1 MAKKR
6 TGLDAL
12 REYEARSGRQT
23 QSGNQQ
29 TGNAGSSG
37 GTWRSGLD
45 ALREYEASGG
55 GQNVKNGP
63 YNPDYRTNTKK
74 ATPQSYEEAYQQYK
88 QYVAEYQKQTE
99 FPRRVSVGTAA
110 QQAGGSQ
117 KRDYSRMLGLN
128 QLDGDMQPRV
138 QAAQDVQKYLQFQRK
153 VQTGTAAQQAATN
166 AGQDYSRLLGLNQF
180 DGELERRAAEQ
191 EKRYRETVLPDQLR
205 GMKRTSAEMQ
215 KQLDQL
221 YEQKS
226 DEHFRDYQFDENGTA
241 WYTDENGTRR
251 QARGVRDIQSEID
264 TLEARK
270 AALDSARALGQAE
283 NTIGALDEETRELLR
298 EYNKTGYLAD
308 NEGAEWKLRQ
318 KGYSYDQIK
327 RLAEYEKYLEDFEDY
342 QKRSQSARKFGQ
354 DAPVTSTVA
363 SSLLAP
369 FKALGNIESLRGI
382 LPKWL
387 GGYQNEDMP
396 TNIYSPLYFATHESS
411 GIRSGVMEDMGP
423 VGQFLYQAGTS
434 ALDSA
439 VNMAASTAIVGTT
452 GLSGEAASSAVAET
466 MNWVMGSQVAA
477 DSVYAGIQSGK
488 SNQEALIDGI
498 VEGAIEGFTEKYSVG
513 DIIETMLSGKQVWK
527 KAMRA
532 FASEGA
538 EEIASNW
545 LNRIYDVVAKHDRGE
560 VMGAYAEYLSKGN
573 TKEKAL
579 ALTLGDML
587 AEDGLS
593 FLAGGISGIA
603 MSGAY
608 AGTNKAVEARSRGK
622 QLNVIGQVMDAVE
635 SMAKE
640 RGDQATAEAAQ
651 AVMDKVKAGQMP
663 ETAEVQAVVNS
674 AVKADQAAQAEA
686 AFQTY
691 NQYADERDAKARD
704 AKARDAEKAS
714 WARSQENTEAINDAE
729 ADSAA
734 DAFEKLNEAEVKGA
748 ADARARQQTEE
759 ARAER
764 TFTQESRD
772 DADRLLT
779 DAARRYGF
787 DDRMTSVLLSG
798 YDGAQ
803 DAQQYA
809 EAVNAAYEYGR
820 NGMSLSAAQRAA
832 QGVNADVAQEAWN
845 AGRASIQ
852 RAPMSAFE
860 RYNQYADER
869 DARQAAREAPQQAS
883 VQTVQAVQEAVRPQ
897 QVPTQTAAQEA
908 REAAPKA
915 QETVRETAQEQ
926 TRPAQERAETKPA
939 KQEAQESKPQ
949 ALAAN
954 QYDARKLAEAEIKK
968 SNVTVPDAVR
978 DYGKRL
984 DEAVAES
991 YRLKEADGKGAGAKV
1006 PVSSMITNF
1015 QYGIRSIGFV
1025 SQETNNAD
1033 FLADAQA
1040 WLIGNA
1046 VAKGSYARL
1055 DAAKAFDGMGI
1066 EERTLRY
1073 AGEVYYFGDSLTQRM
1088 IREYNAQK
1096 GKNKDVSAAE
1106 YAQHVRDVFDRG
1118 ALGESLAGTKDRL
1131 LGDGMTKAAWNA
1143 GKGFINGEEAG
1154 STAADDGGK
1163 RDAGMDSG
1171 EQAGA
1176 VAEGTGGA
1184 KTRSAKA
1191 SAVAERIE
1199 LENRVRAAGQPYLS
1213 GKDIGLE
1220 KGSAQRSFRE
1230 APESTWT
1237 DSMKAAAAMLRREG
1251 FKEVHFTVGAISVEN
1266 QRAKVTRYA
1275 DGVVMGDAVW
1285 INATAKK
1292 WSVEQLAKHE
1302 AFHHQIKDWPYT
1314 MDAVRQALADELGE
1328 DGIQELAQR
1337 YAEAYE
1343 GCYDG
1348 AELDAYIE
1356 EICADAYAGMDRLP
1370 EAKTQIIQKAAKTA
1384 QDAQQAAEE
1393 NGGTRGPPEKYSVNK
1408 EFSEDVAEW
1417 YRDGMTEGESFTLG
1431 YTGETLQGLGAI
1443 ESDIYMNGDKIS
1455 TILKEHPEM
1464 TIREIQKIPELLD
1477 DPILILKSK
1486 GSGNGGNS
1494 RLVLFGSIN
1503 TQGGQ
1508 PVLAVLDLRPRE
1520 NGFVLDDMQ
1529 KVNSAYA
1536 KANPASFVSQSDV
1549 LFADKKRTV
1558 PLLRRFGL
1566 TVTSRELLRDGSIG
1580 SISYR
1585 GNSVN
1590 ISGEKFSSIVQMGD
1604 QPMDAKFSADDTTA
1618 TPQENDKTALAYFG
1632 RTYKWSETGYVLLN
1646 GERLDFSGRHEGGS
1660 GGYRSVDHRDIID
1673 ALGEDYGG
1681 GDYTGG
1687 MVRFMQEG
1695 NIRISPESGGINLAV
1710 MPTKAQMDSLS
1721 DFISK
1726 EHGEVILDIDDA
1738 SGNTISSTK
1747 YPRGTNANKVLQDIR
1762 NYFNDGTLPEVSN
1775 EPSVSQFRYSVAESE
1790 TEAEAAELQVEKLPQ
1805 TNRDQFMRFATKIT
1819 DDLVTPLTAQMET
1832 LRKEMRPRVL
1842 ELVDEFL
1849 ENDALKRSSVEA
1861 VFTEAYDRAL
1871 ELNQEFSEKYAALQY
1886 AIRKTPVTFTEEDT
1900 RQIEQYDYFDEAAL
1914 RKLTIKEKGGV
1925 SIGELYSD
1933 LSGMLPELFPSGIK
1947 NPAKQI
1953 MRIASVYKRISKAQA
1968 LAQQVE
1974 STNPEYFRQN
1984 AYNDFL
1990 EQLRKIVPK
1999 MRTERE
2005 LAQISIEEEAAME
2018 KDAAER
2024 ERRIAEEDA
2033 RLAAEEAAKEPPTV
2047 YESLTMDSIPK
2058 KAQDYLRRVR
2068 GQTAAAIQQTLSMPF
2083 AARQEV
2089 LKPAIEEMMN
2099 EYLQTGR
2106 ISQETVDRNFEESYR
2121 RGVEMDTEFYDQ
2133 YKDVKTRLRD
2143 LKVTLSETDRA
2154 DIADFDDFRRAAFG
2168 RLRIANEGGLPVD
2181 VAYKE
2186 MQQMAPELFP
2196 ESITNPADKL
2206 MRMFE
2211 VSKRIEKVQMSLDEY
2226 HGEDAEEFKRWAKN
2240 DYEASVENMLG
2251 ALNVARRYAEARMR
2265 QQQAR
2270 AVPTTMEEVKSLYAD
2285 LKGLRRTYERA
2296 AAKNLLTAEDNSVL
2310 NRLLRGE
2317 ITPEDVQG
2325 MENAQGILAMYEA
2338 KADYD
2343 AAAAKIADWRRYRKG
2358 KLREQADN
2366 LLKNAEKAKD
2376 KKAGIEYSRET
2387 MTRNVRDI
2395 FPEADAEAIN
2405 KTYFKPVR
2413 TASANANKLKNQ
2425 LRKQVKALDLRRKAR
2440 KGDAVSEAH
2449 AVQLLGEAQD
2459 NIRYL
2464 EQHPRAQD
2472 RDGKTLNEWRQIV
2485 LDLWAT
2491 SPGLDKAKIENA
2503 VETFRKIYDGLFEQ
2517 MNDVRIRNGYEPINY
2532 RQGYFP
2538 HFQPGTTDGILGLMG
2553 KALGVD
2559 VEVKALPTT
2568 ISGLTHTFKP
2578 GITYF
2583 GNALE
2588 RIGFNTEYDAV
2599 EGFDKY
2605 VEGAASVICYTDA
2618 IQNLRALAQQVRYRT
2633 SDEGLRERVDDI
2645 RARDDLT
2652 EHQKELEIKEIMDN
2666 GKFSLSNFAVELDEY
2681 TNLLANKKS
2690 KYDRNVEHLSGRWFY
2705 NLMKAWQRRV
2715 AANMV
2720 AVNPASWLTNFGVI
2734 TQAGA
2739 QLKTISV
2746 LKGMWQTLANI
2757 KTNDGLVEASDFLTN
2772 RAGSDPLVRNWQ
2784 QRTSAFLSTPMEWID
2799 QFSAGTIVRARY
2811 MENIERGM
2819 SEETAMREA
2828 DDFAANVMADR
2839 SKGAMPTLFEARN
2852 PITRMFTQFQLEV
2865 NNTFSY
2871 LFKDLPREQR
2881 KKGVRYLALAL
2892 FKFLI
2897 GGFLYNELYEYLIGR
2912 RPMLDPLGIVND
2924 TVGDLTG
2931 YELNNLVDTATGG
2944 GLIKES
2950 EPESV
2955 IRSAANLAINV
2966 GQELPIIGSRI
2977 GGGKYP
2983 FMNSFGDIGNAIDAL
2998 DAENKTGG
3006 EKAAQA
3012 ARELINPA
3020 AYWLLPYGGGQVKKV
3035 LQGISALKRQG
3046 SYTAD
3051 GRLQYPIYTD
3061 RKGDMASAVAR
3072 TMLFGKSA
3080 TPEAQA
3086 WVEAGFGALSEKATQ
3101 TYEAMRAGGVDQ
3113 RDSYELIKAMSK
3125 VKKTDTQT
3133 KEQLQMQLLNAFDIE
3148 DSGKVL
3154 YYYNMMASDK
3164 ERAQIDKLLEEGADM
3179 GEYLR
3184 YLQEKSGVTG
3194 EKDADG
3200 KTISGSVKEETFALI
3215 DGLNLTP
3222 EQKTELAKEDYTP
3235 TGFEPWTEN
3244 HDRLY
3249 KAVSTGKD
3257 LRSTLKGLEKDGYE
3271 PKEIRAAITDMF
3283 RDEYLA
3289 ADKAGKARLKGY
3301 LRNAFMVSGLSQKE
3315 AENKIKKWEEAQK

>member
-1 MAKKR
+1 MAKKK
-6 TGLDAL
+6 
-12 REYEARSGRQT
+12 
-23 QSGNQQ
+23 Q
-29 TGNAGSSG
+29 TGRDLLDQYKQETGYGISRQSSSG
-37 GTWRSGLD
+37 STNGQALLD
-45 ALREYEASGG
+45 DYLRNGG

-138 QAAQDVQKYLQFQRK
+138 QEAQDIQKYLQFQRK

-166 AGQDYSRLLGLNQF
+166 AGQDYSRLIGLNQF
-180 DGELERRAAEQ
+180 DGELERRAAEWQRKQQAAQ
-191 EKRYRETVLPDQLR
+191 EAAALDQERGRRRTSEEYGKQIDALEAASDYARAQNAEDGGLPEFKEAYEKVNAGRETPMTLD
-205 GMKRTSAEMQ
+205 EMQ
-215 KQLDQL
+215 KELAYTRYKKAVLD
-221 YEQKS
+221 KS
-226 DEHFRDYQFDENGTA
+226 VAGRVGEYAGDLATQFISGGADM
-241 WYTDENGTRR
+241 
-251 QARGVRDIQSEID
+251 
-264 TLEARK
+264 
-270 AALDSARALGQAE
+270 ALGGLGMVLGYLEQ
-283 NTIGALDEETRELLR
+283 GANGAAAWVLRDLAKAVPDGSIKDKMLSLADDFSSYYTGESMTAGEETARYYKDEL
-298 EYNKTGYLAD
+298 NKLGD
-308 NEGAEWKLRQ
+308 EIEGKY
-318 KGYSYDQIK
+318 KGVPLWIQ
-327 RLAEYEKYLEDFEDY
+327 
-342 QKRSQSARKFGQ
+342 QQMPSAGNMLFG
-354 DAPVTSTVA
+354 A
-363 SSLLAP
+363 
-369 FKALGNIESLRGI
+369 
-382 LPKWL
+382 
-387 GGYQNEDMP
+387 
-396 TNIYSPLYFATHESS
+396 
-411 GIRSGVMEDMGP
+411 
-423 VGQFLYQAGTS
+423 
-434 ALDSA
+434 
-439 VNMAASTAIVGTT
+439 
-452 GLSGEAASSAVAET
+452 GLSGIAGVNNLVTLGLTSGGNSALAAKDQGASDAQALAYGVVAGGLEVFSEKLFGGNPIYDTDAGLVNKAV
-466 MNWVMGSQVAA
+466 
-477 DSVYAGIQSGK
+477 GK
-488 SNQEALIDGI
+488 LTSNKTIMKILNSKA
-498 VEGAIEGFTEKYSVG
+498 F
-513 DIIETMLSGKQVWK
+513 DI
-527 KAMRA
+527 
-532 FASEGA
+532 ASEGLEEVVTEVLDPVA
-538 EEIASNW
+538 EWAIYNGDNTEFADAASIGNAF
-545 LNRIYDVVAKHDRGE
+545 LGGVFLSAIGNVAD
-560 VMGAYAEYLSKGN
+560 AP
-573 TKEKAL
+573 
-579 ALTLGDML
+579 
-587 AEDGLS
+587 
-593 FLAGGISGIA
+593 
-603 MSGAY
+603 
-608 AGTNKAVEARSRGK
+608 K
-622 QLNVIGQVMDAVE
+622 QLQQARY
-635 SMAKE
+635 E
-640 RGDQATAEAAQ
+640 RVLRTAGSELADIAQSVDSADVQEAAQ
-651 AVMDKVKAGQMP
+651 VIRDKIAYGVTPDAADIGAVLDAM
-663 ETAEVQAVVNS
+663 
-674 AVKADQAAQAEA
+674 DQAGETVDVEQVREAVDAEENEAKAAQDEA

-691 NQYADERDAKARD
+691 NQYADERD

-860 RYNQYADER
+860 RYNQYAEER

-883 VQTVQAVQEAVRPQ
+883 VKTVQAVQEAARPQ

-908 REAAPKA
+908 REAAKEAAPKA

-926 TRPAQERAETKPA
+926 TKPAQERAETKPA

-949 ALAAN
+949 ALAEN

-968 SNVTVPDAVR
+968 SDVTVQNAVR

-991 YRLKEADGKGAGAKV
+991 YRLKEADGKGEGAKV
-1006 PVSSMITNF
+1006 PVSSMITSF

-1040 WLIGNA
+1040 WMIGNA

-1055 DAAKAFDGMGI
+1055 DAAKAFDGLGI

-1096 GKNKDVSAAE
+1096 GKNKGVSAAE

-1118 ALGESLAGTKDRL
+1118 ARGESLAGTKDRL
-1131 LGDGMTKAAWNA
+1131 LGDGMTRAAWNA

-1154 STAADDGGK
+1154 SSAADDGGK
-1163 RDAGMDSG
+1163 RNAGMDSG

-1176 VAEGTGGA
+1176 VAEGAGGA
-1184 KTRSAKA
+1184 KTRSAKE

-1251 FKEVHFTVGAISVEN
+1251 FKDVHFTVGAISIEN
-1266 QRAKVTRYA
+1266 QKAKVTRYA

-1292 WSVEQLAKHE
+1292 WSVEQLANHE
-1302 AFHHQIKDWPYT
+1302 AFHHQIKDWPYA
-1314 MDAVRQALADELGE
+1314 MDAVRQELADELGE

-1348 AELDAYIE
+1348 AELDSYIE

-1370 EAKTQIIQKAAKTA
+1370 EAKTQIIQKAAQRA

-1393 NGGTRGPPEKYSVNK
+1393 NGGTRGPPEKYSVN
-1408 EFSEDVAEW
+1408 EGFSKDVAEW
-1417 YRDGMTEGESFTLG
+1417 YRDGMPEGEEFALG
-1431 YTGETLQGLGAI
+1431 STGETLQGLGAI
-1443 ESDIYMNGDKIS
+1443 ESDIYMNGDKIN
-1455 TILKEHPEM
+1455 TILREHPEM

-1486 GSGNGGNS
+1486 GSGKGGNS

-1604 QPMDAKFSADDTTA
+1604 RPMDAKFSADDTTA

-1646 GERLDFSGRHEGGS
+1646 GARLDFSGRHEGGS

-1726 EHGEVILDIDDA
+1726 ERGEVILDIDDA
-1738 SGNTISSTK
+1738 SGNTISSTE
-1747 YPRGTNANKVLQDIR
+1747 YPRGTHANKVLQDIR

-1775 EPSVSQFRYSVAESE
+1775 APSVSQFRYSVAEDAQ
-1790 TEAEAAELQVEKLPQ
+1790 EAGG
-1805 TNRDQFMRFATKIT
+1805 T
-1819 DDLVTPLTAQMET
+1819 TAFT
-1832 LRKEMRPRVL
+1832 L
-1842 ELVDEFL
+1842 
-1849 ENDALKRSSVEA
+1849 
-1861 VFTEAYDRAL
+1861 
-1871 ELNQEFSEKYAALQY
+1871 
-1886 AIRKTPVTFTEEDT
+1886 
-1900 RQIEQYDYFDEAAL
+1900 
-1914 RKLTIKEKGGV
+1914 
-1925 SIGELYSD
+1925 
-1933 LSGMLPELFPSGIK
+1933 
-1947 NPAKQI
+1947 
-1953 MRIASVYKRISKAQA
+1953 
-1968 LAQQVE
+1968 
-1974 STNPEYFRQN
+1974 
-1984 AYNDFL
+1984 
-1990 EQLRKIVPK
+1990 
-1999 MRTERE
+1999 
-2005 LAQISIEEEAAME
+2005 
-2018 KDAAER
+2018 
-2024 ERRIAEEDA
+2024 
-2033 RLAAEEAAKEPPTV
+2033 
-2047 YESLTMDSIPK
+2047 DSIPK

-2106 ISQETVDRNFEESYR
+2106 ISQETVDRSFEESYR

-2143 LKVTLSETDRA
+2143 LKVTLSEADRA
-2154 DIADFDDFRRAAFG
+2154 DIADFDDFRRAASG

-2196 ESITNPADKL
+2196 ESITHPADKL

-2405 KTYFKPVR
+2405 KTYFEPVR

-2425 LRKQVKALDLRRKAR
+2425 LREQVKALDLSRKAR

-2464 EQHPRAQD
+2464 EQHPRAKD

-2491 SPGLDKAKIENA
+2491 SPGLDRAKIENA

-2553 KALGVD
+2553 KALGID
-2559 VEVKALPTT
+2559 AEVTALPTT

-2588 RIGFNTEYDAV
+2588 RIGFDTAYDAV

-2618 IQNLRALAQQVRYRT
+2618 IQKLRALAQQVRYRT

-2652 EHQKELEIKEIMDN
+2652 EHQKELEIKEIMDK
-2666 GKFSLSNFAVELDEY
+2666 GQFSLSNFAVELDEY

-2690 KYDRNVEHLSGRWFY
+2690 KYDRSMEHLGGRKLY
-2705 NLMKAWQRRV
+2705 NFMRAWQNRV

-2757 KTNDGLVEASDFLTN
+2757 KTSDGLVEASDFLTN
-2772 RAGSDPLVRNWQ
+2772 RAGSDPLVRTWQ
-2784 QRTSAFLSTPMEWID
+2784 QSASAFLSTPMEWID

-2852 PITRMFTQFQLEV
+2852 PLMKMFTQFQLEV
-2865 NNTFSY
+2865 NNTYSY

-2931 YELNNLVDTATGG
+2931 YELNNLVDAATGG

-2950 EPESV
+2950 EPESAV
-2955 IRSAANLAINV
+2955 GTIQNLAENV
-2966 GQELPIIGSRI
+2966 GQEAPFIGNLM
-2977 GGGKYP
+2977 GGGKLP
-2983 FMNSFGDIGNAIDAL
+2983 FSSSMPNVKNILTAL
-2998 DAENKTGG
+2998 DSETATDE
-3006 EKAAQA
+3006 EKLAKIGK
-3012 ARELINPA
+3012 EIVNPA
-3020 AYWLLPYGGGQVKKV
+3020 AYWLLPFGGGQIKKMW
-3035 LQGISALKRQG
+3035 QGISALKRQG
-3046 SYTAD
+3046 SYTAN

-3061 RKGDMASAVAR
+3061 RKGDKANAVWR
-3072 TMLFGKSA
+3072 TLLFGKSA

-3164 ERAQIDKLLEEGADM
+3164 ERAQIDKLLAEGADM

-3235 TGFEPWTEN
+3235 TGFEPWSGYREALKAGGDTWDAFYQNAVSAKVADGKTQEDAEKAVKSDLKSQLKEDYLGGSMPESEVSDYLQKYCGAEDE
-3244 HDRLY
+3244 HDVYWTLEEWKGGEGWKKYGQFLDAVDKGVLADTRKVAKEYMKHGVDKGDLSSQLTKHFKEAWLAATGDEATRLKNAYISAY
-3249 KAVSTGKD
+3249 KAIGGD
-3257 LRSTLKGLEKDGYE
+3257 
-3271 PKEIRAAITDMF
+3271 
-3283 RDEYLA
+3283 
-3289 ADKAGKARLKGY
+3289 ADKARDNIIKWRREANKRKGD
-3301 LRNAFMVSGLSQKE
+3301 
-3315 AENKIKKWEEAQK
+3315 KK

>member
-55 GQNVKNGP
+55 GQNVTNGP
-63 YNPDYRTNTKK
+63 YNPDYRTNTRK
-74 ATPQSYEEAYQQYK
+74 ATPQSYEAAYQQYK

-128 QLDGDMQPRV
+128 QLDGDMQTRV
-138 QAAQDVQKYLQFQRK
+138 QAAQDIQKYLQFQRK

-166 AGQDYSRLLGLNQF
+166 AGQDYSRLIGLNQF
-180 DGELERRAAEQ
+180 DGEMERRAEEWQRKQQAAQEAAALDQERGRRRTSEEYGKRIDALEAASDYARAQNAEGGGLP
-191 EKRYRETVLPDQLR
+191 EFKDAYDKVNAERETPMTLD
-205 GMKRTSAEMQ
+205 EMQ
-215 KQLDQL
+215 KELAYTRYKKAVLD
-221 YEQKS
+221 KS
-226 DEHFRDYQFDENGTA
+226 VSGRVGEYAGDLATQFISGGADMALGGLFMVDSYLDKGMNGAAAWVLRDLAKAVPDGSIKDKMLSLADDFSSYYTGESMTA
-241 WYTDENGTRR
+241 GE
-251 QARGVRDIQSEID
+251 E
-264 TLEARK
+264 
-270 AALDSARALGQAE
+270 SARYYKDELNKLGDEIEGKYKGVPLWILQQMPSAG
-283 NTIGALDEETRELLR
+283 NMLFGA
-298 EYNKTGYLAD
+298 
-308 NEGAEWKLRQ
+308 
-318 KGYSYDQIK
+318 
-327 RLAEYEKYLEDFEDY
+327 
-342 QKRSQSARKFGQ
+342 
-354 DAPVTSTVA
+354 
-363 SSLLAP
+363 
-369 FKALGNIESLRGI
+369 
-382 LPKWL
+382 
-387 GGYQNEDMP
+387 
-396 TNIYSPLYFATHESS
+396 
-411 GIRSGVMEDMGP
+411 
-423 VGQFLYQAGTS
+423 
-434 ALDSA
+434 
-439 VNMAASTAIVGTT
+439 
-452 GLSGEAASSAVAET
+452 GLSGIAGVNNLVTLGLTSGGNSALEAKDKGASDAQALAYGVVAGGLEVFSEKLFGGNPIYDTDAGLVNQAV
-466 MNWVMGSQVAA
+466 
-477 DSVYAGIQSGK
+477 GK
-488 SNQEALIDGI
+488 LTSNKTIMKILNSKA
-498 VEGAIEGFTEKYSVG
+498 F
-513 DIIETMLSGKQVWK
+513 DI
-527 KAMRA
+527 
-532 FASEGA
+532 ASEGLEEVVTEVLDPVA
-538 EEIASNW
+538 EWAIYNGDNTEFADAASIGNAF
-545 LNRIYDVVAKHDRGE
+545 LGGVFLSAVGNVAD
-560 VMGAYAEYLSKGN
+560 AP
-573 TKEKAL
+573 
-579 ALTLGDML
+579 
-587 AEDGLS
+587 
-593 FLAGGISGIA
+593 
-603 MSGAY
+603 
-608 AGTNKAVEARSRGK
+608 K
-622 QLNVIGQVMDAVE
+622 QLQQARY
-635 SMAKE
+635 E
-640 RGDQATAEAAQ
+640 RVLRTAGSELADIAQSVDSADVQEAAQ
-651 AVMDKVKAGQMP
+651 VIRDKIAYGVTPDAADIGAVIDAMDQAG
-663 ETAEVQAVVNS
+663 ETVDVEQVREAVDAEENEA
-674 AVKADQAAQAEA
+674 KAAQAEA

-691 NQYADERDAKARD
+691 NQYADERD

-764 TFTQESRD
+764 AFTQESRD

-832 QGVNADVAQEAWN
+832 QGVNVDVAQEAWN

-883 VQTVQAVQEAVRPQ
+883 GQTVQAVQEAARPQ
-897 QVPTQTAAQEA
+897 QAQTQTAAQETREA
-908 REAAPKA
+908 AQTAKEAAPKA

-926 TRPAQERAETKPA
+926 TKPAQERAETKPA

-954 QYDARKLAEAEIKK
+954 QYDARKLAAAEIKK
-968 SNVTVPDAVR
+968 SDVTVPDAVR
-978 DYGKRL
+978 DYDKRL
-984 DEAVAES
+984 DEAVAEI
-991 YRLKEADGKGAGAKV
+991 YRLKEADGKGEGAKV
-1006 PVSSMITNF
+1006 PVSSMITSF

-1073 AGEVYYFGDSLTQRM
+1073 AGEVYHFGDSLTQRM

-1096 GKNKDVSAAE
+1096 GKNKGVSAAE

-1131 LGDGMTKAAWNA
+1131 LGDGMTRAAWNA

-1251 FKEVHFTVGAISVEN
+1251 FKDVHFTVGAISIEN
-1266 QRAKVTRYA
+1266 QKAKVTRYA

-1285 INATAKK
+1285 INATSKK
-1292 WSVEQLAKHE
+1292 WTVEQLAKHE
-1302 AFHHQIKDWPYT
+1302 AFHHQIKDWPYA
-1314 MDAVRQALADELGE
+1314 MDAVRQTLADELGE

-1348 AELDAYIE
+1348 AELDTYIE
-1356 EICADAYAGMDRLP
+1356 EICADAYAGMDRMP
-1370 EAKTQIIQKAAKTA
+1370 EAKTQIIQKAARQA
-1384 QDAQQAAEE
+1384 QEAQQAAEE
-1393 NGGTRGPPEKYSVNK
+1393 NGGTRGPPEKYSVSEADSREQTQDEITAAYQNAVHGILNGTINSKDALLVGYTPEIYRKLGMPDLPFVVGSGHVYSIAKTQDEAKAEGRFRKNTNYHGLGERAVADILQAVKNPVMVISAKDVDRNATPLRSTHSVVALVDVGTNGKSLVVPVSITAQNTVDGTVMDVNMIASVYEKNARGLVNEAIAQFNSGENSIFYVTKKAATLAGEGVQFPSILQAAATSSNGIVRKFDSKINMSIENVTQSQQFKRWFGDWQNK
-1408 EFSEDVAEW
+1408 PETASKVVNADGTPKVVYHQTGNDFTIFDIRKNGAGTRDNETPFGIFLKSSIRDIGLNGKKQMALYANIRNPLYAQDRADLTRQLRELSPEYDAIRQEHAALDKEYKQKFEDAKRNFINFLTEW
-1417 YRDGMTEGESFTLG
+1417 KKNHPGESSRSLYGT
-1431 YTGETLQGLGAI
+1431 
-1443 ESDIYMNGDKIS
+1443 
-1455 TILKEHPEM
+1455 PEFERVFDAEDAVVEEW
-1464 TIREIQKIPELLD
+1464 T
-1477 DPILILKSK
+1477 SK
-1486 GSGNGGNS
+1486 
-1494 RLVLFGSIN
+1494 
-1503 TQGGQ
+1503 
-1508 PVLAVLDLRPRE
+1508 A
-1520 NGFVLDDMQ
+1520 
-1529 KVNSAYA
+1529 
-1536 KANPASFVSQSDV
+1536 
-1549 LFADKKRTV
+1549 
-1558 PLLRRFGL
+1558 
-1566 TVTSRELLRDGSIG
+1566 
-1580 SISYR
+1580 
-1585 GNSVN
+1585 
-1590 ISGEKFSSIVQMGD
+1590 
-1604 QPMDAKFSADDTTA
+1604 
-1618 TPQENDKTALAYFG
+1618 
-1632 RTYKWSETGYVLLN
+1632 
-1646 GERLDFSGRHEGGS
+1646 
-1660 GGYRSVDHRDIID
+1660 D
-1673 ALGEDYGG
+1673 ALS
-1681 GDYTGG
+1681 
-1687 MVRFMQEG
+1687 VR
-1695 NIRISPESGGINLAV
+1695 A
-1710 MPTKAQMDSLS
+1710 
-1721 DFISK
+1721 K
-1726 EHGEVILDIDDA
+1726 EVLTDALKRAGYDGVILANDAGSWGRSTDAYIALSENQVKSATDNVGTFDRDNPDI
-1738 SGNTISSTK
+1738 
-1747 YPRGTNANKVLQDIR
+1747 
-1762 NYFNDGTLPEVSN
+1762 
-1775 EPSVSQFRYSVAESE
+1775 RYSVAEDAQDE
-1790 TEAEAAELQVEKLPQ
+1790 GG
-1805 TNRDQFMRFATKIT
+1805 AT
-1819 DDLVTPLTAQMET
+1819 AFT
-1832 LRKEMRPRVL
+1832 L
-1842 ELVDEFL
+1842 
-1849 ENDALKRSSVEA
+1849 
-1861 VFTEAYDRAL
+1861 
-1871 ELNQEFSEKYAALQY
+1871 
-1886 AIRKTPVTFTEEDT
+1886 
-1900 RQIEQYDYFDEAAL
+1900 
-1914 RKLTIKEKGGV
+1914 
-1925 SIGELYSD
+1925 
-1933 LSGMLPELFPSGIK
+1933 
-1947 NPAKQI
+1947 
-1953 MRIASVYKRISKAQA
+1953 
-1968 LAQQVE
+1968 
-1974 STNPEYFRQN
+1974 
-1984 AYNDFL
+1984 
-1990 EQLRKIVPK
+1990 
-1999 MRTERE
+1999 
-2005 LAQISIEEEAAME
+2005 
-2018 KDAAER
+2018 
-2024 ERRIAEEDA
+2024 
-2033 RLAAEEAAKEPPTV
+2033 
-2047 YESLTMDSIPK
+2047 DSIPK

-2143 LKVTLSETDRA
+2143 LKVTLSEADRA
-2154 DIADFDDFRRAAFG
+2154 DIADFDDFRRAASG

-2196 ESITNPADKL
+2196 ESITHPADQL

-2296 AAKNLLTAEDNSVL
+2296 AVKNLLTAEDNSVL

-2405 KTYFKPVR
+2405 KTYFEPVR

-2425 LRKQVKALDLRRKAR
+2425 LREQVKELDLSRKAR

-2491 SPGLDKAKIENA
+2491 SPGLDRAKIENA

-2553 KALGVD
+2553 KALGID
-2559 VEVKALPTT
+2559 AEVSALPTT

-2588 RIGFNTEYDAV
+2588 RIGFDTAYDAV

-2618 IQNLRALAQQVRYRT
+2618 IQKLRALAQQVRYRT

-2652 EHQKELEIKEIMDN
+2652 EHQKELEIKEIMDK
-2666 GKFSLSNFAVELDEY
+2666 GQFSLSNFAVELDEY

-2690 KYDRNVEHLSGRWFY
+2690 KYDRSMEHLGGRKLY
-2705 NLMKAWQRRV
+2705 NFMRAWQNRV

-2772 RAGSDPLVRNWQ
+2772 RAGSDPLVRTWQ
-2784 QRTSAFLSTPMEWID
+2784 QNASAFLSTPMEWID

-2852 PITRMFTQFQLEV
+2852 PLMKMFTQFQLEV
-2865 NNTFSY
+2865 NNTYSY

-2881 KKGVRYLALAL
+2881 KKGIGALAYAL

-2897 GGFLYNELYEYLIGR
+2897 GSFLFNEIYEFLAGR
-2912 RPMLDPLGIVND
+2912 RPNTDPLGIIND

-2931 YELNNLVDTATGG
+2931 YELNNLVDAATGG

-2950 EPESV
+2950 EPEGV
-2955 IRSAANLAINV
+2955 VGTIQNLAENV
-2966 GQELPIIGSRI
+2966 GQEAPFIGNLM
-2977 GGGKYP
+2977 GGGKLP
-2983 FMNSFGDIGNAIDAL
+2983 FSSSMPNVKNILTAL
-2998 DAENKTGG
+2998 DSETATDE
-3006 EKAAQA
+3006 EKLAKVGK
-3012 ARELINPA
+3012 EMVNPA
-3020 AYWLLPYGGGQVKKV
+3020 AYWLLPFGGGQIKKMW
-3035 LQGISALKRQG
+3035 QGISALKRQG
-3046 SYTAD
+3046 SYTAN

-3061 RKGDMASAVAR
+3061 RKGDKANAVWR
-3072 TMLFGKSA
+3072 TLLFGKSA

-3164 ERAQIDKLLEEGADM
+3164 ERAQIDKLLAEGADM

-3200 KTISGSVKEETFALI
+3200 KTISGSVKAETIALI
-3215 DGLNLTP
+3215 DGLNLSP

-3244 HDRLY
+3244 HDKLY

>member
-63 YNPDYRTNTKK
+63 YNPDYRTNTRK

-138 QAAQDVQKYLQFQRK
+138 QAAQDIQKYLQFQRK

-166 AGQDYSRLLGLNQF
+166 AGQDYSRLIGLNQF
-180 DGELERRAAEQ
+180 DGELERRAAEWQRKQQAAQ
-191 EKRYRETVLPDQLR
+191 EAAALDQERGRRRTSEEYGKRIDALEAASDYARAQNAEGGGLPEFKDAYDKVNAGRETPMTLD
-205 GMKRTSAEMQ
+205 EMQ
-215 KQLDQL
+215 KELAYTRYKKAVLD
-221 YEQKS
+221 KS
-226 DEHFRDYQFDENGTA
+226 VSGRGGEYAGDLATQFISGGADM
-241 WYTDENGTRR
+241 
-251 QARGVRDIQSEID
+251 
-264 TLEARK
+264 
-270 AALDSARALGQAE
+270 ALGGLGMVLGYLEQ
-283 NTIGALDEETRELLR
+283 GANGAAAWALRDLAKAVPDGSIKDKMLSLADDFSSYYTGESMTAGEETARYYRDEL
-298 EYNKTGYLAD
+298 NKIGD
-308 NEGAEWKLRQ
+308 EIEGKY
-318 KGYSYDQIK
+318 KGVPLWILQ
-327 RLAEYEKYLEDFEDY
+327 
-342 QKRSQSARKFGQ
+342 QMPSAGNMLFG
-354 DAPVTSTVA
+354 A
-363 SSLLAP
+363 
-369 FKALGNIESLRGI
+369 
-382 LPKWL
+382 
-387 GGYQNEDMP
+387 
-396 TNIYSPLYFATHESS
+396 
-411 GIRSGVMEDMGP
+411 
-423 VGQFLYQAGTS
+423 
-434 ALDSA
+434 
-439 VNMAASTAIVGTT
+439 
-452 GLSGEAASSAVAET
+452 GLSGIAGVNNLVTLGLTSGGNSALEAKDKGASDAQALAYGVVAGGLEVFSERLFGGNPIYDADAGLVNQAV
-466 MNWVMGSQVAA
+466 
-477 DSVYAGIQSGK
+477 GK
-488 SNQEALIDGI
+488 LTSNKTIMKILNSKA
-498 VEGAIEGFTEKYSVG
+498 F
-513 DIIETMLSGKQVWK
+513 DI
-527 KAMRA
+527 
-532 FASEGA
+532 ASEGLEEVVTEVLDPVA
-538 EEIASNW
+538 EWAIYNGDNTEFADAASIGNAF
-545 LNRIYDVVAKHDRGE
+545 LGGVFLSAIGNVAD
-560 VMGAYAEYLSKGN
+560 AP
-573 TKEKAL
+573 
-579 ALTLGDML
+579 
-587 AEDGLS
+587 
-593 FLAGGISGIA
+593 
-603 MSGAY
+603 
-608 AGTNKAVEARSRGK
+608 K
-622 QLNVIGQVMDAVE
+622 QLQQARY
-635 SMAKE
+635 E
-640 RGDQATAEAAQ
+640 RVLRTAGSELADIAQSVDSADVQEAAQ
-651 AVMDKVKAGQMP
+651 VIRDKIAYGVTPDAADIGAVLDAM
-663 ETAEVQAVVNS
+663 
-674 AVKADQAAQAEA
+674 DQAGETVDVEKVREAVDAEENEARAVQAEA

-691 NQYADERDAKARD
+691 NQYADERD

-772 DADRLLT
+772 DADRMLT

-860 RYNQYADER
+860 RYNQYAEER

-883 VQTVQAVQEAVRPQ
+883 VQTVQAVQEAARPQ
-897 QVPTQTAAQEA
+897 QVPTQTVAQEA
-908 REAAPKA
+908 REAEQEAAPKA

-926 TRPAQERAETKPA
+926 ARPAQERAETKPA

-954 QYDARKLAEAEIKK
+954 QYDARKLAESVIKK
-968 SNVTVPDAVR
+968 YKMTVPDAVK
-978 DYGKRL
+978 DYSKRL
-984 DEAVAES
+984 DEAVEER
-991 YRLKEADGKGAGAKV
+991 YRLAEADGKSEESKAT
-1006 PVSSMITNF
+1006 VSSMIASF
-1015 QYGIRSIGFV
+1015 QIGLRGIGFV
-1025 SQETNNAD
+1025 SNKTNNAD
-1033 FLADAQA
+1033 LLADAQA
-1040 WLIGNA
+1040 WMIGNA
-1046 VAKGSYARL
+1046 VATGSYERL
-1055 DAAKAFDGMGI
+1055 DAAKAFDGLGI
-1066 EERTLRY
+1066 EERTMRY
-1073 AGEVYYFGDSLTQRM
+1073 AAELWFLGDSLTQRM
-1088 IREYNAQK
+1088 IREYNAQESK
-1096 GKNKDVSAAE
+1096 SVSAAE
-1106 YAQHVRDVFDRG
+1106 YVRHVRDVFDRG
-1118 ALGESLAGTKDRL
+1118 ALGESLAAARDRL
-1131 LGDGMTKAAWNA
+1131 LGDGMTRAAWNA
-1143 GKGFINGEEAG
+1143 GKGFINGEETG

-1237 DSMKAAAAMLRREG
+1237 DSMKAAAGTLKSAG
-1251 FKEVHFTVGAISVEN
+1251 FADVHFTVGSISVEN

-1275 DGVVMGDAVW
+1275 DGVVTGNTVW
-1285 INATAKK
+1285 INATSKK
-1292 WSVEQLAKHE
+1292 WTVEQLAKHE
-1302 AFHHQIKDWPYT
+1302 AFHHQIQDWPYA

-1384 QDAQQAAEE
+1384 QDAQQTAEE
-1393 NGGTRGPPEKYSVNK
+1393 NGGTRGPPEKYRYSMYIGGEIDSKSTYEGIQAVAEMQPVAEVSGT
-1408 EFSEDVAEW
+1408 EFGKGEKDLITQVTEFFDSIGNNVYNPQLGDIMLTRRGAKSDVAHGIGRKKAAAFAAVPDVLKNGYVIDYQVDWKGRNYDTAVVAAPITIAGEP
-1417 YRDGMTEGESFTLG
+1417 YIAGVVLTRANSENRFYVHEVLTEKGTAPFKTGESSTRG
-1431 YTGETLQGLGAI
+1431 VDTG
-1443 ESDIYMNGDKIS
+1443 GDVPSIFS
-1455 TILKEHPEM
+1455 
-1464 TIREIQKIPELLD
+1464 LLD
-1477 DPILILKSK
+1477 KVRDVK
-1486 GSGNGGNS
+1486 
-1494 RLVLFGSIN
+1494 RN
-1503 TQGGQ
+1503 T
-1508 PVLAVLDLRPRE
+1508 PVERE
-1520 NGFVLDDMQ
+1520 TVSDSEPD
-1529 KVNSAYA
+1529 
-1536 KANPASFVSQSDV
+1536 SQS
-1549 LFADKKRTV
+1549 
-1558 PLLRRFGL
+1558 
-1566 TVTSRELLRDGSIG
+1566 
-1580 SISYR
+1580 
-1585 GNSVN
+1585 
-1590 ISGEKFSSIVQMGD
+1590 
-1604 QPMDAKFSADDTTA
+1604 
-1618 TPQENDKTALAYFG
+1618 
-1632 RTYKWSETGYVLLN
+1632 
-1646 GERLDFSGRHEGGS
+1646 
-1660 GGYRSVDHRDIID
+1660 
-1673 ALGEDYGG
+1673 
-1681 GDYTGG
+1681 
-1687 MVRFMQEG
+1687 
-1695 NIRISPESGGINLAV
+1695 
-1710 MPTKAQMDSLS
+1710 
-1721 DFISK
+1721 
-1726 EHGEVILDIDDA
+1726 
-1738 SGNTISSTK
+1738 
-1747 YPRGTNANKVLQDIR
+1747 
-1762 NYFNDGTLPEVSN
+1762 
-1775 EPSVSQFRYSVAESE
+1775 RYSVAEDAQE
-1790 TEAEAAELQVEKLPQ
+1790 EGGT
-1805 TNRDQFMRFATKIT
+1805 
-1819 DDLVTPLTAQMET
+1819 TAFT
-1832 LRKEMRPRVL
+1832 L
-1842 ELVDEFL
+1842 
-1849 ENDALKRSSVEA
+1849 
-1861 VFTEAYDRAL
+1861 
-1871 ELNQEFSEKYAALQY
+1871 
-1886 AIRKTPVTFTEEDT
+1886 
-1900 RQIEQYDYFDEAAL
+1900 
-1914 RKLTIKEKGGV
+1914 
-1925 SIGELYSD
+1925 
-1933 LSGMLPELFPSGIK
+1933 
-1947 NPAKQI
+1947 
-1953 MRIASVYKRISKAQA
+1953 
-1968 LAQQVE
+1968 
-1974 STNPEYFRQN
+1974 
-1984 AYNDFL
+1984 
-1990 EQLRKIVPK
+1990 
-1999 MRTERE
+1999 
-2005 LAQISIEEEAAME
+2005 
-2018 KDAAER
+2018 
-2024 ERRIAEEDA
+2024 
-2033 RLAAEEAAKEPPTV
+2033 
-2047 YESLTMDSIPK
+2047 DSIPK

-2099 EYLQTGR
+2099 EYLQAGR

-2143 LKVTLSETDRA
+2143 LKVTLSEADRA
-2154 DIADFDDFRRAAFG
+2154 DIADFDDFRRAASG
-2168 RLRIANEGGLPVD
+2168 RLRIADEGGLPVD

-2196 ESITNPADKL
+2196 ASITHPADQL
-2206 MRMFE
+2206 MKMFE

-2270 AVPTTMEEVKSLYAD
+2270 AVPTTMEAVKSLYAD

-2343 AAAAKIADWRRYRKG
+2343 AAAAKIADWRRYQKG

-2405 KTYFKPVR
+2405 KTYFEPVR
-2413 TASANANKLKNQ
+2413 TASANANKLKNK
-2425 LRKQVKALDLRRKAR
+2425 LREQVKALDLSRKAR

-2553 KALGVD
+2553 KALGVG

-2568 ISGLTHTFKP
+2568 INGLTHTFKP
-2578 GITYF
+2578 GIAYF

-2588 RIGFNTEYDAV
+2588 RIGFDTAYDAV

-2633 SDEGLRERVDDI
+2633 SDEGLRERVDNV

-2652 EHQKELEIKEIMDN
+2652 EHQKELEIKAIMDN
-2666 GKFSLSNFAVELDEY
+2666 GRYSLSNFVKELDEY
-2681 TNLLANKKS
+2681 TNLLANKKNR
-2690 KYDRNVEHLSGRWFY
+2690 YDRNAEDFANRKAY
-2705 NLMKAWQRRV
+2705 NFLKAWQSRV

-2757 KTNDGLVEASDFLTN
+2757 KTSDGLVEASDFLTN
-2772 RAGSDPLVRNWQ
+2772 RAGSDPLVRTWQ
-2784 QRTSAFLSTPMEWID
+2784 QSASAFLSTPMEWID

-2852 PITRMFTQFQLEV
+2852 PITKMFTQFQLEV
-2865 NNTFSY
+2865 NNTYSY

-2924 TVGDLTG
+2924 TAGDLTG
-2931 YELNNLVDTATGG
+2931 YELNNLVDTVAGG

-2950 EPESV
+2950 EPESAV
-2955 IRSAANLAINV
+2955 GTIQNLAENV
-2966 GQELPIIGSRI
+2966 GQEAPFIGNLM
-2977 GGGKYP
+2977 GGGKLP
-2983 FMNSFGDIGNAIDAL
+2983 FSSSMPNVKNILTAL
-2998 DAENKTGG
+2998 DSETATDE
-3006 EKAAQA
+3006 EKLAKVGK
-3012 ARELINPA
+3012 EMVNPA
-3020 AYWLLPYGGGQVKKV
+3020 AYWLLPFGGGQIKKV
-3035 LQGISALKRQG
+3035 WQGISALKRQG

-3061 RKGDMASAVAR
+3061 RKGDKANAAWR
-3072 TMLFGKSA
+3072 TLLFGKSA

-3086 WVEAGFGALSEKATQ
+3086 WVEAGFGTLSAKATQ

-3133 KEQLQMQLLNAFDIE
+3133 EEQLQMQLLNAFDIE

-3164 ERAQIDKLLEEGADM
+3164 ERAQIDKLLAEGADM

-3200 KTISGSVKEETFALI
+3200 ETISGSVKEETFALI

-3244 HDRLY
+3244 HDKLY

>member
-1 MAKKR
+1 MAKKK
-6 TGLDAL
+6 
-12 REYEARSGRQT
+12 
-23 QSGNQQ
+23 Q
-29 TGNAGSSG
+29 TGRDLLDQYKQETGYGISRQSSSG
-37 GTWRSGLD
+37 STNGQALLD
-45 ALREYEASGG
+45 DYLRNGG

-63 YNPDYRTNTKK
+63 YNPDYRTNARK

-138 QAAQDVQKYLQFQRK
+138 QAAQDIQKYLQFQRK

-166 AGQDYSRLLGLNQF
+166 AGQDYSRLIGLNQF
-180 DGELERRAAEQ
+180 DGELERRAEEWQRKRQAAQEAAALDQERGRRRTSEEYGKRIDALEAASDYARAQNAEGGGLP
-191 EKRYRETVLPDQLR
+191 EFKDAYDKVNAGRETPMTLD
-205 GMKRTSAEMQ
+205 EMQ
-215 KQLDQL
+215 KELAYTRYKKAVLD
-221 YEQKS
+221 KS
-226 DEHFRDYQFDENGTA
+226 VSGRGGEYAGDLATQFISGGADM
-241 WYTDENGTRR
+241 
-251 QARGVRDIQSEID
+251 
-264 TLEARK
+264 
-270 AALDSARALGQAE
+270 ALGGLGMVLGYLEQ
-283 NTIGALDEETRELLR
+283 GANGAAAWVLRDLAKAVPDGSIKDKMLSLADDFSSYYTGESMTAGEETARYYRDELNR
-298 EYNKTGYLAD
+298 IGDEI
-308 NEGAEWKLRQ
+308 EGKY
-318 KGYSYDQIK
+318 KGVPLWIQ
-327 RLAEYEKYLEDFEDY
+327 
-342 QKRSQSARKFGQ
+342 QQMPSAGNMLFG
-354 DAPVTSTVA
+354 A
-363 SSLLAP
+363 
-369 FKALGNIESLRGI
+369 
-382 LPKWL
+382 
-387 GGYQNEDMP
+387 
-396 TNIYSPLYFATHESS
+396 
-411 GIRSGVMEDMGP
+411 
-423 VGQFLYQAGTS
+423 
-434 ALDSA
+434 
-439 VNMAASTAIVGTT
+439 
-452 GLSGEAASSAVAET
+452 GLSGIAGVNNLVTLGLTSGGNSALEAKDKGASDAQALAYGVVAGGLEVFSERLFGGNPIYDADAGLINQAV
-466 MNWVMGSQVAA
+466 
-477 DSVYAGIQSGK
+477 GK
-488 SNQEALIDGI
+488 LTSNKTIMKILNSKA
-498 VEGAIEGFTEKYSVG
+498 F
-513 DIIETMLSGKQVWK
+513 DI
-527 KAMRA
+527 
-532 FASEGA
+532 ASEGLEEVVTEVLDPVA
-538 EEIASNW
+538 EWAIYNGDNTEFADAASIGNAF
-545 LNRIYDVVAKHDRGE
+545 LGGVFLSAIGNVAD
-560 VMGAYAEYLSKGN
+560 AP
-573 TKEKAL
+573 
-579 ALTLGDML
+579 
-587 AEDGLS
+587 
-593 FLAGGISGIA
+593 
-603 MSGAY
+603 
-608 AGTNKAVEARSRGK
+608 K
-622 QLNVIGQVMDAVE
+622 QLQQARY
-635 SMAKE
+635 E
-640 RGDQATAEAAQ
+640 RVLRTAGSELADIAQSVDSADVQEAAQ
-651 AVMDKVKAGQMP
+651 VIRDKIAYGVTPDAADIGAVLDAMDQAG
-663 ETAEVQAVVNS
+663 ETVDVEQVREAVDAEENEA
-674 AVKADQAAQAEA
+674 KAAQAEA

-691 NQYADERDAKARD
+691 NQYADERD

-764 TFTQESRD
+764 TFTQESRE

-832 QGVNADVAQEAWN
+832 QDVNADVAQEAWN

-852 RAPMSAFE
+852 RAPMSDVE
-860 RYNQYADER
+860 RYN
-869 DARQAAREAPQQAS
+869 
-883 VQTVQAVQEAVRPQ
+883 
-897 QVPTQTAAQEA
+897 
-908 REAAPKA
+908 
-915 QETVRETAQEQ
+915 
-926 TRPAQERAETKPA
+926 
-939 KQEAQESKPQ
+939 
-949 ALAAN
+949 
-954 QYDARKLAEAEIKK
+954 
-968 SNVTVPDAVR
+968 
-978 DYGKRL
+978 
-984 DEAVAES
+984 
-991 YRLKEADGKGAGAKV
+991 
-1006 PVSSMITNF
+1006 
-1015 QYGIRSIGFV
+1015 
-1025 SQETNNAD
+1025 
-1033 FLADAQA
+1033 
-1040 WLIGNA
+1040 
-1046 VAKGSYARL
+1046 
-1055 DAAKAFDGMGI
+1055 
-1066 EERTLRY
+1066 
-1073 AGEVYYFGDSLTQRM
+1073 
-1088 IREYNAQK
+1088 
-1096 GKNKDVSAAE
+1096 
-1106 YAQHVRDVFDRG
+1106 RG
-1118 ALGESLAGTKDRL
+1118 A
-1131 LGDGMTKAAWNA
+1131 LGDGMTRAAWSA

-1154 STAADDGGK
+1154 STAADESGK
-1163 RDAGMDSG
+1163 RNAGMDSG

-1184 KTRSAKA
+1184 KTRPAKA

-1237 DSMKAAAAMLRREG
+1237 DSMKAAAGTLKSAG
-1251 FKEVHFTVGAISVEN
+1251 FADVHFTVGSISVEN

-1275 DGVVMGDAVW
+1275 DGVVTGNTVW
-1285 INATAKK
+1285 INATSKK
-1292 WSVEQLAKHE
+1292 WTVEQLANHE
-1302 AFHHQIKDWPYT
+1302 AFHHQIQDWPYA

-1370 EAKTQIIQKAAKTA
+1370 EEKARIV
-1384 QDAQQAAEE
+1384 QQAAQRRLEAQSAE
-1393 NGGTRGPPEKYSVNK
+1393 KSGETRGPPEKYSMVGYGSNGLKTYKSDFSSDMTATEKQEYLYSLIKSVWSKKPLQLTILQNGK
-1408 EFSEDVAEW
+1408 ERSISARFD
-1417 YRDGMTEGESFTLG
+1417 GESNGQEFAGKMAFGNRRGTRTERLISLNLADDIWEIASESTYDASKG
-1431 YTGETLQGLGAI
+1431 GIKETLAHDGSERWHYFVNAI
-1443 ESDIYMNGDKIS
+1443 NYVDEQQPSRNGVYDFN
-1455 TILKEHPEM
+1455 LDVME
-1464 TIREIQKIPELLD
+1464 RED
-1477 DPILILKSK
+1477 
-1486 GSGNGGNS
+1486 GN
-1494 RLVLFGSIN
+1494 
-1503 TQGGQ
+1503 
-1508 PVLAVLDLRPRE
+1508 
-1520 NGFVLDDMQ
+1520 FV
-1529 KVNSAYA
+1529 YT
-1536 KANPASFVSQSDV
+1536 
-1549 LFADKKRTV
+1549 FALKKRRDSAPRTFAAGV
-1558 PLLRRFGL
+1558 NGNNAADANSSDTSIRRAEQK
-1566 TVTSRELLRDGSIG
+1566 SQ
-1580 SISYR
+1580 
-1585 GNSVN
+1585 
-1590 ISGEKFSSIVQMGD
+1590 EKFSAAEDTEDRRKAAQFEVIQNSNPADDGYHTWIR
-1604 QPMDAKFSADDTTA
+1604 SADEIRTFAETL
-1618 TPQENDKTALAYFG
+1618 NDPE
-1632 RTYKWSETGYVLLN
+1632 WS
-1646 GERLDFSGRHEGGS
+1646 
-1660 GGYRSVDHRDIID
+1660 
-1673 ALGEDYGG
+1673 DYAEFDP
-1681 GDYTGG
+1681 DYTREMADKALKSGIIRVYSSYKISDG
-1687 MVRFMQEG
+1687 VFVSPSRMEAESYSGDGNVFSKTVRVDDVAW
-1695 NIRISPESGGINLAV
+1695 ID
-1710 MPTKAQMDSLS
+1710 PTQGQYA
-1721 DFISK
+1721 
-1726 EHGEVILDIDDA
+1726 
-1738 SGNTISSTK
+1738 
-1747 YPRGTNANKVLQDIR
+1747 PIR
-1762 NYFNDGTLPEVSN
+1762 NRE
-1775 EPSVSQFRYSVAESE
+1775 RYSVAEDAQ
-1790 TEAEAAELQVEKLPQ
+1790 EAGG
-1805 TNRDQFMRFATKIT
+1805 T
-1819 DDLVTPLTAQMET
+1819 TA
-1832 LRKEMRPRVL
+1832 
-1842 ELVDEFL
+1842 F
-1849 ENDALKRSSVEA
+1849 
-1861 VFTEAYDRAL
+1861 
-1871 ELNQEFSEKYAALQY
+1871 
-1886 AIRKTPVTFTEEDT
+1886 
-1900 RQIEQYDYFDEAAL
+1900 
-1914 RKLTIKEKGGV
+1914 
-1925 SIGELYSD
+1925 
-1933 LSGMLPELFPSGIK
+1933 
-1947 NPAKQI
+1947 
-1953 MRIASVYKRISKAQA
+1953 
-1968 LAQQVE
+1968 
-1974 STNPEYFRQN
+1974 
-1984 AYNDFL
+1984 
-1990 EQLRKIVPK
+1990 
-1999 MRTERE
+1999 
-2005 LAQISIEEEAAME
+2005 
-2018 KDAAER
+2018 
-2024 ERRIAEEDA
+2024 
-2033 RLAAEEAAKEPPTV
+2033 
-2047 YESLTMDSIPK
+2047 TMDSIPK

-2106 ISQETVDRNFEESYR
+2106 ISQETVDRNFEESYK

-2143 LKVTLSETDRA
+2143 LKVTLSEADRA
-2154 DIADFDDFRRAAFG
+2154 DIADFDDFRRAASG

-2196 ESITNPADKL
+2196 ASVTHPADQL

-2464 EQHPRAQD
+2464 EQHPRAKD

-2491 SPGLDKAKIENA
+2491 SPGLDRAKIENA
-2503 VETFRKIYDGLFEQ
+2503 VETFRKIYDGLFAQ

-2553 KALGVD
+2553 KALGID
-2559 VEVKALPTT
+2559 AEVTALPTT

-2588 RIGFNTEYDAV
+2588 RIGFDTAYDAV

-2618 IQNLRALAQQVRYRT
+2618 IQKLRALAQQVRYRT

-2652 EHQKELEIKEIMDN
+2652 EHQKELEIKEIMDK
-2666 GKFSLSNFAVELDEY
+2666 GQFSLSNFAVELDEY

-2690 KYDRNVEHLSGRWFY
+2690 KYDRSMEHLGGRKLY
-2705 NLMKAWQRRV
+2705 NFMRAWQNRV

-2772 RAGSDPLVRNWQ
+2772 RAGSDPLVRTWQ
-2784 QRTSAFLSTPMEWID
+2784 QSASAFLSTPMEWID

-2852 PITRMFTQFQLEV
+2852 PLMKMFTQFQLEV
-2865 NNTFSY
+2865 NNTYSY

-2931 YELNNLVDTATGG
+2931 YELNNLVDAATGG

-2950 EPESV
+2950 EPESAV
-2955 IRSAANLAINV
+2955 GTIQNLAENV
-2966 GQELPIIGSRI
+2966 GQEAPFIGNLM
-2977 GGGKYP
+2977 GGGKLP
-2983 FMNSFGDIGNAIDAL
+2983 FSSSMPNVKNILTAL
-2998 DAENKTGG
+2998 DSETATDE
-3006 EKAAQA
+3006 EKLAKIGK
-3012 ARELINPA
+3012 EMVNPA
-3020 AYWLLPYGGGQVKKV
+3020 AYWLLPFGGGQIKKMW
-3035 LQGISALKRQG
+3035 QGISALKRQG
-3046 SYTAD
+3046 SYTAN

-3072 TMLFGKSA
+3072 TMLFGKSS

-3086 WVEAGFGALSEKATQ
+3086 WVEAGFGALSQKATQ

-3164 ERAQIDKLLEEGADM
+3164 ERAQIDKLLADGADM

-3200 KTISGSVKEETFALI
+3200 KTISGSVKDETLQLI
-3215 DGLNLTP
+3215 DGLDLTP
-3222 EQKTELAKEDYTP
+3222 EQKTALAEDSYTV

-3244 HDRLY
+3244 HDTLY

>member
-1 MAKKR
+1 MAKKK
-6 TGLDAL
+6 
-12 REYEARSGRQT
+12 
-23 QSGNQQ
+23 Q
-29 TGNAGSSG
+29 TGRDLLDQYKQETGYGISRQSSSG
-37 GTWRSGLD
+37 STNGQALLD
-45 ALREYEASGG
+45 DYLRNGG
-55 GQNVKNGP
+55 GQNVRNGP
-63 YNPDYRTNTKK
+63 YNPDYRTNTRK

-99 FPRRVSVGTAA
+99 FPRRVFVGTAA

-138 QAAQDVQKYLQFQRK
+138 QAAQDIQKYLQFQRK

-166 AGQDYSRLLGLNQF
+166 AGQDYSRLIGLNQF
-180 DGELERRAAEQ
+180 DGELERRAAEWQRKQQAAQ
-191 EKRYRETVLPDQLR
+191 EAAALDQERGRRRTSEEYGKRIDALEAASDYARAQNTEGGGLPEFKDAYDKVNAGRETPMTLD
-205 GMKRTSAEMQ
+205 EMQ
-215 KQLDQL
+215 KELAYTRYKKAVLDKSVSGRVGEYAGDLATQFISGGADMAL
-221 YEQKS
+221 GGLGMVLGYLEQGANGAAAWVL
-226 DEHFRDYQFDENGTA
+226 RDLAKAVPDGSIKDKMLSLADDFSSYYTGESMTA
-241 WYTDENGTRR
+241 GE
-251 QARGVRDIQSEID
+251 E
-264 TLEARK
+264 
-270 AALDSARALGQAE
+270 SARYYKDELNKLGDEIEGKYKGVPLWIQQQMPSAG
-283 NTIGALDEETRELLR
+283 NMLFGA
-298 EYNKTGYLAD
+298 
-308 NEGAEWKLRQ
+308 
-318 KGYSYDQIK
+318 
-327 RLAEYEKYLEDFEDY
+327 
-342 QKRSQSARKFGQ
+342 
-354 DAPVTSTVA
+354 
-363 SSLLAP
+363 
-369 FKALGNIESLRGI
+369 
-382 LPKWL
+382 
-387 GGYQNEDMP
+387 
-396 TNIYSPLYFATHESS
+396 
-411 GIRSGVMEDMGP
+411 
-423 VGQFLYQAGTS
+423 
-434 ALDSA
+434 
-439 VNMAASTAIVGTT
+439 
-452 GLSGEAASSAVAET
+452 GLSGIAGVNNLVTLGLTSGGNSALAAKDQGASDAQALAYGVVAGGLEVFSEKLFGGNPIYDTDAGLVNKAV
-466 MNWVMGSQVAA
+466 
-477 DSVYAGIQSGK
+477 GK
-488 SNQEALIDGI
+488 LTSNKTIMKILNSKA
-498 VEGAIEGFTEKYSVG
+498 F
-513 DIIETMLSGKQVWK
+513 DI
-527 KAMRA
+527 
-532 FASEGA
+532 ASEGLEEVVTEVLDPVA
-538 EEIASNW
+538 EWAIYNGDNTEFADAASIGNAF
-545 LNRIYDVVAKHDRGE
+545 LGGVFLSAIGNVAD
-560 VMGAYAEYLSKGN
+560 AP
-573 TKEKAL
+573 
-579 ALTLGDML
+579 
-587 AEDGLS
+587 
-593 FLAGGISGIA
+593 
-603 MSGAY
+603 
-608 AGTNKAVEARSRGK
+608 K
-622 QLNVIGQVMDAVE
+622 QLQQARY
-635 SMAKE
+635 E
-640 RGDQATAEAAQ
+640 RVLRTAGSELADIAQSVDSADVQEAAQ
-651 AVMDKVKAGQMP
+651 VIRDKIAYGVTPDAADIGAVLDAM
-663 ETAEVQAVVNS
+663 
-674 AVKADQAAQAEA
+674 DQAGETVDVEQVREAVDAEENEAKTAQAEA

-691 NQYADERDAKARD
+691 NQYADERD

-772 DADRLLT
+772 DADRMLT

-869 DARQAAREAPQQAS
+869 DARQAAREARQQAPA
-883 VQTVQAVQEAVRPQ
+883 QAVQEAERKQ
-897 QVPTQTAAQEA
+897 QTPAQTVAQEA
-908 REAAPKA
+908 REAAQEAAPKA

-926 TRPAQERAETKPA
+926 TRPAQERAETKTA
-939 KQEAQESKPQ
+939 KQEAQESKQQ

-954 QYDARKLAEAEIKK
+954 QYDARKLAESVIKK
-968 SNVTVPDAVR
+968 YKMTVPDAVK
-978 DYGKRL
+978 DYSKRL
-984 DEAVAES
+984 DEAVAER
-991 YRLKEADGKGAGAKV
+991 YRLAEADGKSEESKAT
-1006 PVSSMITNF
+1006 VSSMIASF
-1015 QYGIRSIGFV
+1015 QIGLRGIGFV
-1025 SQETNNAD
+1025 SNKTNNAD
-1033 FLADAQA
+1033 LLADAQA
-1040 WLIGNA
+1040 WMIGNA
-1046 VAKGSYARL
+1046 VATGSYERL
-1055 DAAKAFDGMGI
+1055 DAAKAFDGLGI
-1066 EERTLRY
+1066 EERTMRY
-1073 AGEVYYFGDSLTQRM
+1073 AAELWFLGDSLTQRM
-1088 IREYNAQK
+1088 IREYNAQESK
-1096 GKNKDVSAAE
+1096 SVSAAE
-1106 YAQHVRDVFDRG
+1106 YVRHVRDVFDRG
-1118 ALGESLAGTKDRL
+1118 AMGESLAAARDRL
-1131 LGDGMTKAAWNA
+1131 LGDGMTRAAWNA

-1154 STAADDGGK
+1154 STAADEGGK

-1275 DGVVMGDAVW
+1275 DGVVAGNTVW
-1285 INATAKK
+1285 INATSKK
-1292 WSVEQLAKHE
+1292 WTVEQLANHE
-1302 AFHHQIKDWPYT
+1302 AFHHQIQDWPYA

-1328 DGIQELAQR
+1328 DGIRELAQR

-1370 EAKTQIIQKAAKTA
+1370 EVKTRIIQKAAKTA
-1384 QDAQQAAEE
+1384 QGAQQTAEE
-1393 NGGTRGPPEKYSVNK
+1393 NGGTRAPPEKYSVSEADSREQTQNEITAEYQNTVHGILNGTVNAKGALLVGYTPEIYRKLGMPDLPFVVGSGHVYSIAKTQDEAKVEGRFRKNTNYHGLGERAVADILQAVKNPVMVISAKDVDRNATPLRSTHSVVALVDVGTNGKSLVVPVSITAQNTVDGTVMDVNMISSAYERNVSGLVDEAIAQFNSGENSIFYVTEKAATLAGEGVQFPRILQAAATSSNGIVRKFDSKINMSIENVTQSQQFKRWFGDWQNK
-1408 EFSEDVAEW
+1408 PETASKVVNADGTPKVVYHQTRNDFTIFDVRKNGAGTRDNETPFGIFLKSSIRDIGLNGKKQMALYANIRNPLYAQDRADLTRQLRELSPEYDAIRQDHAALDKEYKQKFEDAKRNFINFLTEW
-1417 YRDGMTEGESFTLG
+1417 KKNHPGESSRSLYGT
-1431 YTGETLQGLGAI
+1431 
-1443 ESDIYMNGDKIS
+1443 
-1455 TILKEHPEM
+1455 PEFERVFDAEDAAVEEW
-1464 TIREIQKIPELLD
+1464 T
-1477 DPILILKSK
+1477 SK
-1486 GSGNGGNS
+1486 
-1494 RLVLFGSIN
+1494 
-1503 TQGGQ
+1503 
-1508 PVLAVLDLRPRE
+1508 A
-1520 NGFVLDDMQ
+1520 
-1529 KVNSAYA
+1529 
-1536 KANPASFVSQSDV
+1536 
-1549 LFADKKRTV
+1549 
-1558 PLLRRFGL
+1558 
-1566 TVTSRELLRDGSIG
+1566 
-1580 SISYR
+1580 
-1585 GNSVN
+1585 
-1590 ISGEKFSSIVQMGD
+1590 
-1604 QPMDAKFSADDTTA
+1604 
-1618 TPQENDKTALAYFG
+1618 
-1632 RTYKWSETGYVLLN
+1632 
-1646 GERLDFSGRHEGGS
+1646 
-1660 GGYRSVDHRDIID
+1660 D
-1673 ALGEDYGG
+1673 ALS
-1681 GDYTGG
+1681 
-1687 MVRFMQEG
+1687 VR
-1695 NIRISPESGGINLAV
+1695 A
-1710 MPTKAQMDSLS
+1710 
-1721 DFISK
+1721 K
-1726 EHGEVILDIDDA
+1726 EVLTDALKQAGYDGVILANDAGSWGRSTDAYIALSENQVKSATDNVGTFDRDNPDI
-1738 SGNTISSTK
+1738 
-1747 YPRGTNANKVLQDIR
+1747 
-1762 NYFNDGTLPEVSN
+1762 
-1775 EPSVSQFRYSVAESE
+1775 RYSVAEDAQE
-1790 TEAEAAELQVEKLPQ
+1790 EGGT
-1805 TNRDQFMRFATKIT
+1805 
-1819 DDLVTPLTAQMET
+1819 TAFT
-1832 LRKEMRPRVL
+1832 L
-1842 ELVDEFL
+1842 
-1849 ENDALKRSSVEA
+1849 
-1861 VFTEAYDRAL
+1861 
-1871 ELNQEFSEKYAALQY
+1871 
-1886 AIRKTPVTFTEEDT
+1886 
-1900 RQIEQYDYFDEAAL
+1900 
-1914 RKLTIKEKGGV
+1914 
-1925 SIGELYSD
+1925 
-1933 LSGMLPELFPSGIK
+1933 
-1947 NPAKQI
+1947 
-1953 MRIASVYKRISKAQA
+1953 
-1968 LAQQVE
+1968 
-1974 STNPEYFRQN
+1974 
-1984 AYNDFL
+1984 
-1990 EQLRKIVPK
+1990 
-1999 MRTERE
+1999 
-2005 LAQISIEEEAAME
+2005 
-2018 KDAAER
+2018 
-2024 ERRIAEEDA
+2024 
-2033 RLAAEEAAKEPPTV
+2033 
-2047 YESLTMDSIPK
+2047 DSIPK

-2143 LKVTLSETDRA
+2143 LKVTLSEADRA
-2154 DIADFDDFRRAAFG
+2154 DIADFDDFRRAASG

-2196 ESITNPADKL
+2196 ESITHPADQL

-2296 AAKNLLTAEDNSVL
+2296 SAKNLLTAEDNSVL

-2343 AAAAKIADWRRYRKG
+2343 AAAAKIADWRRYQKG

-2405 KTYFKPVR
+2405 KTYFEPVR

-2425 LRKQVKALDLRRKAR
+2425 LREQVKALDLSRKAR

-2464 EQHPRAQD
+2464 EQHPRAKD
-2472 RDGKTLNEWRQIV
+2472 RDGKTINEWRQIV

-2491 SPGLDKAKIENA
+2491 SPGLDRAKIENA

-2553 KALGVD
+2553 KALGID
-2559 VEVKALPTT
+2559 AEVTALPTT

-2588 RIGFNTEYDAV
+2588 RIGFDTAYDAV

-2618 IQNLRALAQQVRYRT
+2618 IQKLRALAQQVRYRT
-2633 SDEGLRERVDDI
+2633 SDEGLRERVNDI

-2652 EHQKELEIKEIMDN
+2652 EHQKELEIKEIMDK
-2666 GKFSLSNFAVELDEY
+2666 GQFSLSNFAVELDEY

-2690 KYDRNVEHLSGRWFY
+2690 KYDRSMEHLGGRKLY
-2705 NLMKAWQRRV
+2705 NFMRAWQNRV

-2757 KTNDGLVEASDFLTN
+2757 KTSDGLVEASDFLTN
-2772 RAGSDPLVRNWQ
+2772 RAGSDPLVRTWQ
-2784 QRTSAFLSTPMEWID
+2784 QSASAFLSTPMEWID

-2852 PITRMFTQFQLEV
+2852 PLMKMFTQFQLEV
-2865 NNTFSY
+2865 NNTYSY

-2931 YELNNLVDTATGG
+2931 YELNNLVDAATGG

-2950 EPESV
+2950 EPESAV
-2955 IRSAANLAINV
+2955 GTIQNLAENV
-2966 GQELPIIGSRI
+2966 GQEAPFIGNLM
-2977 GGGKYP
+2977 GGGKLP
-2983 FMNSFGDIGNAIDAL
+2983 FSSSMPNVKNILTAL
-2998 DAENKTGG
+2998 DSETATDE
-3006 EKAAQA
+3006 EKLAKIGK
-3012 ARELINPA
+3012 EMVNPA
-3020 AYWLLPYGGGQVKKV
+3020 AYWLLPFGGGQIKKMW
-3035 LQGISALKRQG
+3035 QGISALKRQG
-3046 SYTAD
+3046 SYTAN

-3061 RKGDMASAVAR
+3061 RKGDKANAVWR
-3072 TMLFGKSA
+3072 TLLFGKSA

-3164 ERAQIDKLLEEGADM
+3164 ERAQIDKLLAEGADM

-3222 EQKTELAKEDYTP
+3222 EQKTELAKEGYTP

-3244 HDRLY
+3244 HDKLY

-3289 ADKAGKARLKGY
+3289 ADKAEKARLKGY

>member
-1 MAKKR
+1 MAINWKQVRTAAKR
-6 TGLDAL
+6 QDQQQIRGRTAAGVSAPQAQTQISAQGRIDWDAVKGNAQLLDQQQAQSQQ
-12 REYEARSGRQT
+12 RENAYEA
-23 QSGNQQ
+23 
-29 TGNAGSSG
+29 
-37 GTWRSGLD
+37 
-45 ALREYEASGG
+45 
-55 GQNVKNGP
+55 
-63 YNPDYRTNTKK
+63 
-74 ATPQSYEEAYQQYK
+74 AYQQYK
-88 QYVAEYQKQTE
+88 QIANSINHDQLSGYLRTMQERQNQIIDSINHDQMSGY
-99 FPRRVSVGTAA
+99 RRTLQEKER
-110 QQAGGSQ
+110 QQ
-117 KRDYSRMLGLN
+117 
-128 QLDGDMQPRV
+128 
-138 QAAQDVQKYLQFQRK
+138 QRK

-166 AGQDYSRLLGLNQF
+166 AVQDYSRLIGLNQF
-180 DGELERRAAEQ
+180 DGELERRAAEWQRKQQAAQ
-191 EKRYRETVLPDQLR
+191 EAAALDQERGRRRTSEEYGKRIDALEAASDYARAQNAEGGGLPEFKDAYDKVNAGRETPMTLD
-205 GMKRTSAEMQ
+205 EMQ
-215 KQLDQL
+215 KELAYTRYKKAVLD
-221 YEQKS
+221 KS
-226 DEHFRDYQFDENGTA
+226 VSGRGGEYAGDLATQFISGGADM
-241 WYTDENGTRR
+241 
-251 QARGVRDIQSEID
+251 
-264 TLEARK
+264 
-270 AALDSARALGQAE
+270 ALGGLGMVLGYLEQ
-283 NTIGALDEETRELLR
+283 GANGAAAWVLRDLAKAVPDGSIKDKMLSLADDFSSYYTGESMTAGEETARYYRDELNR
-298 EYNKTGYLAD
+298 IGDEI
-308 NEGAEWKLRQ
+308 EGKY
-318 KGYSYDQIK
+318 KGVPLWIQ
-327 RLAEYEKYLEDFEDY
+327 
-342 QKRSQSARKFGQ
+342 QQMPSAGNMLFG
-354 DAPVTSTVA
+354 A
-363 SSLLAP
+363 
-369 FKALGNIESLRGI
+369 
-382 LPKWL
+382 
-387 GGYQNEDMP
+387 
-396 TNIYSPLYFATHESS
+396 
-411 GIRSGVMEDMGP
+411 
-423 VGQFLYQAGTS
+423 
-434 ALDSA
+434 
-439 VNMAASTAIVGTT
+439 
-452 GLSGEAASSAVAET
+452 GLSGIAGVNNLVTLGLTSGGNSALEAKDKGASDAQALAYGVVAGGLEVFSERLFGGNPIYDADAGLVNQAV
-466 MNWVMGSQVAA
+466 
-477 DSVYAGIQSGK
+477 GK
-488 SNQEALIDGI
+488 LTSNKTIMKILNSKA
-498 VEGAIEGFTEKYSVG
+498 F
-513 DIIETMLSGKQVWK
+513 DI
-527 KAMRA
+527 
-532 FASEGA
+532 ASEGLEEVVTEVLDPVA
-538 EEIASNW
+538 EWAIYNGDNTEFADAASIGNAF
-545 LNRIYDVVAKHDRGE
+545 LGGVFLSAIGNVAD
-560 VMGAYAEYLSKGN
+560 AP
-573 TKEKAL
+573 
-579 ALTLGDML
+579 
-587 AEDGLS
+587 
-593 FLAGGISGIA
+593 
-603 MSGAY
+603 
-608 AGTNKAVEARSRGK
+608 K
-622 QLNVIGQVMDAVE
+622 QLQQARY
-635 SMAKE
+635 E
-640 RGDQATAEAAQ
+640 RVLRTAGSELADIAQSVDSADVQEAAQ
-651 AVMDKVKAGQMP
+651 VIRDKIAYGVTPDAADIGAVLDAMDQAG
-663 ETAEVQAVVNS
+663 ETVDVEQVREAVDAEENEA
-674 AVKADQAAQAEA
+674 KAAQAEA

-691 NQYADERDAKARD
+691 NQYADERDAKT
-704 AKARDAEKAS
+704 RDAEKAS

-852 RAPMSAFE
+852 RAPMSDFE
-860 RYNQYADER
+860 RYN
-869 DARQAAREAPQQAS
+869 
-883 VQTVQAVQEAVRPQ
+883 
-897 QVPTQTAAQEA
+897 
-908 REAAPKA
+908 
-915 QETVRETAQEQ
+915 
-926 TRPAQERAETKPA
+926 
-939 KQEAQESKPQ
+939 
-949 ALAAN
+949 
-954 QYDARKLAEAEIKK
+954 
-968 SNVTVPDAVR
+968 
-978 DYGKRL
+978 
-984 DEAVAES
+984 
-991 YRLKEADGKGAGAKV
+991 
-1006 PVSSMITNF
+1006 
-1015 QYGIRSIGFV
+1015 
-1025 SQETNNAD
+1025 
-1033 FLADAQA
+1033 
-1040 WLIGNA
+1040 
-1046 VAKGSYARL
+1046 
-1055 DAAKAFDGMGI
+1055 
-1066 EERTLRY
+1066 
-1073 AGEVYYFGDSLTQRM
+1073 
-1088 IREYNAQK
+1088 
-1096 GKNKDVSAAE
+1096 
-1106 YAQHVRDVFDRG
+1106 RG
-1118 ALGESLAGTKDRL
+1118 T
-1131 LGDGMTKAAWNA
+1131 LGDGMTRTAWNA

-1163 RDAGMDSG
+1163 RNAGMDSG

-1230 APESTWT
+1230 APQSTWT
-1237 DSMKAAAAMLRREG
+1237 DGMKAAAGTLKSAG
-1251 FKEVHFTVGAISVEN
+1251 FADVHFTVGSISVEN

-1275 DGVVMGDAVW
+1275 DGVAVGDTVW
-1285 INATAKK
+1285 VNATAKK
-1292 WSVEQLAKHE
+1292 WSVQQLAGHE
-1302 AFHHQIKDWPYT
+1302 AFHRQVQDTPGLL
-1314 MDAVRQALADELGE
+1314 DSVRAVLADELGE

-1370 EAKTQIIQKAAKTA
+1370 EAKTRIIQKAAKRA

-1393 NGGTRGPPEKYSVNK
+1393 NGGTRGPPEKYSIGEIKGEKKKYGAGVVLDTDIFEGVRQRDWGKTLGTYVYENMAGAELTMFDEDGNPEVVYLARENDRVKKDGAKNSHKVLDKLAGYRGDTIRAKAIVQLDEVLETSRYKETTEDHSHQWLDAHGWIIRNAYLQDESGNIYEATLNIANGKDRKILYEVNRVHQIDKIKSPGEHTVTDNGQRFRYQKPGTGGAQSETKDNINENAANVK
-1408 EFSEDVAEW
+1408 EHFSISEDS
-1417 YRDGMTEGESFTLG
+1417 DGRQLTEAQREFFKDSKAVDEKGRLLTLYHGTGAKFTVFDKGRIEQNFQNRGGDLGFYFSPYIEDAQGYAREAAFSTGGEK
-1431 YTGETLQGLGAI
+1431 AI
-1443 ESDIYMNGDKIS
+1443 MEVYLNLKNPLVVEDEGWGSAISQADIRHGD
-1455 TILKEHPEM
+1455 LKRWAQE
-1464 TIREIQKIPELLD
+1464 
-1477 DPILILKSK
+1477 
-1486 GSGNGGNS
+1486 GGNDGIIVKS
-1494 RLVLFGSIN
+1494 TDEVDDDG
-1503 TQGGQ
+1503 T
-1508 PVLAVLDLRPRE
+1508 PDAVYIA
-1520 NGFVLDDMQ
+1520 F
-1529 KVNSAYA
+1529 
-1536 KANPASFVSQSDV
+1536 
-1549 LFADKKRTV
+1549 
-1558 PLLRRFGL
+1558 
-1566 TVTSRELLRDGSIG
+1566 
-1580 SISYR
+1580 
-1585 GNSVN
+1585 
-1590 ISGEKFSSIVQMGD
+1590 
-1604 QPMDAKFSADDTTA
+1604 
-1618 TPQENDKTALAYFG
+1618 
-1632 RTYKWSETGYVLLN
+1632 
-1646 GERLDFSGRHEGGS
+1646 
-1660 GGYRSVDHRDIID
+1660 
-1673 ALGEDYGG
+1673 
-1681 GDYTGG
+1681 
-1687 MVRFMQEG
+1687 
-1695 NIRISPESGGINLAV
+1695 SPEQIKSVTNKN
-1710 MPTKAQMDSLS
+1710 PT
-1721 DFISK
+1721 
-1726 EHGEVILDIDDA
+1726 GNPDI
-1738 SGNTISSTK
+1738 
-1747 YPRGTNANKVLQDIR
+1747 
-1762 NYFNDGTLPEVSN
+1762 
-1775 EPSVSQFRYSVAESE
+1775 RYSVAEDAQE
-1790 TEAEAAELQVEKLPQ
+1790 EGGT
-1805 TNRDQFMRFATKIT
+1805 
-1819 DDLVTPLTAQMET
+1819 TAFT
-1832 LRKEMRPRVL
+1832 L
-1842 ELVDEFL
+1842 
-1849 ENDALKRSSVEA
+1849 
-1861 VFTEAYDRAL
+1861 
-1871 ELNQEFSEKYAALQY
+1871 
-1886 AIRKTPVTFTEEDT
+1886 
-1900 RQIEQYDYFDEAAL
+1900 
-1914 RKLTIKEKGGV
+1914 
-1925 SIGELYSD
+1925 
-1933 LSGMLPELFPSGIK
+1933 
-1947 NPAKQI
+1947 
-1953 MRIASVYKRISKAQA
+1953 
-1968 LAQQVE
+1968 
-1974 STNPEYFRQN
+1974 
-1984 AYNDFL
+1984 
-1990 EQLRKIVPK
+1990 
-1999 MRTERE
+1999 
-2005 LAQISIEEEAAME
+2005 
-2018 KDAAER
+2018 
-2024 ERRIAEEDA
+2024 
-2033 RLAAEEAAKEPPTV
+2033 
-2047 YESLTMDSIPK
+2047 DSIPK

-2083 AARQEV
+2083 AARKEV

-2154 DIADFDDFRRAAFG
+2154 DIADFDDFRRAASG

-2186 MQQMAPELFP
+2186 MRQMAPELFP
-2196 ESITNPADKL
+2196 ESITHPADQL

-2211 VSKRIEKVQMSLDEY
+2211 VSKRIEKVQTSLDEY

-2343 AAAAKIADWRRYRKG
+2343 AAAAKIADWRRYQKG

-2405 KTYFKPVR
+2405 KTYFEPVR

-2425 LRKQVKALDLRRKAR
+2425 LREQVKALDLSRKAR

-2491 SPGLDKAKIENA
+2491 SPGLDRAKIENA

-2553 KALGVD
+2553 KALGVG

-2568 ISGLTHTFKP
+2568 INGLTHTFKP
-2578 GITYF
+2578 GIAYF

-2588 RIGFNTEYDAV
+2588 RIGFDTAYDAV

-2652 EHQKELEIKEIMDN
+2652 EHQKELEIKEIMDK
-2666 GKFSLSNFAVELDEY
+2666 GQFSLSNFAVELDEY

-2690 KYDRNVEHLSGRWFY
+2690 KYDRSMEHLGGRKLY
-2705 NLMKAWQRRV
+2705 NFMRAWQNRV

-2772 RAGSDPLVRNWQ
+2772 RAGSDPLVRTWQ
-2784 QRTSAFLSTPMEWID
+2784 QSASAFLSTPMEWID

-2811 MENIERGM
+2811 MENVERGM

-2852 PITRMFTQFQLEV
+2852 PLMKMFTQFQLEV
-2865 NNTFSY
+2865 NNTYSY

-2897 GGFLYNELYEYLIGR
+2897 GGFLYNELYEYFIGR
-2912 RPMLDPLGIVND
+2912 RPTLDPLGIIND

-2931 YELNNLVDTATGG
+2931 YELNNLVDTAAGG

-2950 EPESV
+2950 EPEGV
-2955 IRSAANLAINV
+2955 VGTIQNLAENV
-2966 GQELPIIGSRI
+2966 GQEAPFIGNLM
-2977 GGGKYP
+2977 GGGKLP
-2983 FMNSFGDIGNAIDAL
+2983 FSSSMPNVKNILTAL
-2998 DAENKTGG
+2998 DSETATDK
-3006 EKAAQA
+3006 EKLAKVGK
-3012 ARELINPA
+3012 ELVNPA
-3020 AYWLLPYGGGQVKKV
+3020 AYWLMPFGGGQIKKMW
-3035 LQGISALKRQG
+3035 QGISALKRQG

-3051 GRLQYPIYTD
+3051 GRLQYPIYSD
-3061 RKGDMASAVAR
+3061 RKGDKAGALAR
-3072 TMLFGKSA
+3072 TLLFGKSA

-3086 WVEAGFGALSEKATQ
+3086 WVEAGFGTLSAKATQ

-3148 DSGKVL
+3148 DSGKVR

-3164 ERAQIDKLLEEGADM
+3164 ERAQIDKLLAEGADM

-3200 KTISGSVKEETFALI
+3200 KTISGSVKDETLQLI

-3283 RDEYLA
+3283 RDEYLS

>member
-1 MAKKR
+1 MAINWKQVRTAAKR
-6 TGLDAL
+6 QDQQQIRGRTAAGVSAPQAQTQISAQGRIDWDAVKGNAQLLDQQQAQSQQ
-12 REYEARSGRQT
+12 RENAYEA
-23 QSGNQQ
+23 
-29 TGNAGSSG
+29 A
-37 GTWRSGLD
+37 
-45 ALREYEASGG
+45 YE
-55 GQNVKNGP
+55 K
-63 YNPDYRTNTKK
+63 
-74 ATPQSYEEAYQQYK
+74 YK

-138 QAAQDVQKYLQFQRK
+138 QAAQDIQKYLQFQRK

-166 AGQDYSRLLGLNQF
+166 AGQDYSRLIGLNQF
-180 DGELERRAAEQ
+180 DGELERRAAEWQRKQQAAQVAAALDQ
-191 EKRYRETVLPDQLR
+191 ERGRRRTSEEYGKRIDALEAASDYARAQNAEGGGLPEFKDAYDKVNAGRETPMTLD
-205 GMKRTSAEMQ
+205 EMQ
-215 KQLDQL
+215 KELAYTRYKKAVLD
-221 YEQKS
+221 KS
-226 DEHFRDYQFDENGTA
+226 VSGRGGEYAGDLATQFISGGADM
-241 WYTDENGTRR
+241 
-251 QARGVRDIQSEID
+251 
-264 TLEARK
+264 
-270 AALDSARALGQAE
+270 ALGGLGMVLGYLEQ
-283 NTIGALDEETRELLR
+283 GANGAAAWVLRDLAKAVPDGSIKDKMLSLADDFSSYYTGESMTAGEETARYYRDELNR
-298 EYNKTGYLAD
+298 IGDEI
-308 NEGAEWKLRQ
+308 EGKY
-318 KGYSYDQIK
+318 KGVPLWILQ
-327 RLAEYEKYLEDFEDY
+327 
-342 QKRSQSARKFGQ
+342 QMPSAGNMLFG
-354 DAPVTSTVA
+354 A
-363 SSLLAP
+363 
-369 FKALGNIESLRGI
+369 
-382 LPKWL
+382 
-387 GGYQNEDMP
+387 
-396 TNIYSPLYFATHESS
+396 
-411 GIRSGVMEDMGP
+411 
-423 VGQFLYQAGTS
+423 
-434 ALDSA
+434 
-439 VNMAASTAIVGTT
+439 
-452 GLSGEAASSAVAET
+452 GLSGIAGVNNLVTLGLTSGGNSALEAKDKGASDAQALAYGVVAGGLEVFSEKLFGGNPIYDTDAGLVNKAV
-466 MNWVMGSQVAA
+466 
-477 DSVYAGIQSGK
+477 GK
-488 SNQEALIDGI
+488 LTSNKTIMKILNSKA
-498 VEGAIEGFTEKYSVG
+498 F
-513 DIIETMLSGKQVWK
+513 DI
-527 KAMRA
+527 
-532 FASEGA
+532 ASEGLEEVVTEVLDPVA
-538 EEIASNW
+538 EWAIYNGDNTEFADAASIGNAF
-545 LNRIYDVVAKHDRGE
+545 LGGVFLSAIGNVAD
-560 VMGAYAEYLSKGN
+560 AP
-573 TKEKAL
+573 
-579 ALTLGDML
+579 
-587 AEDGLS
+587 
-593 FLAGGISGIA
+593 
-603 MSGAY
+603 
-608 AGTNKAVEARSRGK
+608 K
-622 QLNVIGQVMDAVE
+622 QLQQARY
-635 SMAKE
+635 E
-640 RGDQATAEAAQ
+640 RVLRTAGSELADIAQSVDSADVQEAAQ
-651 AVMDKVKAGQMP
+651 VIRDKIAYGVTPDAADIGAVLDAMDQAG
-663 ETAEVQAVVNS
+663 ETVDVEQVREAVDAEENEA
-674 AVKADQAAQAEA
+674 KAAQAEA

-691 NQYADERDAKARD
+691 NQYADERD

-809 EAVNAAYEYGR
+809 EDVNAAYEYGR

-860 RYNQYADER
+860 RYNQYAEER
-869 DARQAAREAPQQAS
+869 DARQAAREASQQAS
-883 VQTVQAVQEAVRPQ
+883 VQTVQAVQEAARPQ
-897 QVPTQTAAQEA
+897 QVPTQTVAQEA
-908 REAAPKA
+908 RETAPKA

-949 ALAAN
+949 ALAEN
-954 QYDARKLAEAEIKK
+954 QYDARKLAESVIKK
-968 SNVTVPDAVR
+968 YKMTVPDAVK
-978 DYGKRL
+978 DYSKRL
-984 DEAVAES
+984 DEAVAER
-991 YRLKEADGKGAGAKV
+991 YRLAEADGKSEESKAT
-1006 PVSSMITNF
+1006 VSSMIASF
-1015 QYGIRSIGFV
+1015 QIGLRGIGFV
-1025 SQETNNAD
+1025 SNKTNNAD

-1055 DAAKAFDGMGI
+1055 DAAKAFDGLGI

-1073 AGEVYYFGDSLTQRM
+1073 AGEVYHFGDSLTQRM
-1088 IREYNAQK
+1088 IREYNDQK
-1096 GKNKDVSAAE
+1096 GKNKGVSAAE

-1131 LGDGMTKAAWNA
+1131 LGDGMTRAAWNA

-1251 FKEVHFTVGAISVEN
+1251 FKDVNFTVGAISIEN
-1266 QRAKVTRYA
+1266 QKAKVTRYA

-1314 MDAVRQALADELGE
+1314 MDAVRQELADELGE

-1348 AELDAYIE
+1348 AELDSYIE

-1370 EAKTQIIQKAAKTA
+1370 EAKARII
-1384 QDAQQAAEE
+1384 QQAAERAQAE
-1393 NGGTRGPPEKYSVNK
+1393 KAEQETALRAQDATKRAQAAQEAAQRTQTELEEAQEAAQRASTNDEAERWKQEAIQRARVAQSAAQRAQKAQEAAQQAQEAARKAQETLEGLQRKKGARQETEKTGEAQGSPESYSIAKTRRMPYLAQIEAFYSGDRKTVGRIDDIFVKDITTGLSQFGLGDAPFFMLKRNLEKVTRTQGNNAKYSAHGI
-1408 EFSEDVAEW
+1408 SRDVIE
-1417 YRDGMTEGESFTLG
+1417 RLPSLLESPTLV
-1431 YTGETLQGLGAI
+1431 I
-1443 ESDIYMNGDKIS
+1443 
-1455 TILKEHPEM
+1455 
-1464 TIREIQKIPELLD
+1464 
-1477 DPILILKSK
+1477 
-1486 GSGNGGNS
+1486 SGNGRISVIVDEYVNTQNEDHAPLLIGIDPNS
-1494 RLVLFGSIN
+1494 RADGKNAYEIKSMY
-1503 TQGGQ
+1503 G
-1508 PVLAVLDLRPRE
+1508 RE
-1520 NGFVLDDMQ
+1520 NFRDWL
-1529 KVNSAYA
+1529 
-1536 KANPASFVSQSDV
+1536 
-1549 LFADKKRTV
+1549 
-1558 PLLRRFGL
+1558 LLRAKD
-1566 TVTSRELLRDGSIG
+1566 SRILGGDTNKAAALLRDVGIK
-1580 SISYR
+1580 IAEPVAYATDLTQDILT
-1585 GNSVN
+1585 NDAEKVN
-1590 ISGEKFSSIVQMGD
+1590 EKFSVVE
-1604 QPMDAKFSADDTTA
+1604 DA
-1618 TPQENDKTALAYFG
+1618 
-1632 RTYKWSETGYVLLN
+1632 V
-1646 GERLDFSGRHEGGS
+1646 
-1660 GGYRSVDHRDIID
+1660 
-1673 ALGEDYGG
+1673 
-1681 GDYTGG
+1681 
-1687 MVRFMQEG
+1687 
-1695 NIRISPESGGINLAV
+1695 
-1710 MPTKAQMDSLS
+1710 
-1721 DFISK
+1721 
-1726 EHGEVILDIDDA
+1726 
-1738 SGNTISSTK
+1738 
-1747 YPRGTNANKVLQDIR
+1747 
-1762 NYFNDGTLPEVSN
+1762 
-1775 EPSVSQFRYSVAESE
+1775 
-1790 TEAEAAELQVEKLPQ
+1790 
-1805 TNRDQFMRFATKIT
+1805 
-1819 DDLVTPLTAQMET
+1819 
-1832 LRKEMRPRVL
+1832 
-1842 ELVDEFL
+1842 
-1849 ENDALKRSSVEA
+1849 
-1861 VFTEAYDRAL
+1861 
-1871 ELNQEFSEKYAALQY
+1871 
-1886 AIRKTPVTFTEEDT
+1886 
-1900 RQIEQYDYFDEAAL
+1900 
-1914 RKLTIKEKGGV
+1914 
-1925 SIGELYSD
+1925 
-1933 LSGMLPELFPSGIK
+1933 
-1947 NPAKQI
+1947 
-1953 MRIASVYKRISKAQA
+1953 
-1968 LAQQVE
+1968 
-1974 STNPEYFRQN
+1974 
-1984 AYNDFL
+1984 
-1990 EQLRKIVPK
+1990 
-1999 MRTERE
+1999 
-2005 LAQISIEEEAAME
+2005 
-2018 KDAAER
+2018 
-2024 ERRIAEEDA
+2024 AEEDA

-2047 YESLTMDSIPK
+2047 YENLTLDSIPK

-2106 ISQETVDRNFEESYR
+2106 ISQETVDRSFEESYR

-2143 LKVTLSETDRA
+2143 LKVTLSEADRA

-2196 ESITNPADKL
+2196 AGITHPADQL

-2325 MENAQGILAMYEA
+2325 MENAQGILAMYKA

-2376 KKAGIEYSRET
+2376 KTAGIEYSRET

-2405 KTYFKPVR
+2405 KTYFEPVR
-2413 TASANANKLKNQ
+2413 TASANANKLKNK
-2425 LRKQVKALDLRRKAR
+2425 LREQVKALNLSRKAR

-2485 LDLWAT
+2485 LDLWDT
-2491 SPGLDKAKIENA
+2491 SPGLDRAKIENA

-2553 KALGVD
+2553 KALGID
-2559 VEVKALPTT
+2559 AEVTALPTT

-2588 RIGFNTEYDAV
+2588 RIGFDTAYDAV

-2618 IQNLRALAQQVRYRT
+2618 IQKLRALAQQVRYRT

-2652 EHQKELEIKEIMDN
+2652 EHQKELEIKEIMDK
-2666 GKFSLSNFAVELDEY
+2666 GRFSLSNFAVELDEY

-2690 KYDRNVEHLSGRWFY
+2690 KYDRSMEHLGGRKLY
-2705 NLMKAWQRRV
+2705 NFMRAWQNRV

-2772 RAGSDPLVRNWQ
+2772 RAGSDPLVRTWQ
-2784 QRTSAFLSTPMEWID
+2784 QSASAFLSTPMEWID

-2852 PITRMFTQFQLEV
+2852 PLMKMFTQFQLEV
-2865 NNTFSY
+2865 NNTYSY
-2871 LFKDLPREQR
+2871 LFKDLPHEQR

-2931 YELNNLVDTATGG
+2931 YELNNLVDAATGG

-2950 EPESV
+2950 EPESAV
-2955 IRSAANLAINV
+2955 GTIQNLAENV
-2966 GQELPIIGSRI
+2966 GQEAPFIGNLM
-2977 GGGKYP
+2977 GGGKLP
-2983 FMNSFGDIGNAIDAL
+2983 FSSSMPNVKNILTAL
-2998 DAENKTGG
+2998 DSETATDE
-3006 EKAAQA
+3006 EKLAKIGK
-3012 ARELINPA
+3012 EMVNPA
-3020 AYWLLPYGGGQVKKV
+3020 AYWLLPFGGGQIKKMW
-3035 LQGISALKRQG
+3035 QGISALKRQG

-3061 RKGDMASAVAR
+3061 REGDKANAVWR
-3072 TMLFGKSA
+3072 TLLFGKSA

-3164 ERAQIDKLLEEGADM
+3164 ERAQIDKLLAEGADM

-3244 HDRLY
+3244 HDKLY

-3257 LRSTLKGLEKDGYE
+3257 LRSTLNGLEKDGYE

>member
-1 MAKKR
+1 MAINWKQVRTAAKR
-6 TGLDAL
+6 QDQQQI
-12 REYEARSGRQT
+12 RGRTAAGVSAPQAQT
-23 QSGNQQ
+23 QISAQGRIDWDAVK
-29 TGNAGSSG
+29 GNAQL
-37 GTWRSGLD
+37 LD
-45 ALREYEASGG
+45 QQQAQSRQRENA
-55 GQNVKNGP
+55 
-63 YNPDYRTNTKK
+63 
-74 ATPQSYEEAYQQYK
+74 YEEAYQQYK
-88 QYVAEYQKQTE
+88 QIADSVNHDQLSGYLRTMQERQNQIIGSINHDQMSGY
-99 FPRRVSVGTAA
+99 RRTLQEKKR
-110 QQAGGSQ
+110 QQ
-117 KRDYSRMLGLN
+117 
-128 QLDGDMQPRV
+128 
-138 QAAQDVQKYLQFQRK
+138 QRK

-166 AGQDYSRLLGLNQF
+166 AGQDYSRLIGLNQF
-180 DGELERRAAEQ
+180 DGELERRAEEWQRKRQAAQEAAALDQERGRRRTSEEYGKRIDALEAASDYARAQNAEGGGLP
-191 EKRYRETVLPDQLR
+191 EFKDAYDKVNAGRETPMTLD
-205 GMKRTSAEMQ
+205 EMQ
-215 KQLDQL
+215 KELAYTRYKKAVLD
-221 YEQKS
+221 KS
-226 DEHFRDYQFDENGTA
+226 VSGRGGEYAGDLATQFISGGADM
-241 WYTDENGTRR
+241 
-251 QARGVRDIQSEID
+251 
-264 TLEARK
+264 
-270 AALDSARALGQAE
+270 ALGGLGMVLGYLEQ
-283 NTIGALDEETRELLR
+283 GANGAAAWVLRDLAKAVPDGSIKDKMLSLADDFSSYYTGESMTAGEETARYYRDELNR
-298 EYNKTGYLAD
+298 IGDEI
-308 NEGAEWKLRQ
+308 EGKY
-318 KGYSYDQIK
+318 KGVPLWIQ
-327 RLAEYEKYLEDFEDY
+327 
-342 QKRSQSARKFGQ
+342 QQMPSAGNMLFG
-354 DAPVTSTVA
+354 A
-363 SSLLAP
+363 
-369 FKALGNIESLRGI
+369 
-382 LPKWL
+382 
-387 GGYQNEDMP
+387 
-396 TNIYSPLYFATHESS
+396 
-411 GIRSGVMEDMGP
+411 
-423 VGQFLYQAGTS
+423 
-434 ALDSA
+434 
-439 VNMAASTAIVGTT
+439 
-452 GLSGEAASSAVAET
+452 GLSGIAGVNNLVTLGLTSGGNSALEAKDKGAGDAQALAYGVVAGGLEVFSEKLFGGNPIYDTDAGLVNKAV
-466 MNWVMGSQVAA
+466 
-477 DSVYAGIQSGK
+477 GK
-488 SNQEALIDGI
+488 LTGNKTIMKILNSKA
-498 VEGAIEGFTEKYSVG
+498 F
-513 DIIETMLSGKQVWK
+513 DI
-527 KAMRA
+527 
-532 FASEGA
+532 ASEGLEEVVTEVLDPVA
-538 EEIASNW
+538 EWAIYNGDNTEFADAASIGNAF
-545 LNRIYDVVAKHDRGE
+545 LGGVFLSAIGNVAD
-560 VMGAYAEYLSKGN
+560 AP
-573 TKEKAL
+573 
-579 ALTLGDML
+579 
-587 AEDGLS
+587 
-593 FLAGGISGIA
+593 
-603 MSGAY
+603 
-608 AGTNKAVEARSRGK
+608 K
-622 QLNVIGQVMDAVE
+622 QLQQARY
-635 SMAKE
+635 E
-640 RGDQATAEAAQ
+640 RVLRTAGSELADIAQSVDSADVQEAAQ
-651 AVMDKVKAGQMP
+651 VIRDKIAYGVTPDAADIGAVLDAMDQAG
-663 ETAEVQAVVNS
+663 ETVDVEQVREAVDAEENEA
-674 AVKADQAAQAEA
+674 KAAQAEA

-764 TFTQESRD
+764 TFTQESRE

-832 QGVNADVAQEAWN
+832 QDVNADVAQEAWN

-852 RAPMSAFE
+852 RAPMSDVE
-860 RYNQYADER
+860 RYN
-869 DARQAAREAPQQAS
+869 
-883 VQTVQAVQEAVRPQ
+883 
-897 QVPTQTAAQEA
+897 
-908 REAAPKA
+908 
-915 QETVRETAQEQ
+915 
-926 TRPAQERAETKPA
+926 
-939 KQEAQESKPQ
+939 
-949 ALAAN
+949 
-954 QYDARKLAEAEIKK
+954 
-968 SNVTVPDAVR
+968 
-978 DYGKRL
+978 
-984 DEAVAES
+984 
-991 YRLKEADGKGAGAKV
+991 
-1006 PVSSMITNF
+1006 
-1015 QYGIRSIGFV
+1015 
-1025 SQETNNAD
+1025 
-1033 FLADAQA
+1033 
-1040 WLIGNA
+1040 
-1046 VAKGSYARL
+1046 
-1055 DAAKAFDGMGI
+1055 
-1066 EERTLRY
+1066 
-1073 AGEVYYFGDSLTQRM
+1073 
-1088 IREYNAQK
+1088 
-1096 GKNKDVSAAE
+1096 
-1106 YAQHVRDVFDRG
+1106 RG
-1118 ALGESLAGTKDRL
+1118 A
-1131 LGDGMTKAAWNA
+1131 LGDGMTRAAWSA

-1154 STAADDGGK
+1154 STAADESGK
-1163 RDAGMDSG
+1163 RNAGMDSG

-1184 KTRSAKA
+1184 KTRPAKA

-1237 DSMKAAAAMLRREG
+1237 DSMKAAAGTLKSAG
-1251 FKEVHFTVGAISVEN
+1251 FADVHFTVGSISVEN

-1275 DGVVMGDAVW
+1275 DGVVTGNTVW
-1285 INATAKK
+1285 INATSKK
-1292 WSVEQLAKHE
+1292 WTVEQLANHE
-1302 AFHHQIKDWPYT
+1302 AFHHQIQDWPYA

-1370 EAKTQIIQKAAKTA
+1370 EEKARIV
-1384 QDAQQAAEE
+1384 QQAAQRRLEAQSAE
-1393 NGGTRGPPEKYSVNK
+1393 KSGETRGPPEKYSMVGYGSNGLKTYKSDFSSDMTATEKQEYLYSLIKSVWSKKPLQLTILQNGK
-1408 EFSEDVAEW
+1408 ERSISARFD
-1417 YRDGMTEGESFTLG
+1417 GESNGQEFAGKMAFGNRRGTRTERLISLNLADDIWEIASESTYDASKG
-1431 YTGETLQGLGAI
+1431 GIKETLAHDGSERWHYFVNAI
-1443 ESDIYMNGDKIS
+1443 NYVDEQQPSRNGVYDFN
-1455 TILKEHPEM
+1455 LDVME
-1464 TIREIQKIPELLD
+1464 RED
-1477 DPILILKSK
+1477 
-1486 GSGNGGNS
+1486 GN
-1494 RLVLFGSIN
+1494 
-1503 TQGGQ
+1503 
-1508 PVLAVLDLRPRE
+1508 
-1520 NGFVLDDMQ
+1520 FV
-1529 KVNSAYA
+1529 YT
-1536 KANPASFVSQSDV
+1536 
-1549 LFADKKRTV
+1549 FALKKRRDSAPRTFAAGV
-1558 PLLRRFGL
+1558 NGNNAADANSSDTSIRRAEQK
-1566 TVTSRELLRDGSIG
+1566 SQ
-1580 SISYR
+1580 
-1585 GNSVN
+1585 
-1590 ISGEKFSSIVQMGD
+1590 EKFSAAEDTEDRRKAAQFEVIQNSNPADDGYHTWIR
-1604 QPMDAKFSADDTTA
+1604 SADEIRTFAETL
-1618 TPQENDKTALAYFG
+1618 NDPE
-1632 RTYKWSETGYVLLN
+1632 WS
-1646 GERLDFSGRHEGGS
+1646 
-1660 GGYRSVDHRDIID
+1660 
-1673 ALGEDYGG
+1673 DYAEFDP
-1681 GDYTGG
+1681 DYTREMADKALKSGIIRVYSSYKISDG
-1687 MVRFMQEG
+1687 VFVSPSRMEAESYSGDGNVFSKTVRVDDVAW
-1695 NIRISPESGGINLAV
+1695 ID
-1710 MPTKAQMDSLS
+1710 PTQGQYA
-1721 DFISK
+1721 
-1726 EHGEVILDIDDA
+1726 
-1738 SGNTISSTK
+1738 
-1747 YPRGTNANKVLQDIR
+1747 PIR
-1762 NYFNDGTLPEVSN
+1762 NRE
-1775 EPSVSQFRYSVAESE
+1775 RYSVAEDAQ
-1790 TEAEAAELQVEKLPQ
+1790 EAGG
-1805 TNRDQFMRFATKIT
+1805 T
-1819 DDLVTPLTAQMET
+1819 TA
-1832 LRKEMRPRVL
+1832 
-1842 ELVDEFL
+1842 F
-1849 ENDALKRSSVEA
+1849 
-1861 VFTEAYDRAL
+1861 
-1871 ELNQEFSEKYAALQY
+1871 
-1886 AIRKTPVTFTEEDT
+1886 
-1900 RQIEQYDYFDEAAL
+1900 
-1914 RKLTIKEKGGV
+1914 
-1925 SIGELYSD
+1925 
-1933 LSGMLPELFPSGIK
+1933 
-1947 NPAKQI
+1947 
-1953 MRIASVYKRISKAQA
+1953 
-1968 LAQQVE
+1968 
-1974 STNPEYFRQN
+1974 
-1984 AYNDFL
+1984 
-1990 EQLRKIVPK
+1990 
-1999 MRTERE
+1999 
-2005 LAQISIEEEAAME
+2005 
-2018 KDAAER
+2018 
-2024 ERRIAEEDA
+2024 
-2033 RLAAEEAAKEPPTV
+2033 
-2047 YESLTMDSIPK
+2047 TMDSIPK

-2106 ISQETVDRNFEESYR
+2106 ISQETVDRNFEESYK

-2143 LKVTLSETDRA
+2143 LKVTLSEADRA
-2154 DIADFDDFRRAAFG
+2154 DIADFDDFRRAASG

-2196 ESITNPADKL
+2196 ASVTHPADQL

-2464 EQHPRAQD
+2464 EQHPRAKD

-2491 SPGLDKAKIENA
+2491 SPGLDRAKIENA
-2503 VETFRKIYDGLFEQ
+2503 VETFRKIYDGLFAQ

-2553 KALGVD
+2553 KALGID
-2559 VEVKALPTT
+2559 AEVTALPTT

-2588 RIGFNTEYDAV
+2588 RIGFDTAYDAV

-2618 IQNLRALAQQVRYRT
+2618 IQKLRALAQQVRYRT

-2652 EHQKELEIKEIMDN
+2652 EHQKELEIKEIMDK
-2666 GKFSLSNFAVELDEY
+2666 GQFSLSNFAVELDEY

-2690 KYDRNVEHLSGRWFY
+2690 KYDRSMEHLGGRKLY
-2705 NLMKAWQRRV
+2705 NFMRAWQNRV

-2772 RAGSDPLVRNWQ
+2772 RAGSDPLVRTWQ
-2784 QRTSAFLSTPMEWID
+2784 QSASAFLSTPMEWID

-2852 PITRMFTQFQLEV
+2852 PLMKMFTQFQLEV
-2865 NNTFSY
+2865 NNTYSY

-2931 YELNNLVDTATGG
+2931 YELNNLVDAATGG

-2950 EPESV
+2950 EQESA
-2955 IRSAANLAINV
+2955 IRSAGNLAENV
-2966 GQELPIIGSRI
+2966 LSELPATAALNLVGLEID
-2977 GGGKYP
+2977 GGKLP
-2983 FMNSFGDIGNAIDAL
+2983 FGSSFPDLGNIKSALNSETATDEEKLAKIGK
-2998 DAENKTGG
+2998 EMV
-3006 EKAAQA
+3006 
-3012 ARELINPA
+3012 NPA
-3020 AYWLLPYGGGQVKKV
+3020 AYWLLPFGGGQIKKMW
-3035 LQGISALKRQG
+3035 QGISALKRQG

-3061 RKGDMASAVAR
+3061 REGDKANAAWR
-3072 TMLFGKSA
+3072 TLLFGKSA

-3086 WVEAGFGALSEKATQ
+3086 WVEAGFGALSEKETQ

-3164 ERAQIDKLLEEGADM
+3164 ERAQIDKLLADGADM

-3200 KTISGSVKEETFALI
+3200 KTISGSVKDETLQLI

-3222 EQKTELAKEDYTP
+3222 EQKMELAKEDYTP

-3283 RDEYLA
+3283 RDEYLS

>member
-23 QSGNQQ
+23 QSENQQ

-74 ATPQSYEEAYQQYK
+74 ATPQSYEAAYQQYK
-88 QYVAEYQKQTE
+88 QIANSINHDQLSGYLRTMQERQNQIIDSINHDQMSGY
-99 FPRRVSVGTAA
+99 RRTLQEKER
-110 QQAGGSQ
+110 QQ
-117 KRDYSRMLGLN
+117 
-128 QLDGDMQPRV
+128 
-138 QAAQDVQKYLQFQRK
+138 QRK
-153 VQTGTAAQQAATN
+153 VQTGTAAQKAAKN
-166 AGQDYSRLLGLNQF
+166 AGQDYSRLIGLNQF
-180 DGELERRAAEQ
+180 DGEMERRAAEWQRKQQAAQ
-191 EKRYRETVLPDQLR
+191 EAAALDQERGRRRTSEEYGKQIDALEAASDYARAQNAEGGGLPEFKDAYDKVNAGRETPMTLD
-205 GMKRTSAEMQ
+205 EMQ
-215 KQLDQL
+215 KELAYTRYKKAVLD
-221 YEQKS
+221 KS
-226 DEHFRDYQFDENGTA
+226 VSGRGGEYAGDLATQFISGGADM
-241 WYTDENGTRR
+241 
-251 QARGVRDIQSEID
+251 
-264 TLEARK
+264 
-270 AALDSARALGQAE
+270 ALGGLGMVLGYLEQ
-283 NTIGALDEETRELLR
+283 GANGAAAWALRDLAKAVPDGSIKDKMLSLADDFSSYYTGESMTAGEETARYYRDEL
-298 EYNKTGYLAD
+298 NKLGD
-308 NEGAEWKLRQ
+308 EIEGKY
-318 KGYSYDQIK
+318 KGVPLWIQ
-327 RLAEYEKYLEDFEDY
+327 
-342 QKRSQSARKFGQ
+342 QQMPSAGNMLFG
-354 DAPVTSTVA
+354 A
-363 SSLLAP
+363 
-369 FKALGNIESLRGI
+369 
-382 LPKWL
+382 
-387 GGYQNEDMP
+387 
-396 TNIYSPLYFATHESS
+396 
-411 GIRSGVMEDMGP
+411 
-423 VGQFLYQAGTS
+423 
-434 ALDSA
+434 
-439 VNMAASTAIVGTT
+439 
-452 GLSGEAASSAVAET
+452 GLSGIAGVNNLVTLGLTSGGNSALEAKDKGASDAQALAYGVVAGGLEVFSERLFGGNPIYDADAGLVNQAV
-466 MNWVMGSQVAA
+466 
-477 DSVYAGIQSGK
+477 GK
-488 SNQEALIDGI
+488 LTSNKTIMKILNSKA
-498 VEGAIEGFTEKYSVG
+498 F
-513 DIIETMLSGKQVWK
+513 DI
-527 KAMRA
+527 
-532 FASEGA
+532 ASEGLEEVVTEVLDPVA
-538 EEIASNW
+538 EWAIYNGDNTEFADAASIGNAF
-545 LNRIYDVVAKHDRGE
+545 LGGVFLSAIGNVAD
-560 VMGAYAEYLSKGN
+560 AP
-573 TKEKAL
+573 
-579 ALTLGDML
+579 
-587 AEDGLS
+587 
-593 FLAGGISGIA
+593 
-603 MSGAY
+603 
-608 AGTNKAVEARSRGK
+608 K
-622 QLNVIGQVMDAVE
+622 QLQQARY
-635 SMAKE
+635 E
-640 RGDQATAEAAQ
+640 RVLRTAGSELADIAQSVDSADVQEAAQ
-651 AVMDKVKAGQMP
+651 VIRDKIAYGVTPDAADIGAVLDAM
-663 ETAEVQAVVNS
+663 
-674 AVKADQAAQAEA
+674 DQAGETVDVEQVREAVDAEENEAKSAQAEA

-691 NQYADERDAKARD
+691 NQYADERD

-764 TFTQESRD
+764 TFAQESRD

-798 YDGAQ
+798 YDGEQ

-809 EAVNAAYEYGR
+809 ENVNAAYEYGR

-869 DARQAAREAPQQAS
+869 DARQAAREATQQTS
-883 VQTVQAVQEAVRPQ
+883 VQTVQAVQEAARPQ
-897 QVPTQTAAQEA
+897 QAPTQTVEQEA
-908 REAAPKA
+908 REAAQNAQEAATKA

-926 TRPAQERAETKPA
+926 AKPAQERAETKPA
-939 KQEAQESKPQ
+939 KKEAQESKPQ

-954 QYDARKLAEAEIKK
+954 QYAARKLAESEIKK
-968 SNVTVPDAVR
+968 SDVTVPDAVR

-984 DEAVAES
+984 DEAVDEI
-991 YRLKEADGKGAGAKV
+991 YRIKEADGKGEGAKV
-1006 PVSSMITNF
+1006 PVSSMITSF

-1040 WLIGNA
+1040 WMIGNA
-1046 VAKGSYARL
+1046 VATGSYARL

-1073 AGEVYYFGDSLTQRM
+1073 AGEVYHFGDSLTQRM

-1131 LGDGMTKAAWNA
+1131 LGDRMTRAAWNA

-1237 DSMKAAAAMLRREG
+1237 DSMKASAAMLQREG
-1251 FKEVHFTVGAISVEN
+1251 FKEVHFTVGAISIEN
-1266 QRAKVTRYA
+1266 QKAKVTRYA
-1275 DGVVMGDAVW
+1275 DGVVMGDVVW

-1302 AFHHQIKDWPYT
+1302 AFHHQIQDWPYT

-1328 DGIQELAQR
+1328 DGIRELAQR

-1356 EICADAYAGMDRLP
+1356 EICADAYAGMDRMP
-1370 EAKTQIIQKAAKTA
+1370 EAKTQIIQKAAKRA
-1384 QDAQQAAEE
+1384 QGAQQATEE
-1393 NGGTRGPPEKYSVNK
+1393 NGGTRGPPEEARNEGEKNPVKSQQFKEWFGDWENAPETASKVVN
-1408 EFSEDVAEW
+1408 EDGTPKVMYHGTNTDAVFTVFDTYGGKFGLFGKGSYFTDNKQVAESYTKKGRGANPRVYPVYLNIRNPIDMDARFDLQKW
-1417 YRDGMTEGESFTLG
+1417 ES
-1431 YTGETLQGLGAI
+1431 
-1443 ESDIYMNGDKIS
+1443 
-1455 TILKEHPEM
+1455 
-1464 TIREIQKIPELLD
+1464 
-1477 DPILILKSK
+1477 
-1486 GSGNGGNS
+1486 
-1494 RLVLFGSIN
+1494 
-1503 TQGGQ
+1503 
-1508 PVLAVLDLRPRE
+1508 VLDE
-1520 NGFVLDDMQ
+1520 EQLDYVRGSKTNEEMFRAIKEYCEDNMMRQ
-1529 KVNSAYA
+1529 YEAE
-1536 KANPASFVSQSDV
+1536 
-1549 LFADKKRTV
+1549 
-1558 PLLRRFGL
+1558 
-1566 TVTSRELLRDGSIG
+1566 ELI
-1580 SISYR
+1580 
-1585 GNSVN
+1585 
-1590 ISGEKFSSIVQMGD
+1590 
-1604 QPMDAKFSADDTTA
+1604 
-1618 TPQENDKTALAYFG
+1618 
-1632 RTYKWSETGYVLLN
+1632 
-1646 GERLDFSGRHEGGS
+1646 EGIFEA
-1660 GGYRSVDHRDIID
+1660 GGYDGVTHI
-1673 ALGEDYGG
+1673 GG
-1681 GDYTGG
+1681 GRYGSKDGPKHRVYIAFEPEQIKSA
-1687 MVRFMQEG
+1687 VG
-1695 NIRISPESGGINLAV
+1695 NVGTFDKNNP
-1710 MPTKAQMDSLS
+1710 
-1721 DFISK
+1721 
-1726 EHGEVILDIDDA
+1726 DI
-1738 SGNTISSTK
+1738 
-1747 YPRGTNANKVLQDIR
+1747 
-1762 NYFNDGTLPEVSN
+1762 
-1775 EPSVSQFRYSVAESE
+1775 RYSVAEEAAESD

-1805 TNRDQFMRFATKIT
+1805 ANRDQFMRFATKIT

-2018 KDAAER
+2018 KAAAER
-2024 ERRIAEEDA
+2024 ERRLAEEDA

-2047 YESLTMDSIPK
+2047 YENLTMDSIPK

-2068 GQTAAAIQQTLSMPF
+2068 GRTAAAIQQTLSMPF

-2196 ESITNPADKL
+2196 ESITHPADQL

-2211 VSKRIEKVQMSLDEY
+2211 VSKRIEKVQRSLDEY
-2226 HGEDAEEFKRWAKN
+2226 YGEDAEEFKRWAKN

-2285 LKGLRRTYERA
+2285 LKGLRRTYERE

-2325 MENAQGILAMYEA
+2325 MENAQGILDMYEA

-2343 AAAAKIADWRRYRKG
+2343 AAAAKIADWRRYQKG

-2376 KKAGIEYSRET
+2376 KTAGIEYSRET

-2405 KTYFKPVR
+2405 KTYFEPVR
-2413 TASANANKLKNQ
+2413 TASANANKLKNK
-2425 LRKQVKALDLRRKAR
+2425 LREQVKALDLSRKAR

-2464 EQHPRAQD
+2464 EQHPRAKD

-2491 SPGLDKAKIENA
+2491 SPGLDRAKIENA

-2553 KALGVD
+2553 KALGVG

-2568 ISGLTHTFKP
+2568 INGLTHTFKP
-2578 GITYF
+2578 GIIYF

-2588 RIGFNTEYDAV
+2588 RIGFDTAYDAV

-2618 IQNLRALAQQVRYRT
+2618 IQKLRALAQQVRYRT
-2633 SDEGLRERVDDI
+2633 SDEGLRERVDDV

-2652 EHQKELEIKEIMDN
+2652 EHQKELEIEAIMKQ
-2666 GKFSLSNFAVELDEY
+2666 GRFSLSNFVKELDEY
-2681 TNLLANKKS
+2681 TNLLANKKNR
-2690 KYDRNVEHLSGRWFY
+2690 YDRNAEDFANRKVY
-2705 NLMKAWQRRV
+2705 NFLKAWQSRV

-2757 KTNDGLVEASDFLTN
+2757 KTSDGLVEASDFLTN
-2772 RAGSDPLVRNWQ
+2772 RAGSDPLVRTWQ
-2784 QRTSAFLSTPMEWID
+2784 QSASAFLSTPMEWID

-2839 SKGAMPTLFEARN
+2839 SKGAMPTIFESRN
-2852 PITRMFTQFQLEV
+2852 PITKMFTQFQLEV
-2865 NNTFSY
+2865 NNTYSY

-2931 YELNNLVDTATGG
+2931 YELNNLVDAAVGG

-2950 EPESV
+2950 EPESAV
-2955 IRSAANLAINV
+2955 GTIRNLAENV
-2966 GQELPIIGSRI
+2966 GQEAPFIGNLM
-2977 GGGKYP
+2977 GGGKLP
-2983 FMNSFGDIGNAIDAL
+2983 FSSSMPNVKNILTAL
-2998 DAENKTGG
+2998 DSETATDE
-3006 EKAAQA
+3006 EKLAKIGK
-3012 ARELINPA
+3012 EMVNPA
-3020 AYWLLPYGGGQVKKV
+3020 AYWLLPFGGGQIKKMW
-3035 LQGISALKRQG
+3035 QGISALKRQG

-3061 RKGDMASAVAR
+3061 REGDKANAAWR
-3072 TMLFGKSA
+3072 TLLFGKSA

-3164 ERAQIDKLLEEGADM
+3164 ERAQIDKLLAEGADM

-3222 EQKTELAKEDYTP
+3222 EQKTELAKEDYTT
-3235 TGFEPWTEN
+3235 TGFEPWSGYREALKAGGDTWDAFYQNAVSAKVADGKTQEDAEKAVKSDLKSQLKEDYLGGSMPESEVSDYLQKYCGAEDE
-3244 HDRLY
+3244 HDVYWTLEEWKGGEGWKKYGQFLDAVDKGVLADTRKVAKEYMKHGVDKGDLSSQLTKHFKEAWLAATGDEATRLKNAYISAY
-3249 KAVSTGKD
+3249 KAIGGD
-3257 LRSTLKGLEKDGYE
+3257 
-3271 PKEIRAAITDMF
+3271 
-3283 RDEYLA
+3283 
-3289 ADKAGKARLKGY
+3289 ADKARDNIIKWRREANKRKGD
-3301 LRNAFMVSGLSQKE
+3301 
-3315 AENKIKKWEEAQK
+3315 KK

>member
-1 MAKKR
+1 MAINWKQVRTAAKR
-6 TGLDAL
+6 QDQQQI
-12 REYEARSGRQT
+12 RGRTAAGVSAPQAQT
-23 QSGNQQ
+23 QISAQGRIDWDAVK
-29 TGNAGSSG
+29 GNAQL
-37 GTWRSGLD
+37 LD
-45 ALREYEASGG
+45 QQQAQSRQRENA
-55 GQNVKNGP
+55 
-63 YNPDYRTNTKK
+63 
-74 ATPQSYEEAYQQYK
+74 YEEAYQQYK
-88 QYVAEYQKQTE
+88 QIADSVNHDQLSGYLRTMQERQNQIIGSINHDQMSGY
-99 FPRRVSVGTAA
+99 RRTLQEKKR
-110 QQAGGSQ
+110 QQ
-117 KRDYSRMLGLN
+117 
-128 QLDGDMQPRV
+128 
-138 QAAQDVQKYLQFQRK
+138 QRK

-166 AGQDYSRLLGLNQF
+166 AGQDYSRLIGLNQF
-180 DGELERRAAEQ
+180 DGELERRAEEWQRKRQAAQEAAALDQERGRRRTSEEYGKRIDALEAASDYARAQNAEGGGLP
-191 EKRYRETVLPDQLR
+191 EFKDAYDKVNAGRETPMTMD
-205 GMKRTSAEMQ
+205 EMQ
-215 KQLDQL
+215 KELAYTRYKKAVLDKSVSGRGGEYAGDLATQFISGGADMTL
-221 YEQKS
+221 GGLGMVLGYLEQGANGAAAWAL
-226 DEHFRDYQFDENGTA
+226 RDLAKAVPDGSIKDKMLSLADDFSSYYTGESMTA
-241 WYTDENGTRR
+241 GE
-251 QARGVRDIQSEID
+251 E
-264 TLEARK
+264 
-270 AALDSARALGQAE
+270 SARYYRDEL
-283 NTIGALDEETRELLR
+283 NRIGDEI
-298 EYNKTGYLAD
+298 
-308 NEGAEWKLRQ
+308 EGKY
-318 KGYSYDQIK
+318 KGVPLWIQ
-327 RLAEYEKYLEDFEDY
+327 
-342 QKRSQSARKFGQ
+342 QQMPSAGNMLFG
-354 DAPVTSTVA
+354 A
-363 SSLLAP
+363 
-369 FKALGNIESLRGI
+369 
-382 LPKWL
+382 
-387 GGYQNEDMP
+387 
-396 TNIYSPLYFATHESS
+396 
-411 GIRSGVMEDMGP
+411 
-423 VGQFLYQAGTS
+423 
-434 ALDSA
+434 
-439 VNMAASTAIVGTT
+439 
-452 GLSGEAASSAVAET
+452 GLSGIAGVNNLVTLGLTSGGNSALEAKDKGAGDAQALAYGVVAGGLEVFSEKLFGGNPIYDTDAGLVNKAV
-466 MNWVMGSQVAA
+466 
-477 DSVYAGIQSGK
+477 GK
-488 SNQEALIDGI
+488 LTGNKTIMKILNSKA
-498 VEGAIEGFTEKYSVG
+498 F
-513 DIIETMLSGKQVWK
+513 DI
-527 KAMRA
+527 
-532 FASEGA
+532 ASEGLEEVVTEVLDPVA
-538 EEIASNW
+538 EWAIYNGDNTEFADAASIGNAF
-545 LNRIYDVVAKHDRGE
+545 LGGVFLSAIGNVAD
-560 VMGAYAEYLSKGN
+560 AP
-573 TKEKAL
+573 
-579 ALTLGDML
+579 
-587 AEDGLS
+587 
-593 FLAGGISGIA
+593 
-603 MSGAY
+603 
-608 AGTNKAVEARSRGK
+608 K
-622 QLNVIGQVMDAVE
+622 QLQQARY
-635 SMAKE
+635 E
-640 RGDQATAEAAQ
+640 RVLRTAGSELADIAQSVDSADVQEAAQ
-651 AVMDKVKAGQMP
+651 VIRDKIAYGVTPDAADIGAVLDAMDQAG
-663 ETAEVQAVVNS
+663 ETVDVEQVREAVDAEENEA
-674 AVKADQAAQAEA
+674 KAAQAEA

-764 TFTQESRD
+764 TFTQESRE

-832 QGVNADVAQEAWN
+832 QDVNADVAQEAWN

-852 RAPMSAFE
+852 RAPMSDVE
-860 RYNQYADER
+860 RYN
-869 DARQAAREAPQQAS
+869 
-883 VQTVQAVQEAVRPQ
+883 
-897 QVPTQTAAQEA
+897 
-908 REAAPKA
+908 
-915 QETVRETAQEQ
+915 
-926 TRPAQERAETKPA
+926 
-939 KQEAQESKPQ
+939 
-949 ALAAN
+949 
-954 QYDARKLAEAEIKK
+954 
-968 SNVTVPDAVR
+968 
-978 DYGKRL
+978 
-984 DEAVAES
+984 
-991 YRLKEADGKGAGAKV
+991 
-1006 PVSSMITNF
+1006 
-1015 QYGIRSIGFV
+1015 
-1025 SQETNNAD
+1025 
-1033 FLADAQA
+1033 
-1040 WLIGNA
+1040 
-1046 VAKGSYARL
+1046 
-1055 DAAKAFDGMGI
+1055 
-1066 EERTLRY
+1066 
-1073 AGEVYYFGDSLTQRM
+1073 
-1088 IREYNAQK
+1088 
-1096 GKNKDVSAAE
+1096 
-1106 YAQHVRDVFDRG
+1106 RG
-1118 ALGESLAGTKDRL
+1118 A
-1131 LGDGMTKAAWNA
+1131 LGDGMTRAAWSA

-1154 STAADDGGK
+1154 STAADESGK
-1163 RDAGMDSG
+1163 RNAGMDSG

-1184 KTRSAKA
+1184 KTRPAKA

-1237 DSMKAAAAMLRREG
+1237 DSMKAAAGTLKSAG
-1251 FKEVHFTVGAISVEN
+1251 FADVHFTVGSISVEN

-1275 DGVVMGDAVW
+1275 DGVVTGNTVW
-1285 INATAKK
+1285 INATSKK
-1292 WSVEQLAKHE
+1292 WTVEQLANHE
-1302 AFHHQIKDWPYT
+1302 AFHHQIQDWPYA

-1370 EAKTQIIQKAAKTA
+1370 EEKARIV
-1384 QDAQQAAEE
+1384 QQAAQRRLEAQSAE
-1393 NGGTRGPPEKYSVNK
+1393 KSGETRGPPEKYSMVGYGSNGLKTYKSDFSSDMTATEKQEYLYSLIKSVWSKKPLQLTILQNGK
-1408 EFSEDVAEW
+1408 ERSISARFD
-1417 YRDGMTEGESFTLG
+1417 GESNGQEFAGKMAFGNRRGTRTERLISLNLADDIWEIASESTYDASKG
-1431 YTGETLQGLGAI
+1431 GIKETLAHDGSERWHYFVNAI
-1443 ESDIYMNGDKIS
+1443 NYVDEQQPSRNGVYDFN
-1455 TILKEHPEM
+1455 LDVME
-1464 TIREIQKIPELLD
+1464 RED
-1477 DPILILKSK
+1477 
-1486 GSGNGGNS
+1486 GN
-1494 RLVLFGSIN
+1494 
-1503 TQGGQ
+1503 
-1508 PVLAVLDLRPRE
+1508 
-1520 NGFVLDDMQ
+1520 FV
-1529 KVNSAYA
+1529 YT
-1536 KANPASFVSQSDV
+1536 
-1549 LFADKKRTV
+1549 FALKKRRDSAPRTFAAGV
-1558 PLLRRFGL
+1558 NGNNAADANSSDTSIRRAEQK
-1566 TVTSRELLRDGSIG
+1566 SQ
-1580 SISYR
+1580 
-1585 GNSVN
+1585 
-1590 ISGEKFSSIVQMGD
+1590 EKFSAAEDTEDRRKAAQFEVIQNSNPADDGYHTWIR
-1604 QPMDAKFSADDTTA
+1604 SADEIRTFAETL
-1618 TPQENDKTALAYFG
+1618 NDPE
-1632 RTYKWSETGYVLLN
+1632 WS
-1646 GERLDFSGRHEGGS
+1646 
-1660 GGYRSVDHRDIID
+1660 
-1673 ALGEDYGG
+1673 DYAEFDP
-1681 GDYTGG
+1681 DYTREMADKALKSGIIRVYSSYKISDG
-1687 MVRFMQEG
+1687 VFVSPSRMEAESYSGDGNVFSKTVRVDDVAW
-1695 NIRISPESGGINLAV
+1695 ID
-1710 MPTKAQMDSLS
+1710 PTQGQYA
-1721 DFISK
+1721 
-1726 EHGEVILDIDDA
+1726 
-1738 SGNTISSTK
+1738 
-1747 YPRGTNANKVLQDIR
+1747 PIR
-1762 NYFNDGTLPEVSN
+1762 NRE
-1775 EPSVSQFRYSVAESE
+1775 RYSVAEDAQ
-1790 TEAEAAELQVEKLPQ
+1790 EAGG
-1805 TNRDQFMRFATKIT
+1805 T
-1819 DDLVTPLTAQMET
+1819 TA
-1832 LRKEMRPRVL
+1832 
-1842 ELVDEFL
+1842 F
-1849 ENDALKRSSVEA
+1849 
-1861 VFTEAYDRAL
+1861 
-1871 ELNQEFSEKYAALQY
+1871 
-1886 AIRKTPVTFTEEDT
+1886 
-1900 RQIEQYDYFDEAAL
+1900 
-1914 RKLTIKEKGGV
+1914 
-1925 SIGELYSD
+1925 
-1933 LSGMLPELFPSGIK
+1933 
-1947 NPAKQI
+1947 
-1953 MRIASVYKRISKAQA
+1953 
-1968 LAQQVE
+1968 
-1974 STNPEYFRQN
+1974 
-1984 AYNDFL
+1984 
-1990 EQLRKIVPK
+1990 
-1999 MRTERE
+1999 
-2005 LAQISIEEEAAME
+2005 
-2018 KDAAER
+2018 
-2024 ERRIAEEDA
+2024 
-2033 RLAAEEAAKEPPTV
+2033 
-2047 YESLTMDSIPK
+2047 TMDSIPK

-2106 ISQETVDRNFEESYR
+2106 ISQETVDRSFEESYR

-2143 LKVTLSETDRA
+2143 LKVTLSEADRA
-2154 DIADFDDFRRAAFG
+2154 DIADFDDFRRAASG

-2196 ESITNPADKL
+2196 ESITHPADQL

-2270 AVPTTMEEVKSLYAD
+2270 AVPTTMEEVKNLYAD

-2413 TASANANKLKNQ
+2413 TASANANKLKNK

-2491 SPGLDKAKIENA
+2491 SPGLDRAKIENA

-2553 KALGVD
+2553 KALGID
-2559 VEVKALPTT
+2559 AEVTALPTT

-2588 RIGFNTEYDAV
+2588 RIGFDTAYDAV

-2652 EHQKELEIKEIMDN
+2652 EHQKELEIKEIMDK
-2666 GKFSLSNFAVELDEY
+2666 GQFSLSNFAVELDEY

-2690 KYDRNVEHLSGRWFY
+2690 KYDRSMEHLGGRKLY
-2705 NLMKAWQRRV
+2705 NFMRAWQNRV

-2772 RAGSDPLVRNWQ
+2772 RAGSDPLVRTWQ
-2784 QRTSAFLSTPMEWID
+2784 QSASAFLSTPMEWID

-2852 PITRMFTQFQLEV
+2852 PLMKMFTQFQLEV
-2865 NNTFSY
+2865 NNTYSY

-2897 GGFLYNELYEYLIGR
+2897 GGFLYNELYEYFIGR
-2912 RPMLDPLGIVND
+2912 RPTLDPLGIIND

-2931 YELNNLVDTATGG
+2931 YELNNLVDAATGG

-2950 EPESV
+2950 EPESAV
-2955 IRSAANLAINV
+2955 GTIQNLAENV
-2966 GQELPIIGSRI
+2966 GQEAPFIGNLM
-2977 GGGKYP
+2977 GGGKLP
-2983 FMNSFGDIGNAIDAL
+2983 FSSSMPNVKNILTAL
-2998 DAENKTGG
+2998 DSETATDK
-3006 EKAAQA
+3006 EKLAKVGK
-3012 ARELINPA
+3012 ELVNPA
-3020 AYWLLPYGGGQVKKV
+3020 AYWLLPFGGGQIKKMW
-3035 LQGISALKRQG
+3035 QGIQALKNQG

-3061 RKGDMASAVAR
+3061 REGDKANAVWR
-3072 TMLFGKSA
+3072 TLLFGKSA

-3086 WVEAGFGALSEKATQ
+3086 WVEAGFGALSQKATQ

-3164 ERAQIDKLLEEGADM
+3164 ERAQIDKLLADGADM

-3200 KTISGSVKEETFALI
+3200 KTISGSVKDETLQLI
-3215 DGLNLTP
+3215 DGLDLTP
-3222 EQKTELAKEDYTP
+3222 EQKTALAEDSYTV

-3244 HDRLY
+3244 HDTLY

>member
-23 QSGNQQ
+23 QSNGQQ
-29 TGNAGSSG
+29 TENTGNSG

-74 ATPQSYEEAYQQYK
+74 AAPQSYEAAYQQYK
-88 QYVAEYQKQTE
+88 QIANSIRHDQLSGYRRTMQERQRQVLPTLIHDQQSGYRRTQQQRAEY
-99 FPRRVSVGTAA
+99 
-110 QQAGGSQ
+110 
-117 KRDYSRMLGLN
+117 DRMLGKYGAGNVDLHDRPQYKN
-128 QLDGDMQPRV
+128 ADGSISTVDSVGFNIDGKEVLLPSVWIKNGKPYHSQSDDEILQHYYDTGEYLGRFDSIAEANSYASKLHTA
-138 QAAQDVQKYLQFQRK
+138 QDYYYTQQREAAAQK
-153 VQTGTAAQQAATN
+153 TMQQ
-166 AGQDYSRLLGLNQF
+166 
-180 DGELERRAAEQ
+180 
-191 EKRYRETVLPDQLR
+191 DQLR

-251 QARGVRDIQSEID
+251 QARGVMDIQSEID
-264 TLEARK
+264 TLETRK
-270 AALDSARALGQAE
+270 AALDSTRALGQAE
-283 NTIGALDEETRELLR
+283 NAVGALDTETRNLLKDI
-298 EYNKTGYLAD
+298 NGTNLLKKTDAKHQLQ
-308 NEGAEWKLRQ
+308 K
-318 KGYSYDQIK
+318 KGYSEDQIG

-342 QKRSQSARKFGQ
+342 QMRMSGAQQFGQ
-354 DAPVTSTVA
+354 DAPVFSTVT
-363 SSLLAP
+363 SSLMAP

-382 LPKWL
+382 LPKGL
-387 GGYQNEDMP
+387 GGYQNADMP
-396 TNIYSPLYFATHESS
+396 TNIYSPMYAATHVSS
-411 GIRSGVMEDMGP
+411 GIRSGVMEGMGP

-439 VNMAASTAIVGTT
+439 VNMAVSTAIVGTT

-579 ALTLGDML
+579 ALTLVDML
-587 AEDGLS
+587 KEDGLS
-593 FLAGGISGIA
+593 FLAGGISGLA

-608 AGTNKAVEARSRGK
+608 AGTNKVTEAYNKGE

-651 AVMDKVKAGQMP
+651 TVMDKVKAGQMP
-663 ETAEVQAVVNS
+663 ETAEVQAVID
-674 AVKADQAAQAEA
+674 AAAKADQAAQAEA

-691 NQYADERDAKARD
+691 NQYADERDAR
-704 AKARDAEKAS
+704 
-714 WARSQENTEAINDAE
+714 QAE
-729 ADSAA
+729 AAQTETRQKSEAAQLEAEMTALEKEGMQNAA
-734 DAFEKLNEAEVKGA
+734 DVH
-748 ADARARQQTEE
+748 ARQQAEE
-759 ARAER
+759 ARTER
-764 TFTQESRD
+764 QFAQESRD

-832 QGVNADVAQEAWN
+832 QGVSADVAQEAWN

-869 DARQAAREAPQQAS
+869 DARQAAREAPQQAPM
-883 VQTVQAVQEAVRPQ
+883 QTAQAVQETAMPQ
-897 QVPTQTAAQEA
+897 QAPTQTVAQEAREAAQAAQEA
-908 REAAPKA
+908 APKAQEAAPKA

-926 TRPAQERAETKPA
+926 TKPAQERAEEKPA
-939 KQEAQESKPQ
+939 KQEAQESKLQ

-954 QYDARKLAEAEIKK
+954 QYDARKLAESEIKK
-968 SNVTVPDAVR
+968 SDVTVPDAVR
-978 DYGKRL
+978 DYDKRL
-984 DEAVAES
+984 DEAVAEI
-991 YRLKEADGKGAGAKV
+991 YRLKEADGKGEGVKV
-1006 PVSSMITNF
+1006 PVSSMITSF
-1015 QYGIRSIGFV
+1015 QYGVRSIGFV

-1040 WLIGNA
+1040 WLIGKA
-1046 VAKGSYARL
+1046 VAEGSYARL
-1055 DAAKAFDGMGI
+1055 DAAKAFDGLGI

-1096 GKNKDVSAAE
+1096 GKNKGVSAAE
-1106 YAQHVRDVFDRG
+1106 YAQHVRKVFDRG
-1118 ALGESLAGTKDRL
+1118 ALGESLAAARDRL
-1131 LGDGMTKAAWNA
+1131 LGDGMTRAAWNA
-1143 GKGFINGEEAG
+1143 GRGFINGEEAG

-1163 RDAGMDSG
+1163 RNAGMDSG

-1275 DGVVMGDAVW
+1275 DGVVMGNAVW

-1292 WSVEQLAKHE
+1292 WSVEQLANHE
-1302 AFHHQIKDWPYT
+1302 AFHHQIQDWPYA
-1314 MDAVRQALADELGE
+1314 MDAVRQTLADELGE

-1370 EAKTQIIQKAAKTA
+1370 EEKARIV
-1384 QDAQQAAEE
+1384 QQAAQRRLEAQSAE
-1393 NGGTRGPPEKYSVNK
+1393 KSGETRGPPERYSAGEDEGAVKLYQGIDLSKDGRVYTYDFLTALPDMKVTVLPEVNEVRGK
-1408 EFSEDVAEW
+1408 DGRVDTAEVVREGMKNARAVGTE
-1417 YRDGMTEGESFTLG
+1417 RDGKAFVQNA
-1431 YTGETLQGLGAI
+1431 YTGRELRIDTASIRHGLNGSLNRLLTNARLGAAI
-1443 ESDIYMNGDKIS
+1443 GDVVKNAVPINALQNKADGVSGTYAMAAYATDNRGREFVSIVTVEQRSGDIASLEAYDVTHSVSGRQNKRSERVDTKSQGVNPSTNASNIKIS
-1455 TILKEHPEM
+1455 DFLNVVKNTH
-1464 TIREIQKIPELLD
+1464 Q
-1477 DPILILKSK
+1477 S
-1486 GSGNGGNS
+1486 
-1494 RLVLFGSIN
+1494 VLSQN
-1503 TQGGQ
+1503 
-1508 PVLAVLDLRPRE
+1508 VLDEIGEER
-1520 NGFVLDDMQ
+1520 
-1529 KVNSAYA
+1529 
-1536 KANPASFVSQSDV
+1536 NPAGYYTG
-1549 LFADKKRTV
+1549 K
-1558 PLLRRFGL
+1558 
-1566 TVTSRELLRDGSIG
+1566 
-1580 SISYR
+1580 
-1585 GNSVN
+1585 
-1590 ISGEKFSSIVQMGD
+1590 
-1604 QPMDAKFSADDTTA
+1604 AKFSADDTTA

-1646 GERLDFSGRHEGGS
+1646 GARLDFSGRHEGGS

-1710 MPTKAQMDSLS
+1710 MPTKAQMDALS

-1726 EHGEVILDIDDA
+1726 ERGEVILDIDDA
-1738 SGNTISSTK
+1738 SGNTISSTE
-1747 YPRGTNANKVLQDIR
+1747 YPRGTHANKVLQDIR

-1775 EPSVSQFRYSVAESE
+1775 APSVSQFRYSVAEDAQE
-1790 TEAEAAELQVEKLPQ
+1790 EGGT
-1805 TNRDQFMRFATKIT
+1805 
-1819 DDLVTPLTAQMET
+1819 TAFT
-1832 LRKEMRPRVL
+1832 L
-1842 ELVDEFL
+1842 
-1849 ENDALKRSSVEA
+1849 
-1861 VFTEAYDRAL
+1861 
-1871 ELNQEFSEKYAALQY
+1871 
-1886 AIRKTPVTFTEEDT
+1886 
-1900 RQIEQYDYFDEAAL
+1900 
-1914 RKLTIKEKGGV
+1914 
-1925 SIGELYSD
+1925 
-1933 LSGMLPELFPSGIK
+1933 
-1947 NPAKQI
+1947 
-1953 MRIASVYKRISKAQA
+1953 
-1968 LAQQVE
+1968 
-1974 STNPEYFRQN
+1974 
-1984 AYNDFL
+1984 
-1990 EQLRKIVPK
+1990 
-1999 MRTERE
+1999 
-2005 LAQISIEEEAAME
+2005 
-2018 KDAAER
+2018 
-2024 ERRIAEEDA
+2024 
-2033 RLAAEEAAKEPPTV
+2033 
-2047 YESLTMDSIPK
+2047 DSIPK

-2106 ISQETVDRNFEESYR
+2106 ISQETVDRSFEESYR

-2154 DIADFDDFRRAAFG
+2154 DIADFDDFRRAASG
-2168 RLRIANEGGLPVD
+2168 RLRIANEGGLPVN

-2196 ESITNPADKL
+2196 ESITHPADQL

-2325 MENAQGILAMYEA
+2325 MENAQGIIAMYEA

-2343 AAAAKIADWRRYRKG
+2343 AAAAKIADWRRYQKG
-2358 KLREQADN
+2358 KLREQADS
-2366 LLKNAEKAKD
+2366 LLKNADKAKD

-2405 KTYFKPVR
+2405 KTYFEPVR

-2425 LRKQVKALDLRRKAR
+2425 LREQVKALDLSRKVQR
-2440 KGDAVSEAH
+2440 GDAVSEAH

-2464 EQHPRAQD
+2464 EQHPRVQD

-2491 SPGLDKAKIENA
+2491 SPGLDRAKIENA

-2553 KALGVD
+2553 KALGID
-2559 VEVKALPTT
+2559 AEVSALPTT

-2588 RIGFNTEYDAV
+2588 RIGFDTAYDAV

-2618 IQNLRALAQQVRYRT
+2618 IQKLRALAQQVRYRT
-2633 SDEGLRERVDDI
+2633 SDEGLRERVDDV

-2652 EHQKELEIKEIMDN
+2652 EHQKELEIKDIMDK
-2666 GKFSLSNFAVELDEY
+2666 GRFSLSNFAVELDEY

-2690 KYDRNVEHLSGRWFY
+2690 KYDRSMEHLGGRKLY
-2705 NLMKAWQRRV
+2705 NFMKAWQNRV

-2739 QLKTISV
+2739 QLKTSSV
-2746 LKGMWQTLANI
+2746 LKAMWQTLANI

-2772 RAGSDPLVRNWQ
+2772 RRGSDPLIRTWQ
-2784 QRTSAFLSTPMEWID
+2784 QSASAFLSTPMEWID

-2839 SKGAMPTLFEARN
+2839 SKGAMPTIFEARN
-2852 PITRMFTQFQLEV
+2852 PIAKMFTQFQLEV
-2865 NNTFSY
+2865 NNTYSY

-2881 KKGVRYLALAL
+2881 KKGVGYLALAL

-2931 YELNNLVDTATGG
+2931 YELNNLVDATFGG
-2944 GLIKES
+2944 NGFIKES
-2950 EPESV
+2950 EPEGAV
-2955 IRSAANLAINV
+2955 GTIQNLAENV
-2966 GQELPIIGSRI
+2966 GREAPFIGNLM
-2977 GGGKYP
+2977 GGGKLP
-2983 FMNSFGDIGNAIDAL
+2983 FSSSMPNVKNILTAL
-2998 DAENKTGG
+2998 DSETATDE
-3006 EKAAQA
+3006 EKLAKIGK
-3012 ARELINPA
+3012 EMVNPA
-3020 AYWLLPYGGGQVKKV
+3020 AYWLLPFGGGQVKKMW
-3035 LQGISALKRQG
+3035 QGINALKRQG

-3051 GRLQYPIYTD
+3051 GRLQYPIYSD
-3061 RKGDMASAVAR
+3061 RKGDKANAAWR
-3072 TMLFGKSA
+3072 TLLFGKSA

-3101 TYEAMRAGGVDQ
+3101 TYEAMRDADVDQ

-3125 VKKTDTQT
+3125 IKKTDTQT
-3133 KEQLQMQLLNAFDIE
+3133 EKQLKMQLLLSFDIE

-3164 ERAQIDKLLEEGADM
+3164 ERAQIDKLLAEGADV

-3184 YLQEKSGVTG
+3184 YIQAAAGVTG
-3194 EKDADG
+3194 EKDAEG
-3200 KTISGSVKEETFALI
+3200 KTVSGSKKDETLQLI
-3215 DGLNLTP
+3215 DGMDLTP
-3222 EQKTELAKEDYTP
+3222 EQKTALAEDSYTL

-3244 HDRLY
+3244 HDKLY
-3249 KAVSTGKD
+3249 KAVSTGKE
-3257 LRSTLKGLEKDGYE
+3257 LRNTLKALEKDGYE

-3289 ADKAGKARLKGY
+3289 ADRAGKARLKGY

>member
-1 MAKKR
+1 MAINWKQVRTAAKR
-6 TGLDAL
+6 QDQQQIRGRTAAGVSAPQAQTQISAQGRIDWDAVKGNAQLLDQQQAQSQQ
-12 REYEARSGRQT
+12 RENAYEA
-23 QSGNQQ
+23 
-29 TGNAGSSG
+29 A
-37 GTWRSGLD
+37 
-45 ALREYEASGG
+45 YE
-55 GQNVKNGP
+55 K
-63 YNPDYRTNTKK
+63 
-74 ATPQSYEEAYQQYK
+74 YK
-88 QYVAEYQKQTE
+88 QIADSINHDQLSGY
-99 FPRRVSVGTAA
+99 RRTM
-110 QQAGGSQ
+110 QERQ
-117 KRDYSRMLGLN
+117 N
-128 QLDGDMQPRV
+128 QIIDSINHDQMSGYRRT
-138 QAAQDVQKYLQFQRK
+138 LQEKARQMQRK
-153 VQTGTAAQQAATN
+153 AQTGTAAQQAATN
-166 AGQDYSRLLGLNQF
+166 AGQDYSRLIGLNQF
-180 DGELERRAAEQ
+180 DGELERRAAEWQRKQRAAQ
-191 EKRYRETVLPDQLR
+191 EAAALDQERGRRRTSEEYGKQIDALEAASDYARAQSAEDGGLPEFKDAYDKVNAGRETPMTLD
-205 GMKRTSAEMQ
+205 EMQ
-215 KQLDQL
+215 KELAYTRYKKAVLD
-221 YEQKS
+221 KS
-226 DEHFRDYQFDENGTA
+226 VSGRGGEYAGDLATQFISGGADMALGGLFMVDSYLDRGMNGAAAWALRDLAKAVPDGSIKDKMLSLADDFSSYYTGESMTA
-241 WYTDENGTRR
+241 GE
-251 QARGVRDIQSEID
+251 E
-264 TLEARK
+264 
-270 AALDSARALGQAE
+270 SARYYRDEL
-283 NTIGALDEETRELLR
+283 NRIGDEI
-298 EYNKTGYLAD
+298 
-308 NEGAEWKLRQ
+308 EGKY
-318 KGYSYDQIK
+318 KGVPLWIQ
-327 RLAEYEKYLEDFEDY
+327 
-342 QKRSQSARKFGQ
+342 QQMPSAGNMLFG
-354 DAPVTSTVA
+354 A
-363 SSLLAP
+363 
-369 FKALGNIESLRGI
+369 
-382 LPKWL
+382 
-387 GGYQNEDMP
+387 
-396 TNIYSPLYFATHESS
+396 
-411 GIRSGVMEDMGP
+411 
-423 VGQFLYQAGTS
+423 
-434 ALDSA
+434 
-439 VNMAASTAIVGTT
+439 
-452 GLSGEAASSAVAET
+452 GLSGIAGVNNLVTLGLTSGGNSALEAKDKGASDAQALAYGVVAGGLEVFSERLFGGNPIYDADAGLVNQAV
-466 MNWVMGSQVAA
+466 
-477 DSVYAGIQSGK
+477 GK
-488 SNQEALIDGI
+488 LTSNKTIMKILNSKA
-498 VEGAIEGFTEKYSVG
+498 F
-513 DIIETMLSGKQVWK
+513 DI
-527 KAMRA
+527 
-532 FASEGA
+532 ASEGLEEVVTEVLDPVA
-538 EEIASNW
+538 EWAIYNGDNTEFADAASIGNAF
-545 LNRIYDVVAKHDRGE
+545 LGGVFLSAIGNVAD
-560 VMGAYAEYLSKGN
+560 AP
-573 TKEKAL
+573 
-579 ALTLGDML
+579 
-587 AEDGLS
+587 
-593 FLAGGISGIA
+593 
-603 MSGAY
+603 
-608 AGTNKAVEARSRGK
+608 K
-622 QLNVIGQVMDAVE
+622 QLQQARY
-635 SMAKE
+635 E
-640 RGDQATAEAAQ
+640 RVLRTAGSELADIAQSVDSADVQEAAQ
-651 AVMDKVKAGQMP
+651 VIRDKIAYGVTPDVADIGAVLDAMDQAG
-663 ETAEVQAVVNS
+663 ETVDVEQVREAVDAEENEA
-674 AVKADQAAQAEA
+674 KAAQAEA

-704 AKARDAEKAS
+704 AEKAS
-714 WARSQENTEAINDAE
+714 WARSQKNTEAINDAE

-779 DAARRYGF
+779 DSARRYGF

-809 EAVNAAYEYGR
+809 EAVNTAYEYGR
-820 NGMSLSAAQRAA
+820 NGMSLAAAQRAA
-832 QGVNADVAQEAWN
+832 QDVSADVAQEAWN

-860 RYNQYADER
+860 RYNRYADER

-883 VQTVQAVQEAVRPQ
+883 VQAAQEAAMPQ
-897 QVPTQTAAQEA
+897 QAPTQTVAQEA

-926 TRPAQERAETKPA
+926 TKPAQERAETKPA

-968 SNVTVPDAVR
+968 SDVTVQDAVR

-991 YRLKEADGKGAGAKV
+991 YRLKEADGKGEGAKV
-1006 PVSSMITNF
+1006 PVSSMITSF

-1046 VAKGSYARL
+1046 VAEGSYARL
-1055 DAAKAFDGMGI
+1055 DAAKAFDGLGI

-1073 AGEVYYFGDSLTQRM
+1073 AGEVYHFGDSLTQRM

-1096 GKNKDVSAAE
+1096 GKNKGVSAAE
-1106 YAQHVRDVFDRG
+1106 YAQHVRNVFDRG

-1131 LGDGMTKAAWNA
+1131 LGDGMTRAAWNA

-1154 STAADDGGK
+1154 STAADEGGK

-1251 FKEVHFTVGAISVEN
+1251 FKDVHFTVGAISIEN
-1266 QRAKVTRYA
+1266 QKAKVTRYA

-1292 WSVEQLAKHE
+1292 WSVEQLANHE
-1302 AFHHQIKDWPYT
+1302 AFHHQIQDWPYA
-1314 MDAVRQALADELGE
+1314 MDAVRQELADELGE

-1370 EAKTQIIQKAAKTA
+1370 EAKTQIIQKAAKRA

-1417 YRDGMTEGESFTLG
+1417 YRDGMPEGEAFVLG
-1431 YTGETLQGLGAI
+1431 STGETLQGLGAI
-1443 ESDIYMNGDKIS
+1443 ESDIYMNGDKIN
-1455 TILKEHPEM
+1455 TILREHPEM

-1486 GSGNGGNS
+1486 GSGKGGNS

-1503 TQGGQ
+1503 TQDGQ

-1536 KANPASFVSQSDV
+1536 KANPASFISQSDV

-1590 ISGEKFSSIVQMGD
+1590 ISGEKFSSIVEMAD

-1618 TPQENDKTALAYFG
+1618 TPQENDKAALTYFG

-1646 GERLDFSGRHEGGS
+1646 GARLDFSGRHEGGS

-1726 EHGEVILDIDDA
+1726 ERGEVILDIDDA
-1738 SGNTISSTK
+1738 SGNTISSTE
-1747 YPRGTNANKVLQDIR
+1747 YPRGTHANKVLQDIR

-1775 EPSVSQFRYSVAESE
+1775 APSVSQFRYSVAESD
-1790 TEAEAAELQVEKLPQ
+1790 TGAEG
-1805 TNRDQFMRFATKIT
+1805 T
-1819 DDLVTPLTAQMET
+1819 TAFT
-1832 LRKEMRPRVL
+1832 L
-1842 ELVDEFL
+1842 
-1849 ENDALKRSSVEA
+1849 
-1861 VFTEAYDRAL
+1861 
-1871 ELNQEFSEKYAALQY
+1871 
-1886 AIRKTPVTFTEEDT
+1886 
-1900 RQIEQYDYFDEAAL
+1900 
-1914 RKLTIKEKGGV
+1914 
-1925 SIGELYSD
+1925 
-1933 LSGMLPELFPSGIK
+1933 
-1947 NPAKQI
+1947 
-1953 MRIASVYKRISKAQA
+1953 
-1968 LAQQVE
+1968 
-1974 STNPEYFRQN
+1974 
-1984 AYNDFL
+1984 
-1990 EQLRKIVPK
+1990 
-1999 MRTERE
+1999 
-2005 LAQISIEEEAAME
+2005 
-2018 KDAAER
+2018 
-2024 ERRIAEEDA
+2024 
-2033 RLAAEEAAKEPPTV
+2033 
-2047 YESLTMDSIPK
+2047 DSIPK

-2143 LKVTLSETDRA
+2143 LKVTLSEADRA
-2154 DIADFDDFRRAAFG
+2154 DIADFDDFRRAASG

-2181 VAYKE
+2181 VAYKK

-2196 ESITNPADKL
+2196 AGITHPADQL

-2296 AAKNLLTAEDNSVL
+2296 AAKNLLTAEDNSIL

-2343 AAAAKIADWRRYRKG
+2343 AAAAKIADWRRYQKG

-2376 KKAGIEYSRET
+2376 KTAGIEYSRET

-2405 KTYFKPVR
+2405 KTYFEPVR

-2425 LRKQVKALDLRRKAR
+2425 LREQVKALDLSRKAR

-2464 EQHPRAQD
+2464 EQHPRAKD

-2491 SPGLDKAKIENA
+2491 SPGLDRAKIENA

-2532 RQGYFP
+2532 RKGYFP

-2553 KALGVD
+2553 KALGVG

-2568 ISGLTHTFKP
+2568 INGLTHTFKP
-2578 GITYF
+2578 GIIYF

-2588 RIGFNTEYDAV
+2588 RIGFDTAYDAV

-2618 IQNLRALAQQVRYRT
+2618 IQKLRALAQQVRYRT
-2633 SDEGLRERVDDI
+2633 SDEGLRERVDDV

-2652 EHQKELEIKEIMDN
+2652 EHQKELEIEAIMKQ
-2666 GKFSLSNFAVELDEY
+2666 GRFSLSNFVKELDEY
-2681 TNLLANKKS
+2681 TNLLANKKNR
-2690 KYDRNVEHLSGRWFY
+2690 YDRNAEDFANRKVY
-2705 NLMKAWQRRV
+2705 NFLKAWQSRV

-2757 KTNDGLVEASDFLTN
+2757 KTSDGLVEASDFLTN
-2772 RAGSDPLVRNWQ
+2772 RAGSDPLVRTWQ
-2784 QRTSAFLSTPMEWID
+2784 QSASAFLSTPMEWID

-2839 SKGAMPTLFEARN
+2839 SKGAMPTLFESRN
-2852 PITRMFTQFQLEV
+2852 PITKMFTQFQLEV

-2924 TVGDLTG
+2924 TVGDLAG
-2931 YELNNLVDTATGG
+2931 YELNNLVDTAAGG

-2950 EPESV
+2950 EPEGAV
-2955 IRSAANLAINV
+2955 GTVMNLAKNV
-2966 GQELPIIGSRI
+2966 GQEAPFVGNLL
-2977 GGGKYP
+2977 GGGKLPYAS
-2983 FMNSFGDIGNAIDAL
+2983 SFPDLGNIKSAL
-2998 DAENKTGG
+2998 KSETATDE
-3006 EKAAQA
+3006 EKL
-3012 ARELINPA
+3012 ARVGKELVNPA
-3020 AYWLLPYGGGQVKKV
+3020 AYWLLPFGGGQIKKMW
-3035 LQGISALKRQG
+3035 QGISALKRQG
-3046 SYTAD
+3046 SYTAN

-3061 RKGDMASAVAR
+3061 RKGDKANAVWR
-3072 TMLFGKSA
+3072 TLLFGKSA

-3164 ERAQIDKLLEEGADM
+3164 ERAQIDKLLAEGADM

-3200 KTISGSVKEETFALI
+3200 KTISGSVKEETIALI

-3244 HDRLY
+3244 HDKLY

-3257 LRSTLKGLEKDGYE
+3257 LRSTIKALEKDGYE

-3289 ADKAGKARLKGY
+3289 ADRAGKARLKGY

>member
-1 MAKKR
+1 MAINWKQVRTAAKR
-6 TGLDAL
+6 QDQQQI
-12 REYEARSGRQT
+12 RGRTAAGVSAPQAQT
-23 QSGNQQ
+23 QISAQGRIDWDAVK
-29 TGNAGSSG
+29 GNAQL
-37 GTWRSGLD
+37 LD
-45 ALREYEASGG
+45 QQQAQSQQRENAYDA
-55 GQNVKNGP
+55 
-63 YNPDYRTNTKK
+63 
-74 ATPQSYEEAYQQYK
+74 AYQQYK

-138 QAAQDVQKYLQFQRK
+138 QAAQDIQKYLQFQRK

-166 AGQDYSRLLGLNQF
+166 AGQDYSRLIGLNQF
-180 DGELERRAAEQ
+180 DGELERRAAEWQRKQQAAQ
-191 EKRYRETVLPDQLR
+191 EAAALDQERGRRRTSEEYGKRIDALEAASDYARAQNAEGGGLPEFKDAYDKVNAGRETPMTLD
-205 GMKRTSAEMQ
+205 EMQ
-215 KQLDQL
+215 KELAYTRYKKAVLDKSVSGRGGEYAGDLATQFISGGADMAL
-221 YEQKS
+221 GGLGMVLGYLEQGANGAAAWAL
-226 DEHFRDYQFDENGTA
+226 RDLAKAVPDGSIKDKMLSLADDFSSYYTGESMTA
-241 WYTDENGTRR
+241 GE
-251 QARGVRDIQSEID
+251 E
-264 TLEARK
+264 
-270 AALDSARALGQAE
+270 SARYYRDEL
-283 NTIGALDEETRELLR
+283 NRIGDEI
-298 EYNKTGYLAD
+298 
-308 NEGAEWKLRQ
+308 EGKY
-318 KGYSYDQIK
+318 KGVPLWIQ
-327 RLAEYEKYLEDFEDY
+327 
-342 QKRSQSARKFGQ
+342 QQMPSAGNMLFG
-354 DAPVTSTVA
+354 A
-363 SSLLAP
+363 
-369 FKALGNIESLRGI
+369 
-382 LPKWL
+382 
-387 GGYQNEDMP
+387 
-396 TNIYSPLYFATHESS
+396 
-411 GIRSGVMEDMGP
+411 
-423 VGQFLYQAGTS
+423 
-434 ALDSA
+434 
-439 VNMAASTAIVGTT
+439 
-452 GLSGEAASSAVAET
+452 GLSGIAGVNNLVTLGLTSGGNSALEAKDKGASDAQALAYGVVAGGLEVFSERLFGGNPIYDADAGLINKAV
-466 MNWVMGSQVAA
+466 
-477 DSVYAGIQSGK
+477 GK
-488 SNQEALIDGI
+488 LTGNKTIMKILNSKA
-498 VEGAIEGFTEKYSVG
+498 F
-513 DIIETMLSGKQVWK
+513 DI
-527 KAMRA
+527 
-532 FASEGA
+532 ASEGLEEVVTEVLDPVA
-538 EEIASNW
+538 EWAIYNGDNTEFADAASIGNAF
-545 LNRIYDVVAKHDRGE
+545 LGGVFLSAIGNVAD
-560 VMGAYAEYLSKGN
+560 AP
-573 TKEKAL
+573 
-579 ALTLGDML
+579 
-587 AEDGLS
+587 
-593 FLAGGISGIA
+593 
-603 MSGAY
+603 
-608 AGTNKAVEARSRGK
+608 K
-622 QLNVIGQVMDAVE
+622 QLQQARY
-635 SMAKE
+635 E
-640 RGDQATAEAAQ
+640 RVLRTAGSELADIAQSVDSADVQEAAQ
-651 AVMDKVKAGQMP
+651 VIRDKIAYGVTPDAADIGAVLDAMDQAG
-663 ETAEVQAVVNS
+663 ETVDVEQVREAVDAEENEA
-674 AVKADQAAQAEA
+674 KAAQAEA

-691 NQYADERDAKARD
+691 NQYADERDAKTRD

-787 DDRMTSVLLSG
+787 DERMTSVLLSG

-809 EAVNAAYEYGR
+809 EDVNAAYEYGR

-860 RYNQYADER
+860 RYNQYAEER
-869 DARQAAREAPQQAS
+869 DARQAAREATQQAS
-883 VQTVQAVQEAVRPQ
+883 VQTVQAVQEAARPQ
-897 QVPTQTAAQEA
+897 QVPTQTVAQEA

-926 TRPAQERAETKPA
+926 TRLAQERAETKPA

-949 ALAAN
+949 ALAEN

-968 SNVTVPDAVR
+968 SDVTVQNAVR

-991 YRLKEADGKGAGAKV
+991 YRLKEADGKGEGAKG

-1055 DAAKAFDGMGI
+1055 DAAKAFDGLGI

-1096 GKNKDVSAAE
+1096 SKSVSAAE
-1106 YAQHVRDVFDRG
+1106 YAQHVRKVFDRG
-1118 ALGESLAGTKDRL
+1118 ALGESLADARDRL
-1131 LGDGMTKAAWNA
+1131 LGDGMSRAAWNA
-1143 GKGFINGEEAG
+1143 GRGFINGEEAG

-1163 RDAGMDSG
+1163 RNAGMDSG

-1176 VAEGTGGA
+1176 VAEGAGGA
-1184 KTRSAKA
+1184 KTRSEKA

-1251 FKEVHFTVGAISVEN
+1251 FQDVHFTVGAISIEN
-1266 QRAKVTRYA
+1266 QKAKVTRYA

-1292 WSVEQLAKHE
+1292 WTVEQLANHE

-1314 MDAVRQALADELGE
+1314 MDAVRQALADELG
-1328 DGIQELAQR
+1328 DSGIQELAQR

-1348 AELDAYIE
+1348 ADLDAYIE

-1370 EAKTQIIQKAAKTA
+1370 EAKTQIIQKAARQA

-1393 NGGTRGPPEKYSVNK
+1393 NGETRGPPESYSIAKTRRMPYLAQIEAFYSGDRKTVGRIDDIFVKDITTGLSQFGLGDAPFFILKRNLEKVTRTQGNNAKYSAHGI
-1408 EFSEDVAEW
+1408 SRDVIE
-1417 YRDGMTEGESFTLG
+1417 RLPSLLESPTLV
-1431 YTGETLQGLGAI
+1431 I
-1443 ESDIYMNGDKIS
+1443 
-1455 TILKEHPEM
+1455 
-1464 TIREIQKIPELLD
+1464 
-1477 DPILILKSK
+1477 
-1486 GSGNGGNS
+1486 SGNGRISVIVDEYVNTQNEDHAPLLIGINPNS
-1494 RLVLFGSIN
+1494 RADGKNAYEIKSMY
-1503 TQGGQ
+1503 G
-1508 PVLAVLDLRPRE
+1508 RE
-1520 NGFVLDDMQ
+1520 NFRDWL
-1529 KVNSAYA
+1529 
-1536 KANPASFVSQSDV
+1536 
-1549 LFADKKRTV
+1549 
-1558 PLLRRFGL
+1558 LLRAKD
-1566 TVTSRELLRDGSIG
+1566 SRILGGDTNKAAALLRDVGIN
-1580 SISYR
+1580 IAEPVAYATDLTQDILT
-1585 GNSVN
+1585 NDAEKVN
-1590 ISGEKFSSIVQMGD
+1590 EKFSVAEDTDDMRKAAQFEVIQNSNPADDDYHTWIR
-1604 QPMDAKFSADDTTA
+1604 SAD
-1618 TPQENDKTALAYFG
+1618 EI
-1632 RTYKWSETGYVLLN
+1632 RTFAETLSDPEWS
-1646 GERLDFSGRHEGGS
+1646 
-1660 GGYRSVDHRDIID
+1660 
-1673 ALGEDYGG
+1673 DYAEFDP
-1681 GDYTGG
+1681 DYTRE
-1687 MVRFMQEG
+1687 MADEAL
-1695 NIRISPESGGINLAV
+1695 ESGTIRV
-1710 MPTKAQMDSLS
+1710 YSSYKIS
-1721 DFISK
+1721 DGVFVSPSRM
-1726 EHGEVILDIDDA
+1726 EAESY
-1738 SGNTISSTK
+1738 SGNGKIFSKTVRVDDVAWIDPTQGQ
-1747 YPRGTNANKVLQDIR
+1747 YAPIR
-1762 NYFNDGTLPEVSN
+1762 NRE
-1775 EPSVSQFRYSVAESE
+1775 RYSVAEDVSE
-1790 TEAEAAELQVEKLPQ
+1790 SDAEAGG
-1805 TNRDQFMRFATKIT
+1805 T
-1819 DDLVTPLTAQMET
+1819 TAFT
-1832 LRKEMRPRVL
+1832 L
-1842 ELVDEFL
+1842 
-1849 ENDALKRSSVEA
+1849 
-1861 VFTEAYDRAL
+1861 
-1871 ELNQEFSEKYAALQY
+1871 
-1886 AIRKTPVTFTEEDT
+1886 
-1900 RQIEQYDYFDEAAL
+1900 
-1914 RKLTIKEKGGV
+1914 
-1925 SIGELYSD
+1925 
-1933 LSGMLPELFPSGIK
+1933 
-1947 NPAKQI
+1947 
-1953 MRIASVYKRISKAQA
+1953 
-1968 LAQQVE
+1968 
-1974 STNPEYFRQN
+1974 
-1984 AYNDFL
+1984 
-1990 EQLRKIVPK
+1990 
-1999 MRTERE
+1999 
-2005 LAQISIEEEAAME
+2005 
-2018 KDAAER
+2018 
-2024 ERRIAEEDA
+2024 
-2033 RLAAEEAAKEPPTV
+2033 
-2047 YESLTMDSIPK
+2047 DSIPK

-2121 RGVEMDTEFYDQ
+2121 RGMEMDTEFYDQ

-2143 LKVTLSETDRA
+2143 LKVTLSEADRA
-2154 DIADFDDFRRAAFG
+2154 DIADFDDFRRAASG

-2181 VAYKE
+2181 TAYME
-2186 MQQMAPELFP
+2186 MRQMAPELFP
-2196 ESITNPADKL
+2196 ESITHPADQL

-2296 AAKNLLTAEDNSVL
+2296 AAKNLLTAEDNSIL

-2325 MENAQGILAMYEA
+2325 MENAKGILAMYEA

-2343 AAAAKIADWRRYRKG
+2343 AAAAKIADWRRYQKG
-2358 KLREQADN
+2358 KLREQADS
-2366 LLKNAEKAKD
+2366 LLKNADKAKD

-2395 FPEADAEAIN
+2395 FPETDAEAIN
-2405 KTYFKPVR
+2405 KTYFEPVR

-2425 LRKQVKALDLRRKAR
+2425 LREQVKALDLSRKVR

-2464 EQHPRAQD
+2464 EQHPRVQD

-2491 SPGLDKAKIENA
+2491 SPGLDRAKIENA

-2553 KALGVD
+2553 KALGID
-2559 VEVKALPTT
+2559 AEVTALPTT

-2588 RIGFNTEYDAV
+2588 RIGFDTAYDAV

-2618 IQNLRALAQQVRYRT
+2618 IQKLRALAQQVRYRT

-2652 EHQKELEIKEIMDN
+2652 EHQKELEIKEIMDK
-2666 GKFSLSNFAVELDEY
+2666 GRFSLSNFAVELDEY

-2690 KYDRNVEHLSGRWFY
+2690 KYDRSMEHLGGRKLY
-2705 NLMKAWQRRV
+2705 NFMKAWQNRV

-2739 QLKTISV
+2739 QLKTTSV
-2746 LKGMWQTLANI
+2746 LKAMAQTLQGW
-2757 KTNDGLVEASDFLTN
+2757 KTDDGFVDRSDFLTN
-2772 RAGSDPLVRNWQ
+2772 RRGSDPLIRTWQ
-2784 QRTSAFLSTPMEWID
+2784 QSASAVLSKPMDWID
-2799 QFSAGTIVRARY
+2799 TFSADTIVRARY

-2839 SKGAMPTLFEARN
+2839 SKGAMPTIFEARN
-2852 PITRMFTQFQLEV
+2852 PIMKMFTQFQLEV
-2865 NNTFSY
+2865 NNTYSY

-2881 KKGVRYLALAL
+2881 KKGVGYLALAL

-2897 GGFLYNELYEYLIGR
+2897 GGFLYNELYEHLIGR

-2924 TVGDLTG
+2924 TVGDMTG
-2931 YELNNLVDTATGG
+2931 YELNNLVDAATGG
-2944 GLIKES
+2944 GLIQES
-2950 EPESV
+2950 EPEGAV
-2955 IRSAANLAINV
+2955 GTVQKLAENV
-2966 GQELPIIGSRI
+2966 GQEAPFVGNLM
-2977 GGGKYP
+2977 GGGKLP
-2983 FMNSFGDIGNAIDAL
+2983 FSSSMPDIGNIASAL
-2998 DAENKTGG
+2998 GSETATDK
-3006 EKAAQA
+3006 EKLAKVGK
-3012 ARELINPA
+3012 ELVNPA
-3020 AYWLLPYGGGQVKKV
+3020 AYWLLPFGGGQIKKMW
-3035 LQGISALKRQG
+3035 QGINALKRQG

-3051 GRLQYPIYTD
+3051 GRLQYPIYSD
-3061 RKGDMASAVAR
+3061 RKGDTAKAAAR
-3072 TMLFGKSA
+3072 VFLFGKSA

-3101 TYEAMRAGGVDQ
+3101 TYEAMRDADVDQ

-3125 VKKTDTQT
+3125 IKKTDDATE
-3133 KEQLQMQLLNAFDIE
+3133 KELKMQLLLSFDIE

-3164 ERAQIDKLLEEGADM
+3164 EKAQIDKLLAEGADV

-3184 YLQEKSGVTG
+3184 YIQAAAGVTG

-3200 KTISGSVKEETFALI
+3200 KTVSGSKKDETLQLI
-3215 DGLNLTP
+3215 DGMNLTP
-3222 EQKTELAKEDYTP
+3222 EQKTALAEDSYTL

-3244 HDRLY
+3244 HDKLY
-3249 KAVSTGKD
+3249 KAVSTGKE
-3257 LRSTLKGLEKDGYE
+3257 LRNTLKGLEKDGYE

-3283 RDEYLA
+3283 REEYLA
-3289 ADKAGKARLKGY
+3289 ADRAGKARLKGY

>member
-23 QSGNQQ
+23 QRENQQ
-29 TGNAGSSG
+29 TGNAGGSG

-74 ATPQSYEEAYQQYK
+74 ATPQSYEAAYQQYK
-88 QYVAEYQKQTE
+88 QIANSINHDQMSGYLRTMQERQNQIIDSINHDQMSGY
-99 FPRRVSVGTAA
+99 RRTLQEKDR
-110 QQAGGSQ
+110 QQ
-117 KRDYSRMLGLN
+117 
-128 QLDGDMQPRV
+128 
-138 QAAQDVQKYLQFQRK
+138 QRK
-153 VQTGTAAQQAATN
+153 VQTGTAAQKAATN
-166 AGQDYSRLLGLNQF
+166 AGQDYSRLIGLNQF
-180 DGELERRAAEQ
+180 DGELERRAAEWQRKQKAAQGAAALDQ
-191 EKRYRETVLPDQLR
+191 ERGRRRTSEEYGKQIDALEAASDYARAQNAEGGGLPEFKDAYDKVNAGRETPMTLD
-205 GMKRTSAEMQ
+205 EMQ
-215 KQLDQL
+215 KELAYTRYKKAVLD
-221 YEQKS
+221 KS
-226 DEHFRDYQFDENGTA
+226 VSGRGGEYAGDLATQFISGGADM
-241 WYTDENGTRR
+241 
-251 QARGVRDIQSEID
+251 
-264 TLEARK
+264 
-270 AALDSARALGQAE
+270 ALGGLGMVLGYLEQ
-283 NTIGALDEETRELLR
+283 GANGAAAWALRDLAKAVPDGSIKDKMLSLADDFSSYYTGESMTAGEETARYYRDEL
-298 EYNKTGYLAD
+298 NKLGD
-308 NEGAEWKLRQ
+308 EIEGKY
-318 KGYSYDQIK
+318 KGVPLWIQ
-327 RLAEYEKYLEDFEDY
+327 
-342 QKRSQSARKFGQ
+342 QQMPSAGNMLFG
-354 DAPVTSTVA
+354 A
-363 SSLLAP
+363 
-369 FKALGNIESLRGI
+369 
-382 LPKWL
+382 
-387 GGYQNEDMP
+387 
-396 TNIYSPLYFATHESS
+396 
-411 GIRSGVMEDMGP
+411 
-423 VGQFLYQAGTS
+423 
-434 ALDSA
+434 
-439 VNMAASTAIVGTT
+439 
-452 GLSGEAASSAVAET
+452 GLSGIAGVNNLVTLGLTSGGNSALEAKDKGASDAQALAYGVVTGGLEVFSERMFGGNPIYDADAGLVNQAV
-466 MNWVMGSQVAA
+466 
-477 DSVYAGIQSGK
+477 GK
-488 SNQEALIDGI
+488 LTSNKTIMKILNSKA
-498 VEGAIEGFTEKYSVG
+498 F
-513 DIIETMLSGKQVWK
+513 DI
-527 KAMRA
+527 
-532 FASEGA
+532 ASEGLEEVVTEVLDPVA
-538 EEIASNW
+538 EWAIYNGDNTEFADAASIGNAF
-545 LNRIYDVVAKHDRGE
+545 LGGVFLSAIGNVAD
-560 VMGAYAEYLSKGN
+560 AP
-573 TKEKAL
+573 
-579 ALTLGDML
+579 
-587 AEDGLS
+587 
-593 FLAGGISGIA
+593 
-603 MSGAY
+603 
-608 AGTNKAVEARSRGK
+608 K
-622 QLNVIGQVMDAVE
+622 QLQQARY
-635 SMAKE
+635 E
-640 RGDQATAEAAQ
+640 RVLRTAGSELADIAQSVDSADVQEAAQ
-651 AVMDKVKAGQMP
+651 VIRDKIAYGVTPDAADIGAVLDAMDQAG
-663 ETAEVQAVVNS
+663 ETVDVEQVREAVDAEENEA
-674 AVKADQAAQAEA
+674 KAAQAEA

-691 NQYADERDAKARD
+691 NQYADERD

-764 TFTQESRD
+764 TFAQESRD

-809 EAVNAAYEYGR
+809 ENVNAAYEYGR

-845 AGRASIQ
+845 AGRESIQ

-883 VQTVQAVQEAVRPQ
+883 VQTVQAVQEAARPQ
-897 QVPTQTAAQEA
+897 QAPTQTVAQEA
-908 REAAPKA
+908 LEAAQTAQTAQEAASKA

-926 TRPAQERAETKPA
+926 TKPAQERAETKPA

-954 QYDARKLAEAEIKK
+954 QYAAREMAESVIKK
-968 SNVTVPDAVR
+968 YKMTVPDAVK
-978 DYGKRL
+978 DYSKRL
-984 DEAVAES
+984 DEAVAER
-991 YRLKEADGKGAGAKV
+991 YRLAEADGKSEESKDT
-1006 PVSSMITNF
+1006 VSSMIASF
-1015 QYGIRSIGFV
+1015 KIGLRGIGFV
-1025 SQETNNAD
+1025 SNKTNNAD
-1033 FLADAQA
+1033 LLADAQA
-1040 WLIGNA
+1040 WMIGNA
-1046 VAKGSYARL
+1046 VATGSYARL

-1073 AGEVYYFGDSLTQRM
+1073 AGEVYHFGDSLTQRM

-1096 GKNKDVSAAE
+1096 GKNKGVSAAE

-1131 LGDGMTKAAWNA
+1131 LGDGMTRAAWNA

-1237 DSMKAAAAMLRREG
+1237 DSMKAAAAMLQREG
-1251 FKEVHFTVGAISVEN
+1251 FKEVHFTVGAISIEN
-1266 QRAKVTRYA
+1266 QKAKVTRYA
-1275 DGVVMGDAVW
+1275 DGVVMGDVVW
-1285 INATAKK
+1285 INATSKK
-1292 WSVEQLAKHE
+1292 WTVEQLANHE
-1302 AFHHQIKDWPYT
+1302 AFHHQIQDWPYA
-1314 MDAVRQALADELGE
+1314 MDAVRQALADEMGE
-1328 DGIQELAQR
+1328 DGIRELAQR

-1370 EAKTQIIQKAAKTA
+1370 EAKTQIIQKAAKRA

-1393 NGGTRGPPEKYSVNK
+1393 NGGTRAQPEKYSV
-1408 EFSEDVAEW
+1408 SEADSREQTQDEITAEYQNTVHGILNGTVNAKGALLVGYTPEI
-1417 YRDGMTEGESFTLG
+1417 YRKLGMPDLPFVVGSGHVYSMAKTATEASADGKFQKGTNYHGLGESFV
-1431 YTGETLQGLGAI
+1431 
-1443 ESDIYMNGDKIS
+1443 SDIMDFVRDPVMVIS
-1455 TILKEHPEM
+1455 AK
-1464 TIREIQKIPELLD
+1464 D
-1477 DPILILKSK
+1477 VD
-1486 GSGNGGNS
+1486 
-1494 RLVLFGSIN
+1494 
-1503 TQGGQ
+1503 
-1508 PVLAVLDLRPRE
+1508 
-1520 NGFVLDDMQ
+1520 
-1529 KVNSAYA
+1529 A
-1536 KANPASFVSQSDV
+1536 KAEPMRSTHSVVALIDV
-1549 LFADKKRTV
+1549 GT
-1558 PLLRRFGL
+1558 
-1566 TVTSRELLRDGSIG
+1566 
-1580 SISYR
+1580 R
-1585 GNSVN
+1585 GNALV
-1590 ISGEKFSSIVQMGD
+1590 IPVSI
-1604 QPMDAKFSADDTTA
+1604 TA
-1618 TPQENDKTALAYFG
+1618 E
-1632 RTYKWSETGYVLLN
+1632 
-1646 GERLDFSGRHEGGS
+1646 
-1660 GGYRSVDHRDIID
+1660 RSVDGVRMDVNAISSAYEKNVSALVNEAVAQFNSGDNSVFYVKKEAADLLGAGVQFPEQLKAAASYDGIVRKFDAKVNMSIENVTQSQQFKRWFGDWQNKPETASKVVNADGTPKVVYHQTGNDFTIFDVRKNGAGTHDNETPFGIFLKSSIRDIGLNGKKQMALYANIRNPLYAQDRADLTRQLRELSPEYDAIRQEHAALDKEYKQKFEDAKRNFINFLTEWKKNHPGESSRSLYGTPEFERVFDAEDHVVEEWTSKAD
-1673 ALGEDYGG
+1673 ALS
-1681 GDYTGG
+1681 
-1687 MVRFMQEG
+1687 VR
-1695 NIRISPESGGINLAV
+1695 A
-1710 MPTKAQMDSLS
+1710 
-1721 DFISK
+1721 K
-1726 EHGEVILDIDDA
+1726 EVLTDALKQAGYDGVILANDAGSWGRSTDAYIALSENQVKSATDNVGTFDRDNPDI
-1738 SGNTISSTK
+1738 
-1747 YPRGTNANKVLQDIR
+1747 
-1762 NYFNDGTLPEVSN
+1762 
-1775 EPSVSQFRYSVAESE
+1775 RYSVAEDAQE
-1790 TEAEAAELQVEKLPQ
+1790 EGGT
-1805 TNRDQFMRFATKIT
+1805 
-1819 DDLVTPLTAQMET
+1819 TAFT
-1832 LRKEMRPRVL
+1832 L
-1842 ELVDEFL
+1842 
-1849 ENDALKRSSVEA
+1849 
-1861 VFTEAYDRAL
+1861 
-1871 ELNQEFSEKYAALQY
+1871 
-1886 AIRKTPVTFTEEDT
+1886 
-1900 RQIEQYDYFDEAAL
+1900 
-1914 RKLTIKEKGGV
+1914 
-1925 SIGELYSD
+1925 
-1933 LSGMLPELFPSGIK
+1933 
-1947 NPAKQI
+1947 
-1953 MRIASVYKRISKAQA
+1953 
-1968 LAQQVE
+1968 
-1974 STNPEYFRQN
+1974 
-1984 AYNDFL
+1984 
-1990 EQLRKIVPK
+1990 
-1999 MRTERE
+1999 
-2005 LAQISIEEEAAME
+2005 
-2018 KDAAER
+2018 
-2024 ERRIAEEDA
+2024 
-2033 RLAAEEAAKEPPTV
+2033 
-2047 YESLTMDSIPK
+2047 DSIPK

-2143 LKVTLSETDRA
+2143 LKVTLSEADRA

-2196 ESITNPADKL
+2196 ESITHPADQL

-2211 VSKRIEKVQMSLDEY
+2211 VSKRIEKVQRSLDEY
-2226 HGEDAEEFKRWAKN
+2226 YGEDAEEFKRWAKN

-2285 LKGLRRTYERA
+2285 LKGLRRTYERE

-2325 MENAQGILAMYEA
+2325 MENAQGILDMYEA

-2343 AAAAKIADWRRYRKG
+2343 AAAAKIADWRRYQKG

-2405 KTYFKPVR
+2405 KTYFEPVR
-2413 TASANANKLKNQ
+2413 TASANANKLKNK
-2425 LRKQVKALDLRRKAR
+2425 LREQVKALDLSRKAR

-2464 EQHPRAQD
+2464 EQHPRAKD

-2491 SPGLDKAKIENA
+2491 SPGLDRAKIENA

-2553 KALGVD
+2553 KALGID
-2559 VEVKALPTT
+2559 AEVTALPTT

-2588 RIGFNTEYDAV
+2588 RIGFDTAYDAV

-2618 IQNLRALAQQVRYRT
+2618 IQKLRALAQQVRYRT

-2652 EHQKELEIKEIMDN
+2652 EHQKELEIKEIMDK
-2666 GKFSLSNFAVELDEY
+2666 GQFSLSNFAVELDEY

-2690 KYDRNVEHLSGRWFY
+2690 KYDRSMEHLGGRKLY
-2705 NLMKAWQRRV
+2705 NFMRAWQNRV

-2757 KTNDGLVEASDFLTN
+2757 KTSDGLVEASDFLTN
-2772 RAGSDPLVRNWQ
+2772 RAGSDPLVRTWQ
-2784 QRTSAFLSTPMEWID
+2784 QSASAFLSTPMEWID

-2852 PITRMFTQFQLEV
+2852 PLMKMFTQFQLEV
-2865 NNTFSY
+2865 NNTYSY

-2931 YELNNLVDTATGG
+2931 YELNNLVDAATGG

-2950 EPESV
+2950 EPESAV
-2955 IRSAANLAINV
+2955 GTIQNLAENV
-2966 GQELPIIGSRI
+2966 GQEAPFIGNLM
-2977 GGGKYP
+2977 GGGKLP
-2983 FMNSFGDIGNAIDAL
+2983 FSSSMPNVKNILTAL
-2998 DAENKTGG
+2998 DSETATDE
-3006 EKAAQA
+3006 EKLAKIGK
-3012 ARELINPA
+3012 EMVNPA
-3020 AYWLLPYGGGQVKKV
+3020 AYWLLPFGGGQIKKMW
-3035 LQGISALKRQG
+3035 QGISALKRQG

-3061 RKGDMASAVAR
+3061 REGDKANAAWR
-3072 TMLFGKSA
+3072 TLLFGKSA

-3164 ERAQIDKLLEEGADM
+3164 ERAQIDKLLAEGADM

-3244 HDRLY
+3244 HDKLY

>member
-1 MAKKR
+1 MAINWKQVRTAAKR
-6 TGLDAL
+6 QDQQQI
-12 REYEARSGRQT
+12 RGRTAAGVSAPQAQT
-23 QSGNQQ
+23 QISAQGRIDWDAVK
-29 TGNAGSSG
+29 GNAQL
-37 GTWRSGLD
+37 LD
-45 ALREYEASGG
+45 QQQAQSRQRENA
-55 GQNVKNGP
+55 
-63 YNPDYRTNTKK
+63 
-74 ATPQSYEEAYQQYK
+74 YEEAYQQYK
-88 QYVAEYQKQTE
+88 QIADSVNHDQLSGYLRTMQERQNQIIGSINHDQMSGY
-99 FPRRVSVGTAA
+99 RRTLQEKER
-110 QQAGGSQ
+110 QQ
-117 KRDYSRMLGLN
+117 R
-128 QLDGDMQPRV
+128 
-138 QAAQDVQKYLQFQRK
+138 RK

-166 AGQDYSRLLGLNQF
+166 AGQDYSRLIGLNQF
-180 DGELERRAAEQ
+180 DGELERRAEEWQRKRQAAQEAAALDQERGRRRTSEEYGKRIDALEAASDYARAQNAEGG
-191 EKRYRETVLPDQLR
+191 ELPEFKDAYDKVNAGRETPMTLD
-205 GMKRTSAEMQ
+205 EMQ
-215 KQLDQL
+215 KELAYTRYKKAVLDKSVSGRGGEYAGDLATQFISGGADMAL
-221 YEQKS
+221 GGLGMVLGYLEQGANGAAAWAL
-226 DEHFRDYQFDENGTA
+226 RDLAKAVPDGSIKDKMLSLADDFSSYYTGESMTA
-241 WYTDENGTRR
+241 GE
-251 QARGVRDIQSEID
+251 E
-264 TLEARK
+264 
-270 AALDSARALGQAE
+270 SARYYRDEL
-283 NTIGALDEETRELLR
+283 NRIGDEI
-298 EYNKTGYLAD
+298 
-308 NEGAEWKLRQ
+308 EGKY
-318 KGYSYDQIK
+318 KGVPLWILQ
-327 RLAEYEKYLEDFEDY
+327 
-342 QKRSQSARKFGQ
+342 QMPSAGNMLFG
-354 DAPVTSTVA
+354 A
-363 SSLLAP
+363 
-369 FKALGNIESLRGI
+369 
-382 LPKWL
+382 
-387 GGYQNEDMP
+387 
-396 TNIYSPLYFATHESS
+396 
-411 GIRSGVMEDMGP
+411 
-423 VGQFLYQAGTS
+423 
-434 ALDSA
+434 
-439 VNMAASTAIVGTT
+439 
-452 GLSGEAASSAVAET
+452 GLSGIAGVNNLVTLGLTSGGNSALEAKDKGAGDAQALAYGVVAGGLEVFSEKLFGGNPIYDTDAGLVNKAV
-466 MNWVMGSQVAA
+466 
-477 DSVYAGIQSGK
+477 GK
-488 SNQEALIDGI
+488 LTGNKTIMKILNSKA
-498 VEGAIEGFTEKYSVG
+498 F
-513 DIIETMLSGKQVWK
+513 DI
-527 KAMRA
+527 
-532 FASEGA
+532 ASEGLEEVVTEVLDPVA
-538 EEIASNW
+538 EWAIYNGDNTEFADAASIGNAF
-545 LNRIYDVVAKHDRGE
+545 LGGVFLSAIGNVAD
-560 VMGAYAEYLSKGN
+560 AP
-573 TKEKAL
+573 
-579 ALTLGDML
+579 
-587 AEDGLS
+587 
-593 FLAGGISGIA
+593 
-603 MSGAY
+603 
-608 AGTNKAVEARSRGK
+608 K
-622 QLNVIGQVMDAVE
+622 QLQQARY
-635 SMAKE
+635 E
-640 RGDQATAEAAQ
+640 RVLRTAGSELADIAQSVDSADVQEAAQ
-651 AVMDKVKAGQMP
+651 VIRDKIAYGVTPDAADIGAVLDAMDQAG
-663 ETAEVQAVVNS
+663 ETVDVEQVREAVDAEENEA
-674 AVKADQAAQAEA
+674 KAAQAEA

-691 NQYADERDAKARD
+691 NQYADERD

-764 TFTQESRD
+764 TFTQESRE

-798 YDGAQ
+798 YDGEQ

-809 EAVNAAYEYGR
+809 EDVNAAYEYGR

-852 RAPMSAFE
+852 RAPMSDVE
-860 RYNQYADER
+860 RYN
-869 DARQAAREAPQQAS
+869 
-883 VQTVQAVQEAVRPQ
+883 
-897 QVPTQTAAQEA
+897 
-908 REAAPKA
+908 
-915 QETVRETAQEQ
+915 
-926 TRPAQERAETKPA
+926 
-939 KQEAQESKPQ
+939 
-949 ALAAN
+949 
-954 QYDARKLAEAEIKK
+954 
-968 SNVTVPDAVR
+968 
-978 DYGKRL
+978 
-984 DEAVAES
+984 
-991 YRLKEADGKGAGAKV
+991 
-1006 PVSSMITNF
+1006 
-1015 QYGIRSIGFV
+1015 
-1025 SQETNNAD
+1025 
-1033 FLADAQA
+1033 
-1040 WLIGNA
+1040 
-1046 VAKGSYARL
+1046 
-1055 DAAKAFDGMGI
+1055 
-1066 EERTLRY
+1066 
-1073 AGEVYYFGDSLTQRM
+1073 
-1088 IREYNAQK
+1088 
-1096 GKNKDVSAAE
+1096 
-1106 YAQHVRDVFDRG
+1106 RG
-1118 ALGESLAGTKDRL
+1118 A
-1131 LGDGMTKAAWNA
+1131 LGDGMTRAAWSA

-1154 STAADDGGK
+1154 STAADESGK
-1163 RDAGMDSG
+1163 RNTGMDSG

-1213 GKDIGLE
+1213 GKDIGLG

-1251 FKEVHFTVGAISVEN
+1251 FKDVHFTVGAISIEN
-1266 QRAKVTRYA
+1266 QKAKVTRYA

-1370 EAKTQIIQKAAKTA
+1370 EAKARII
-1384 QDAQQAAEE
+1384 QQAAERAQAE
-1393 NGGTRGPPEKYSVNK
+1393 KAAQEAALRAQDAAKRAQAAQGAAQRMQTELEEAQEAAQRASTNDEAERWKQEAAQRARVAQSAAQRAQKAQEAAQQAQEAARQAQETLEALQRGKGSRQETEKTGEAQGSPEKYSINNTRRLTWKAQVNGY
-1408 EFSEDVAEW
+1408 FSN
-1417 YRDGMTEGESFTLG
+1417 DGSVRSSDSLYLGESDVDGVLNAPLYIPTSIINKAVRQPKGSRSAHALTKSDIMKLESGVRNAPAVIVNPARNAVVFVTENADASGSYIIASFDLNNNLF
-1431 YTGETLQGLGAI
+1431 GETAHKSTSIHGQVNLPALFENLGA
-1443 ESDIYMNGDKIS
+1443 DA
-1455 TILKEHPEM
+1455 TIFVKNENKLNQMLPGN
-1464 TIREIQKIPELLD
+1464 Q
-1477 DPILILKSK
+1477 ILKSLELLAK
-1486 GSGNGGNS
+1486 VELDDGSVAENSGN
-1494 RLVLFGSIN
+1494 
-1503 TQGGQ
+1503 
-1508 PVLAVLDLRPRE
+1508 
-1520 NGFVLDDMQ
+1520 
-1529 KVNSAYA
+1529 VN
-1536 KANPASFVSQSDV
+1536 
-1549 LFADKKRTV
+1549 
-1558 PLLRRFGL
+1558 
-1566 TVTSRELLRDGSIG
+1566 
-1580 SISYR
+1580 
-1585 GNSVN
+1585 
-1590 ISGEKFSSIVQMGD
+1590 EKFS
-1604 QPMDAKFSADDTTA
+1604 
-1618 TPQENDKTALAYFG
+1618 
-1632 RTYKWSETGYVLLN
+1632 
-1646 GERLDFSGRHEGGS
+1646 
-1660 GGYRSVDHRDIID
+1660 
-1673 ALGEDYGG
+1673 
-1681 GDYTGG
+1681 
-1687 MVRFMQEG
+1687 
-1695 NIRISPESGGINLAV
+1695 
-1710 MPTKAQMDSLS
+1710 
-1721 DFISK
+1721 
-1726 EHGEVILDIDDA
+1726 
-1738 SGNTISSTK
+1738 
-1747 YPRGTNANKVLQDIR
+1747 
-1762 NYFNDGTLPEVSN
+1762 
-1775 EPSVSQFRYSVAESE
+1775 
-1790 TEAEAAELQVEKLPQ
+1790 AAE
-1805 TNRDQFMRFATKIT
+1805 D
-1819 DDLVTPLTAQMET
+1819 
-1832 LRKEMRPRVL
+1832 
-1842 ELVDEFL
+1842 
-1849 ENDALKRSSVEA
+1849 
-1861 VFTEAYDRAL
+1861 
-1871 ELNQEFSEKYAALQY
+1871 
-1886 AIRKTPVTFTEEDT
+1886 TEE
-1900 RQIEQYDYFDEAAL
+1900 A
-1914 RKLTIKEKGGV
+1914 
-1925 SIGELYSD
+1925 
-1933 LSGMLPELFPSGIK
+1933 
-1947 NPAKQI
+1947 
-1953 MRIASVYKRISKAQA
+1953 
-1968 LAQQVE
+1968 
-1974 STNPEYFRQN
+1974 
-1984 AYNDFL
+1984 
-1990 EQLRKIVPK
+1990 
-1999 MRTERE
+1999 
-2005 LAQISIEEEAAME
+2005 
-2018 KDAAER
+2018 
-2024 ERRIAEEDA
+2024 DA

-2047 YESLTMDSIPK
+2047 YENLTMDSIPK

-2106 ISQETVDRNFEESYR
+2106 ISQETVDRSFEESYK

-2143 LKVTLSETDRA
+2143 LKVTLSEADRA
-2154 DIADFDDFRRAAFG
+2154 DIADFNDFRRAAFG
-2168 RLRIANEGGLPVD
+2168 RLRIADEGGLPVH

-2196 ESITNPADKL
+2196 ASVTHPADQL
-2206 MRMFE
+2206 MKMFD
-2211 VSKRIEKVQMSLDEY
+2211 VSKRIEKVQRSLDEY

-2270 AVPTTMEEVKSLYAD
+2270 AVPTTMEEVKNLYAD

-2296 AAKNLLTAEDNSVL
+2296 SAKNLLTAEDNSVL

-2343 AAAAKIADWRRYRKG
+2343 AAAAKIADWRRYQKG

-2405 KTYFKPVR
+2405 KTYFEPVR

-2425 LRKQVKALDLRRKAR
+2425 LRGQVKALDLSRKAR
-2440 KGDAVSEAH
+2440 KGDAVSKAH

-2491 SPGLDKAKIENA
+2491 SPGLDRAKIENA

-2553 KALGVD
+2553 KALGID
-2559 VEVKALPTT
+2559 AEVTALPTT

-2588 RIGFNTEYDAV
+2588 RIGFDTAYDAV

-2652 EHQKELEIKEIMDN
+2652 EHQKELEIKEIMDK
-2666 GKFSLSNFAVELDEY
+2666 GQFSLSNFAVELDEY

-2690 KYDRNVEHLSGRWFY
+2690 KYDRSMEHLGGRKLY
-2705 NLMKAWQRRV
+2705 NFMRAWQNRV

-2772 RAGSDPLVRNWQ
+2772 RAGSDPLVRTWQ
-2784 QRTSAFLSTPMEWID
+2784 QSASAFLSTPMEWID

-2811 MENIERGM
+2811 MENVERGM

-2852 PITRMFTQFQLEV
+2852 PLMKMFTQFQLEV
-2865 NNTFSY
+2865 NNTYSY

-2897 GGFLYNELYEYLIGR
+2897 GGFLYNELYEYFIGR
-2912 RPMLDPLGIVND
+2912 RPTLDPLGIIND

-2931 YELNNLVDTATGG
+2931 YELNNLVDAATGG

-2950 EPESV
+2950 EPESAV
-2955 IRSAANLAINV
+2955 GTIQNLAENV
-2966 GQELPIIGSRI
+2966 GQEAPFIGNLM
-2977 GGGKYP
+2977 GGGKLP
-2983 FMNSFGDIGNAIDAL
+2983 FSSSMPNVKNILTAL
-2998 DAENKTGG
+2998 DSETATDK
-3006 EKAAQA
+3006 EKLAKVGK
-3012 ARELINPA
+3012 ELVNPA
-3020 AYWLLPYGGGQVKKV
+3020 AYWLMPFGGGQIKKMW
-3035 LQGISALKRQG
+3035 QGISALKRQG

-3051 GRLQYPIYTD
+3051 GRLQYPIYSD
-3061 RKGDMASAVAR
+3061 RKGDKAGALAR
-3072 TMLFGKSA
+3072 TLLFGKSA

-3086 WVEAGFGALSEKATQ
+3086 WVEAGFGTLSAKATQ

-3164 ERAQIDKLLEEGADM
+3164 ERAQIDNLLAEGADM
-3179 GEYLR
+3179 GEYIR

-3244 HDRLY
+3244 HDKLY

-3271 PKEIRAAITDMF
+3271 PKEIRAAITGMF
-3283 RDEYLA
+3283 RDEYLT
-3289 ADKAGKARLKGY
+3289 ADRAGKARLKGY

>member
-110 QQAGGSQ
+110 QQTGGSQ

-138 QAAQDVQKYLQFQRK
+138 QAAQDIQKYLQFQRK

-166 AGQDYSRLLGLNQF
+166 AGQDYSRLIGLNQF
-180 DGELERRAAEQ
+180 DGELERRAAEWQRKQQAAQ
-191 EKRYRETVLPDQLR
+191 E
-205 GMKRTSAEMQ
+205 A
-215 KQLDQL
+215 
-221 YEQKS
+221 
-226 DEHFRDYQFDENGTA
+226 
-241 WYTDENGTRR
+241 
-251 QARGVRDIQSEID
+251 
-264 TLEARK
+264 
-270 AALDSARALGQAE
+270 AALDQERGRRRTSVEYGKQIDALEAASDYARAQSAE
-283 NTIGALDEETRELLR
+283 DGGLPEFKEAYDKVNAGRETPMTLDEIQKELAYTRYKKAVLDKSVSGR
-298 EYNKTGYLAD
+298 VGEYAGDLATQFVSGGADMALGGLGMVMGYLEQGANGAAAWALRDLAKAVPDGSIKDKMLSLAD
-308 NEGAEWKLRQ
+308 DFS
-318 KGYSYDQIK
+318 SYYTGESMT
-327 RLAEYEKYLEDFEDY
+327 AGEET
-342 QKRSQSARKFGQ
+342 ARYYK
-354 DAPVTSTVA
+354 DE
-363 SSLLAP
+363 LN
-369 FKALGNIESLRGI
+369 KLGNEIEGKYKGVPLWI
-382 LPKWL
+382 
-387 GGYQNEDMP
+387 QQQMP
-396 TNIYSPLYFATHESS
+396 S
-411 GIRSGVMEDMGP
+411 
-423 VGQFLYQAGTS
+423 AG
-434 ALDSA
+434 
-439 VNMAASTAIVGTT
+439 NMLFGA
-452 GLSGEAASSAVAET
+452 GLSGIAGVNNLVTLGLTSGGNSALEAKDKGASDAQALAYGVVAGGLEVFSERLFGGNPIYDADAGLVNQAV
-466 MNWVMGSQVAA
+466 
-477 DSVYAGIQSGK
+477 GK
-488 SNQEALIDGI
+488 LTSNKTIMKILNSKA
-498 VEGAIEGFTEKYSVG
+498 F
-513 DIIETMLSGKQVWK
+513 DI
-527 KAMRA
+527 
-532 FASEGA
+532 ASEGLEEVVTEVLDPVA
-538 EEIASNW
+538 EWAIYNGDNTEFANAASIGNAF
-545 LNRIYDVVAKHDRGE
+545 LGGVFLSVLGNVAD
-560 VMGAYAEYLSKGN
+560 AP
-573 TKEKAL
+573 
-579 ALTLGDML
+579 
-587 AEDGLS
+587 
-593 FLAGGISGIA
+593 
-603 MSGAY
+603 
-608 AGTNKAVEARSRGK
+608 K
-622 QLNVIGQVMDAVE
+622 QLQQARY
-635 SMAKE
+635 E
-640 RGDQATAEAAQ
+640 RVLRTAGSELADIAQSVDSADVQEAAQ
-651 AVMDKVKAGQMP
+651 VIRDKIAYGVTPDAADIGAVLDAM
-663 ETAEVQAVVNS
+663 
-674 AVKADQAAQAEA
+674 DQAGETVDVEQVREAVDAEENAAKAAQDEA

-704 AKARDAEKAS
+704 VEKAS

-759 ARAER
+759 TRAER

-803 DAQQYA
+803 DAQEYA
-809 EAVNAAYEYGR
+809 EAVNTAYEYGR
-820 NGMSLSAAQRAA
+820 NGMSLPAAQRAA

-845 AGRASIQ
+845 AGRASIR

-869 DARQAAREAPQQAS
+869 DARQAAREAPQQTP
-883 VQTVQAVQEAVRPQ
+883 VQAVQAVQEAAMPQ
-897 QVPTQTAAQEA
+897 QAPTQTAAQEA
-908 REAAPKA
+908 REDAQTAQEATPKAQEAAQKA
-915 QETVRETAQEQ
+915 QETVRETVRETVQEQ
-926 TRPAQERAETKPA
+926 TKPAQERAETKPA

-954 QYDARKLAEAEIKK
+954 QYDARKLAESEIKK
-968 SNVTVPDAVR
+968 SDVTVPDAVR
-978 DYGKRL
+978 DYDKRL
-984 DEAVAES
+984 DEAVAEI
-991 YRLKEADGKGAGAKV
+991 YRLKEADGKGEGEKV
-1006 PVSSMITNF
+1006 PVSSMITSF

-1046 VAKGSYARL
+1046 VAEGSYARL
-1055 DAAKAFDGMGI
+1055 DAAKAFDGLGI

-1096 GKNKDVSAAE
+1096 GKNKGVSAAE
-1106 YAQHVRDVFDRG
+1106 YAQHVRKVFDRG
-1118 ALGESLAGTKDRL
+1118 ALGESLAAARDRL
-1131 LGDGMTKAAWNA
+1131 LGDGMSRAAWNA
-1143 GKGFINGEEAG
+1143 GRGFINGEEAG

-1163 RDAGMDSG
+1163 RNAGMDSG

-1176 VAEGTGGA
+1176 VAEGAGGT

-1230 APESTWT
+1230 AQESTWT
-1237 DSMKAAAAMLRREG
+1237 DSMKDAAAMLRREG
-1251 FKEVHFTVGAISVEN
+1251 FKDVHFTVGAISIEN
-1266 QRAKVTRYA
+1266 QKAKVTRYA
-1275 DGVVMGDAVW
+1275 DGVVTGDAVW
-1285 INATAKK
+1285 INATSKK
-1292 WSVEQLAKHE
+1292 WTVEQLANHE
-1302 AFHHQIKDWPYT
+1302 AFHHQIKDWPYA

-1370 EAKTQIIQKAAKTA
+1370 EAKTQIIQKAAQRA
-1384 QDAQQAAEE
+1384 QEAQQAAEE
-1393 NGGTRGPPEKYSVNK
+1393 NGETRGPPERYSV
-1408 EFSEDVAEW
+1408 SEADSREQTQDEITAE
-1417 YRDGMTEGESFTLG
+1417 YQNAVHGILNGTINAKGALLVG
-1431 YTGETLQGLGAI
+1431 YTPEIYRKLGMPDLPFVVGSGHVYSIAKTQDEAKAEGRFRKNTNYHGLGERAVA
-1443 ESDIYMNGDKIS
+1443 DILQAVKNPVMVISAKDVDRNATPLRSTHSVVALVDVGTNGKSLVVPVSITAQSAVDGTVMDVNMIS
-1455 TILKEHPEM
+1455 
-1464 TIREIQKIPELLD
+1464 
-1477 DPILILKSK
+1477 
-1486 GSGNGGNS
+1486 
-1494 RLVLFGSIN
+1494 
-1503 TQGGQ
+1503 
-1508 PVLAVLDLRPRE
+1508 
-1520 NGFVLDDMQ
+1520 
-1529 KVNSAYA
+1529 SAYER
-1536 KANPASFVSQSDV
+1536 NVS
-1549 LFADKKRTV
+1549 
-1558 PLLRRFGL
+1558 GL
-1566 TVTSRELLRDGSIG
+1566 VDEAIAQF
-1580 SISYR
+1580 
-1585 GNSVN
+1585 N
-1590 ISGEKFSSIVQMGD
+1590 SGENSIFYVTEKAATLAGEGVQFPRILQAAATSSNGIVRKFDSKINMSIENVTQSQQFKRWFGD
-1604 QPMDAKFSADDTTA
+1604 WQNKPETASKVVNADG
-1618 TPQENDKTALAYFG
+1618 TPK
-1632 RTYKWSETGYVLLN
+1632 
-1646 GERLDFSGRHEGGS
+1646 
-1660 GGYRSVDHRDIID
+1660 
-1673 ALGEDYGG
+1673 
-1681 GDYTGG
+1681 
-1687 MVRFMQEG
+1687 
-1695 NIRISPESGGINLAV
+1695 AV
-1710 MPTKAQMDSLS
+1710 Y
-1721 DFISK
+1721 
-1726 EHGEVILDIDDA
+1726 H
-1738 SGNTISSTK
+1738 
-1747 YPRGTNANKVLQDIR
+1747 GTNAEFNTFQSKNGVYFFSESRDYAESMAEERGGSRVVEAYLNIR
-1762 NYFNDGTLPEVSN
+1762 NPLYVQMEEGSFTDPTQEAPYIRQAKAEGHDGVVFTLSSGN
-1775 EPSVSQFRYSVAESE
+1775 EMVDDTFYATFSPRQIKSATDNVGTFDRDNPDIRYSVSESDA
-1790 TEAEAAELQVEKLPQ
+1790 EAEAAELQVEKLPQ

-1849 ENDALKRSSVEA
+1849 ENDALKKSTVDA
-1861 VFTEAYDRAL
+1861 IFTEAYDRAL

-2005 LAQISIEEEAAME
+2005 LAQISIEEEAEMA
-2018 KDAAER
+2018 KAAAER
-2024 ERRIAEEDA
+2024 ERRLAEEDA
-2033 RLAAEEAAKEPPTV
+2033 RLAAEEAAKEPPAV

-2089 LKPAIEEMMN
+2089 LKPAIEQMMN

-2106 ISQETVDRNFEESYR
+2106 ISQETIDQTFDKSYA

-2143 LKVTLSETDRA
+2143 LKVTLSEADRA
-2154 DIADFDDFRRAAFG
+2154 DIADFDDFRRAASG

-2181 VAYKE
+2181 TAYME
-2186 MQQMAPELFP
+2186 MRQMAPELFP
-2196 ESITNPADKL
+2196 ESITHPADQL

-2211 VSKRIEKVQMSLDEY
+2211 VSKRIEKVQLSLDEY

-2270 AVPTTMEEVKSLYAD
+2270 AVPTTMEEVKSLYSD
-2285 LKGLRRTYERA
+2285 LKGLRRAYERA
-2296 AAKNLLTAEDNSVL
+2296 AAKNLLTAEDNSAL

-2343 AAAAKIADWRRYRKG
+2343 AAAAKIADWRRYQKG
-2358 KLREQADN
+2358 KLREQADS

-2413 TASANANKLKNQ
+2413 TASANANKLKKQ
-2425 LRKQVKALDLRRKAR
+2425 LRKQVKALDLSRKAR

-2464 EQHPRAQD
+2464 EQHPRAKD

-2491 SPGLDKAKIENA
+2491 SPGLDRAKIENA

-2553 KALGVD
+2553 KALGID
-2559 VEVKALPTT
+2559 AEVTALPTT

-2588 RIGFNTEYDAV
+2588 RIGFDTAYDAV

-2618 IQNLRALAQQVRYRT
+2618 IQKLRALAQQVRYRT

-2652 EHQKELEIKEIMDN
+2652 EHQKELEIKEIMDK
-2666 GKFSLSNFAVELDEY
+2666 GQFSLSNFAVELDEY

-2690 KYDRNVEHLSGRWFY
+2690 KYDRSMEHLGGRKLY
-2705 NLMKAWQRRV
+2705 NFMRAWQNRV

-2757 KTNDGLVEASDFLTN
+2757 KTSDGLVEASDFLTN
-2772 RAGSDPLVRNWQ
+2772 RAGSDPLVRTWQ
-2784 QRTSAFLSTPMEWID
+2784 QSASAFLSTPMEWID

-2852 PITRMFTQFQLEV
+2852 PLMKMFTQFQLEV
-2865 NNTFSY
+2865 NNTYSY

-2931 YELNNLVDTATGG
+2931 YELNNLVDAATGG
-2944 GLIKES
+2944 ELIKES
-2950 EPESV
+2950 EPESAV
-2955 IRSAANLAINV
+2955 GTIQNLAENV
-2966 GQELPIIGSRI
+2966 GQEAPFIGNLM
-2977 GGGKYP
+2977 GGGKLP
-2983 FMNSFGDIGNAIDAL
+2983 FSSSMPNVKNILTAL
-2998 DAENKTGG
+2998 DSETATDE
-3006 EKAAQA
+3006 EKLAKIGK
-3012 ARELINPA
+3012 EMVNPA
-3020 AYWLLPYGGGQVKKV
+3020 AYWLLPFGGGQIKKMW
-3035 LQGISALKRQG
+3035 QGINALKRQG

-3061 RKGDMASAVAR
+3061 REGDKTNAAAR
-3072 TMLFGKSA
+3072 VFLFGKSA

-3101 TYEAMRAGGVDQ
+3101 TYEAMRDADVDQ

-3125 VKKTDTQT
+3125 IKKTDTQT

-3164 ERAQIDKLLEEGADM
+3164 ERAQIDKLLAEGADV

-3184 YLQEKSGVTG
+3184 YIQAAAGVTG
-3194 EKDADG
+3194 EKDAEG
-3200 KTISGSVKEETFALI
+3200 KTVSGSKKDETLQLI
-3215 DGLNLTP
+3215 DGMDLTP
-3222 EQKTELAKEDYTP
+3222 EQKTALAEDSYTL

-3244 HDRLY
+3244 HDKLY
-3249 KAVSTGKD
+3249 KAVSTGKE
-3257 LRSTLKGLEKDGYE
+3257 LRNTLKALEKDGYE

-3289 ADKAGKARLKGY
+3289 ADRAGKARLKGY

>member
-74 ATPQSYEEAYQQYK
+74 ATPQSYEAAYQQYK
-88 QYVAEYQKQTE
+88 QIANSINHDQMSGYLRTMQERQNQIIDSINHDQMSGY
-99 FPRRVSVGTAA
+99 RRTLQEKDR
-110 QQAGGSQ
+110 QQ
-117 KRDYSRMLGLN
+117 
-128 QLDGDMQPRV
+128 
-138 QAAQDVQKYLQFQRK
+138 QRK
-153 VQTGTAAQQAATN
+153 VQTGTAAKQAATN
-166 AGQDYSRLLGLNQF
+166 AGQDYSRLIGLNQF
-180 DGELERRAAEQ
+180 DGELERRDAEQ
-191 EKRYRETVLPDQLR
+191 EKRYRETVLPDKLR
-205 GMKRTSAEMQ
+205 GMKRTSEELQ
-215 KQLDQL
+215 KQIDQL

-226 DEHFRDYQFDENGTA
+226 DEHFRDYQFGEDGTA

-251 QARGVRDIQSEID
+251 QARGVTDIQSEIEA
-264 TLEARK
+264 LETRK
-270 AALDSARALGQAE
+270 AALDSGRALGQAE
-283 NTIGALDEETRELLR
+283 NTVGTMDTATRNLLKDI
-298 EYNKTGYLAD
+298 NGTNLLKKTDAKHQLQ
-308 NEGAEWKLRQ
+308 Q
-318 KGYSYDQIK
+318 KGYSEDQIG

-342 QKRSQSARKFGQ
+342 QTRMAGAQQFGR
-354 DAPVTSTVA
+354 DAPVFSTVT
-363 SSLLAP
+363 SSLMAP
-369 FKALGNIESLRGI
+369 FKALGNIESFRGI
-382 LPKWL
+382 LPKGL
-387 GGYQNEDMP
+387 GGYQNPDMP
-396 TNIYSPLYFATHESS
+396 TNIYSPMYAATHVSS
-411 GIRSGVMEDMGP
+411 GIRSGVMDGMGS

-439 VNMAASTAIVGTT
+439 VNMAVSTAIVGTT
-452 GLSGEAASSAVAET
+452 GLSGEEASSAVAET

-579 ALTLGDML
+579 ALTLADML

-593 FLAGGISGIA
+593 FLAGGISGLA

-608 AGTNKAVEARSRGK
+608 AGTNKAVEARSRGQ

-663 ETAEVQAVVNS
+663 ETAEVQAVVDS

-691 NQYADERDAKARD
+691 NQYADERDAKT
-704 AKARDAEKAS
+704 RDAEKAS

-764 TFTQESRD
+764 TFAQESRD

-779 DAARRYGF
+779 EAARRYGF

-798 YDGAQ
+798 YDGEQ

-809 EAVNAAYEYGR
+809 ENVNAAYEYGR

-860 RYNQYADER
+860 RYNQYAEER

-883 VQTVQAVQEAVRPQ
+883 VQTVQAVQEAARPQ
-897 QVPTQTAAQEA
+897 QAPTQTAVQEA
-908 REAAPKA
+908 REAAQTAQETEPKA
-915 QETVRETAQEQ
+915 QERVRETAQEQ
-926 TRPAQERAETKPA
+926 AKPAQERAETKPA
-939 KQEAQESKPQ
+939 KQKAQESKPQ

-954 QYDARKLAEAEIKK
+954 QYAARKLAESEIKK
-968 SNVTVPDAVR
+968 SDVTVPDAVR

-984 DEAVAES
+984 DEAVDEI
-991 YRLKEADGKGAGAKV
+991 YRLKEADGKGEGAKV
-1006 PVSSMITNF
+1006 PVSSMITSF

-1040 WLIGNA
+1040 WMIGNA
-1046 VAKGSYARL
+1046 VATGSYARL

-1073 AGEVYYFGDSLTQRM
+1073 AGEVYHFGDSLTQRM

-1131 LGDGMTKAAWNA
+1131 LGDGMTRAAWNA

-1220 KGSAQRSFRE
+1220 KGSAKRSFRE

-1237 DSMKAAAAMLRREG
+1237 DSMKAAAAMLQREG
-1251 FKEVHFTVGAISVEN
+1251 FKEVHFTVGAISIEN
-1266 QRAKVTRYA
+1266 QKAKVTRYA
-1275 DGVVMGDAVW
+1275 DGVVMGDVVW
-1285 INATAKK
+1285 INATSKK
-1292 WSVEQLAKHE
+1292 WTVEQLANHE
-1302 AFHHQIKDWPYT
+1302 AFHHQIQDWPYT

-1370 EAKTQIIQKAAKTA
+1370 EAKTQIIQKAAQRAK
-1384 QDAQQAAEE
+1384 DAQQATEE
-1393 NGGTRGPPEKYSVNK
+1393 NGGTRAPPEKYSVN
-1408 EFSEDVAEW
+1408 EGFSKDVAEW
-1417 YRDGMTEGESFTLG
+1417 YRDGMPEGEAFVLG
-1431 YTGETLQGLGAI
+1431 STGETLQGLGAI
-1443 ESDIYMNGDKIS
+1443 ESDIYMNGDKIN
-1455 TILKEHPEM
+1455 TILREHPEM

-1486 GSGNGGNS
+1486 GSGKGGNS

-1503 TQGGQ
+1503 TQDGQ

-1536 KANPASFVSQSDV
+1536 KANPASFISQSDV

-1566 TVTSRELLRDGSIG
+1566 TITSRELLRDGSIG

-1604 QPMDAKFSADDTTA
+1604 RPMDAKFSADDTTA

-1646 GERLDFSGRHEGGS
+1646 GARLDFSGRHEGGS

-1710 MPTKAQMDSLS
+1710 MPTKAQMDALS

-1726 EHGEVILDIDDA
+1726 ERGEVILDIDDA
-1738 SGNTISSTK
+1738 SGNTISSTE
-1747 YPRGTNANKVLQDIR
+1747 YPRGTHANKVLQDIR
-1762 NYFNDGTLPEVSN
+1762 NYFNDGTLPEVSAS
-1775 EPSVSQFRYSVAESE
+1775 PSVSQFRYSVAEDAQE
-1790 TEAEAAELQVEKLPQ
+1790 GGGT
-1805 TNRDQFMRFATKIT
+1805 
-1819 DDLVTPLTAQMET
+1819 TAFT
-1832 LRKEMRPRVL
+1832 L
-1842 ELVDEFL
+1842 
-1849 ENDALKRSSVEA
+1849 
-1861 VFTEAYDRAL
+1861 
-1871 ELNQEFSEKYAALQY
+1871 
-1886 AIRKTPVTFTEEDT
+1886 
-1900 RQIEQYDYFDEAAL
+1900 
-1914 RKLTIKEKGGV
+1914 
-1925 SIGELYSD
+1925 
-1933 LSGMLPELFPSGIK
+1933 
-1947 NPAKQI
+1947 
-1953 MRIASVYKRISKAQA
+1953 
-1968 LAQQVE
+1968 
-1974 STNPEYFRQN
+1974 
-1984 AYNDFL
+1984 
-1990 EQLRKIVPK
+1990 
-1999 MRTERE
+1999 
-2005 LAQISIEEEAAME
+2005 
-2018 KDAAER
+2018 
-2024 ERRIAEEDA
+2024 
-2033 RLAAEEAAKEPPTV
+2033 
-2047 YESLTMDSIPK
+2047 DSIPK

-2106 ISQETVDRNFEESYR
+2106 ISQETVDRSFEESYR

-2143 LKVTLSETDRA
+2143 LKVTLSEADRA
-2154 DIADFDDFRRAAFG
+2154 DIADFNDFRRAASG
-2168 RLRIANEGGLPVD
+2168 RLRIANEGGLTVD

-2196 ESITNPADKL
+2196 ESITHPADQL

-2211 VSKRIEKVQMSLDEY
+2211 VSKQIEKVQRSLDEY

-2343 AAAAKIADWRRYRKG
+2343 AAAAKIADWRRYQKG

-2376 KKAGIEYSRET
+2376 KTAGIEYSRET

-2405 KTYFKPVR
+2405 KTYFEPVR
-2413 TASANANKLKNQ
+2413 TASANANKLKNK
-2425 LRKQVKALDLRRKAR
+2425 LREQVKALDLSRKAR

-2464 EQHPRAQD
+2464 EQHPRAKD

-2491 SPGLDKAKIENA
+2491 SPGLDRAKIENA

-2553 KALGVD
+2553 KALGID
-2559 VEVKALPTT
+2559 AEVTALPTT

-2588 RIGFNTEYDAV
+2588 RIGFDTAYDAV

-2618 IQNLRALAQQVRYRT
+2618 IQKLRALAQQVRYRT

-2652 EHQKELEIKEIMDN
+2652 EHQKELEIKEIMDK
-2666 GKFSLSNFAVELDEY
+2666 GQFSLSNFAVELDEY

-2690 KYDRNVEHLSGRWFY
+2690 KYDRSMEHLGGRKLY
-2705 NLMKAWQRRV
+2705 NFMRAWQNRV

-2757 KTNDGLVEASDFLTN
+2757 KTSDGLVEASDFLTN
-2772 RAGSDPLVRNWQ
+2772 RAGSDPLVRTWQ
-2784 QRTSAFLSTPMEWID
+2784 QSASAFLSTPMEWID

-2852 PITRMFTQFQLEV
+2852 PLMKMFTQFQLEV
-2865 NNTFSY
+2865 NNTYSY

-2931 YELNNLVDTATGG
+2931 YELNNLVDAATGG

-2950 EPESV
+2950 EPESAV
-2955 IRSAANLAINV
+2955 GTIQNLAENV
-2966 GQELPIIGSRI
+2966 GQEAPFIGNLM
-2977 GGGKYP
+2977 GGGKLP
-2983 FMNSFGDIGNAIDAL
+2983 FSSSMPNVKNILTAL
-2998 DAENKTGG
+2998 DSETATDE
-3006 EKAAQA
+3006 EKLAKIGK
-3012 ARELINPA
+3012 EMVNPA
-3020 AYWLLPYGGGQVKKV
+3020 AYWLLPFGGGQIKKMW
-3035 LQGISALKRQG
+3035 QGISALKRQG

-3061 RKGDMASAVAR
+3061 REGDKANAAWR
-3072 TMLFGKSA
+3072 TLLFGKSA

-3164 ERAQIDKLLEEGADM
+3164 ERAQIDKLLAEGADM

-3222 EQKTELAKEDYTP
+3222 EQKTELAKEDYTT
-3235 TGFEPWTEN
+3235 TGFEPWSGYREALKAGGDTWDAFYQNAVSAKVADGKTQEDAEKAVKSDLKSQLKEDYLGGSMPESEVSDYLQKYCGAEDE
-3244 HDRLY
+3244 HDVYWTLEEWKGGEGWKKYGQFLDAVDKGVLADTRKVAKEYMKHGVDKGDLSSQLTKHFKEAWLAATGDEATRLKNAYISAY
-3249 KAVSTGKD
+3249 KAIGGD
-3257 LRSTLKGLEKDGYE
+3257 
-3271 PKEIRAAITDMF
+3271 
-3283 RDEYLA
+3283 
-3289 ADKAGKARLKGY
+3289 ADKARDNIIKWRREANKRKGD
-3301 LRNAFMVSGLSQKE
+3301 
-3315 AENKIKKWEEAQK
+3315 KK

>member
-1 MAKKR
+1 MALVSKDKFLKK
-6 TGLDAL
+6 TEKLPNQKADVGSGLMSRDDFVSFAQAAQKN
-12 REYEARSGRQT
+12 RQEQQRKSYEA
-23 QSGNQQ
+23 
-29 TGNAGSSG
+29 
-37 GTWRSGLD
+37 
-45 ALREYEASGG
+45 
-55 GQNVKNGP
+55 
-63 YNPDYRTNTKK
+63 
-74 ATPQSYEEAYQQYK
+74 AYQQYK

-138 QAAQDVQKYLQFQRK
+138 QAAQDIQKYLQFQRK

-166 AGQDYSRLLGLNQF
+166 AGQDYSRLIGLNQF
-180 DGELERRAAEQ
+180 DGELERRAAEWQRKQQAAQ
-191 EKRYRETVLPDQLR
+191 EAAALDQERGRRRTSEEYGKRIDALEAASDYARAQNAEGGGLPEFKDAYDKVNAGRETPMTLD
-205 GMKRTSAEMQ
+205 EMQ
-215 KQLDQL
+215 KELAYTRYKKAVLDKSVSGRGGEYAGDLATQFISGGADMAL
-221 YEQKS
+221 GGLGMVLGYLEQGANGAAAWAL
-226 DEHFRDYQFDENGTA
+226 RDLAKAVPDGSIKDKMLSLADDFSSYYTGESMTA
-241 WYTDENGTRR
+241 GE
-251 QARGVRDIQSEID
+251 E
-264 TLEARK
+264 
-270 AALDSARALGQAE
+270 SARYYRDEL
-283 NTIGALDEETRELLR
+283 NRIGDEI
-298 EYNKTGYLAD
+298 
-308 NEGAEWKLRQ
+308 EGKY
-318 KGYSYDQIK
+318 KGVPLWIQ
-327 RLAEYEKYLEDFEDY
+327 
-342 QKRSQSARKFGQ
+342 QQMPSAGNMLFG
-354 DAPVTSTVA
+354 A
-363 SSLLAP
+363 
-369 FKALGNIESLRGI
+369 
-382 LPKWL
+382 
-387 GGYQNEDMP
+387 
-396 TNIYSPLYFATHESS
+396 
-411 GIRSGVMEDMGP
+411 
-423 VGQFLYQAGTS
+423 
-434 ALDSA
+434 
-439 VNMAASTAIVGTT
+439 
-452 GLSGEAASSAVAET
+452 GLSGIAGVNNLVTLGLTSGGNSALEAKDKGASDAQALAYGVVAGGLEVFSERLFGGNPIYDADAGLVNQAV
-466 MNWVMGSQVAA
+466 
-477 DSVYAGIQSGK
+477 GK
-488 SNQEALIDGI
+488 LTSNKTIMKILNSKA
-498 VEGAIEGFTEKYSVG
+498 F
-513 DIIETMLSGKQVWK
+513 DI
-527 KAMRA
+527 
-532 FASEGA
+532 ASEGLEEVVTEVLDPVA
-538 EEIASNW
+538 EWAIYNGDNTEFADAASIGNAF
-545 LNRIYDVVAKHDRGE
+545 LGGVFLSAIGNVAD
-560 VMGAYAEYLSKGN
+560 AP
-573 TKEKAL
+573 
-579 ALTLGDML
+579 
-587 AEDGLS
+587 
-593 FLAGGISGIA
+593 
-603 MSGAY
+603 
-608 AGTNKAVEARSRGK
+608 K
-622 QLNVIGQVMDAVE
+622 QLQQARY
-635 SMAKE
+635 E
-640 RGDQATAEAAQ
+640 RVLRTAGSELADIAQSVDSADVQEAAQ
-651 AVMDKVKAGQMP
+651 VIRDKIAYGVTPDAADIGAVLDAMDQAG
-663 ETAEVQAVVNS
+663 ETVDVEQVREAVDAEENEA
-674 AVKADQAAQAEA
+674 KAAQAEA

-691 NQYADERDAKARD
+691 NQYADERDAKTRD

-714 WARSQENTEAINDAE
+714 WARSQENTESINDAE

-764 TFTQESRD
+764 TFTQESQD

-809 EAVNAAYEYGR
+809 EDVNAAYEYGR

-832 QGVNADVAQEAWN
+832 QSVNADVAQEAWN

-860 RYNQYADER
+860 RYNQYAEER

-883 VQTVQAVQEAVRPQ
+883 VQTVQAFQEAARPQ

-908 REAAPKA
+908 LEAAQEAAPKA

-949 ALAAN
+949 ALTAN
-954 QYDARKLAEAEIKK
+954 QYDARKLAAFEIKK
-968 SNVTVPDAVR
+968 SDVTVPDAVR
-978 DYGKRL
+978 DYDKRL

-991 YRLKEADGKGAGAKV
+991 YRLKEADGKGEGAKA
-1006 PVSSMITNF
+1006 PVSSMITSF

-1040 WLIGNA
+1040 WLIGHA

-1055 DAAKAFDGMGI
+1055 DAAKAFDGLGI

-1096 GKNKDVSAAE
+1096 GKNKGVSAAE

-1143 GKGFINGEEAG
+1143 GRGFINGEEAG
-1154 STAADDGGK
+1154 STAADEGGK

-1176 VAEGTGGA
+1176 VAEGTGSA

-1275 DGVVMGDAVW
+1275 DGVVTGNTVW

-1292 WSVEQLAKHE
+1292 WSVEQLANHE
-1302 AFHHQIKDWPYT
+1302 AFHHQIQDWPYA

-1370 EAKTQIIQKAAKTA
+1370 EAKTRIIQKAAKTA
-1384 QDAQQAAEE
+1384 QDAQQVAKE
-1393 NGGTRGPPEKYSVNK
+1393 NGGTRGPPERYSAGEDEGAVKLYQGIDLSKDGRVYTYDFLTALPDMNVTVLPEVNEVRGK
-1408 EFSEDVAEW
+1408 DGRVDTAEVVREGMKNARAVGTE
-1417 YRDGMTEGESFTLG
+1417 RDGKAFVQNA
-1431 YTGETLQGLGAI
+1431 YTGRELRIDTASIRHGLNGSLNRLLTNARLGAAI
-1443 ESDIYMNGDKIS
+1443 GDVVKNAVPINALQNKADGVSGTYAMAAYATDNRGREFVSIVTVEQRSGDIASLEAYDVTHSVSGRQNKRSERVDTKSQGVNPSTNASNIKIS
-1455 TILKEHPEM
+1455 DFLNVVKNTH
-1464 TIREIQKIPELLD
+1464 Q
-1477 DPILILKSK
+1477 S
-1486 GSGNGGNS
+1486 
-1494 RLVLFGSIN
+1494 VLSQN
-1503 TQGGQ
+1503 
-1508 PVLAVLDLRPRE
+1508 VLDEIGEER
-1520 NGFVLDDMQ
+1520 
-1529 KVNSAYA
+1529 
-1536 KANPASFVSQSDV
+1536 NPAGYYTG
-1549 LFADKKRTV
+1549 K
-1558 PLLRRFGL
+1558 
-1566 TVTSRELLRDGSIG
+1566 
-1580 SISYR
+1580 
-1585 GNSVN
+1585 
-1590 ISGEKFSSIVQMGD
+1590 
-1604 QPMDAKFSADDTTA
+1604 AKFSADDTTA
-1618 TPQENDKTALAYFG
+1618 TPQENDKAALAYFG

-1646 GERLDFSGRHEGGS
+1646 GARLDFSGRHEGGS

-1681 GDYTGG
+1681 GDSYTGG

-1726 EHGEVILDIDDA
+1726 ERGEVILDIDDA
-1738 SGNTISSTK
+1738 SGNTISSTE
-1747 YPRGTNANKVLQDIR
+1747 YPRGTHANKVLQDIR

-1775 EPSVSQFRYSVAESE
+1775 APSVSQFRYSVAEDGADAGE
-1790 TEAEAAELQVEKLPQ
+1790 T
-1805 TNRDQFMRFATKIT
+1805 
-1819 DDLVTPLTAQMET
+1819 TAFT
-1832 LRKEMRPRVL
+1832 L
-1842 ELVDEFL
+1842 
-1849 ENDALKRSSVEA
+1849 
-1861 VFTEAYDRAL
+1861 
-1871 ELNQEFSEKYAALQY
+1871 
-1886 AIRKTPVTFTEEDT
+1886 
-1900 RQIEQYDYFDEAAL
+1900 
-1914 RKLTIKEKGGV
+1914 
-1925 SIGELYSD
+1925 
-1933 LSGMLPELFPSGIK
+1933 
-1947 NPAKQI
+1947 
-1953 MRIASVYKRISKAQA
+1953 
-1968 LAQQVE
+1968 
-1974 STNPEYFRQN
+1974 
-1984 AYNDFL
+1984 
-1990 EQLRKIVPK
+1990 
-1999 MRTERE
+1999 
-2005 LAQISIEEEAAME
+2005 
-2018 KDAAER
+2018 
-2024 ERRIAEEDA
+2024 
-2033 RLAAEEAAKEPPTV
+2033 
-2047 YESLTMDSIPK
+2047 DSIPK

-2121 RGVEMDTEFYDQ
+2121 RGMEMDTEFYDE

-2143 LKVTLSETDRA
+2143 LKVTLSEADRA
-2154 DIADFDDFRRAAFG
+2154 DIANFDDFRRAAFG

-2196 ESITNPADKL
+2196 ESITHPADQL

-2270 AVPTTMEEVKSLYAD
+2270 AVPTTMEKVKSLYAD
-2285 LKGLRRTYERA
+2285 LKSLRRTYERA

-2343 AAAAKIADWRRYRKG
+2343 AAAAKIADWRRYQKG

-2413 TASANANKLKNQ
+2413 TASANANKLKKQ
-2425 LRKQVKALDLRRKAR
+2425 LRKQVKALDLSRKAR

-2553 KALGVD
+2553 KALGID
-2559 VEVKALPTT
+2559 AEVTALPTT

-2588 RIGFNTEYDAV
+2588 RIGFDTAYDAV

-2618 IQNLRALAQQVRYRT
+2618 IQKLRALAQQVRYRT

-2652 EHQKELEIKEIMDN
+2652 EHQKELEIKEIMDK
-2666 GKFSLSNFAVELDEY
+2666 GQFSLSNFAVELDEY

-2690 KYDRNVEHLSGRWFY
+2690 KYDRSMEHLGGRKLY
-2705 NLMKAWQRRV
+2705 NFMRAWQNRV

-2772 RAGSDPLVRNWQ
+2772 RAGSDPLVRTWQ
-2784 QRTSAFLSTPMEWID
+2784 QSASAFLSTPMEWID

-2852 PITRMFTQFQLEV
+2852 PLMKMFTQFQLEV
-2865 NNTFSY
+2865 NNTYSY

-2931 YELNNLVDTATGG
+2931 YELNNLVDAATGG

-2950 EPESV
+2950 EPESAV
-2955 IRSAANLAINV
+2955 GTIQNLAENV
-2966 GQELPIIGSRI
+2966 GQEAPFIGNLM
-2977 GGGKYP
+2977 GGGKLP
-2983 FMNSFGDIGNAIDAL
+2983 FSSSMPNVKNILTAL
-2998 DAENKTGG
+2998 DSETATDE
-3006 EKAAQA
+3006 EKLAKIGK
-3012 ARELINPA
+3012 EMVNPA
-3020 AYWLLPYGGGQVKKV
+3020 AYWLLPFGGGQIKKMW
-3035 LQGISALKRQG
+3035 QGISALKRQG

-3164 ERAQIDKLLEEGADM
+3164 ERAQIDKLLAEGADM

-3200 KTISGSVKEETFALI
+3200 KTISGSKKDEVLQLI

-3235 TGFEPWTEN
+3235 TGFESWTEN
-3244 HDRLY
+3244 HDKLY

>member
-1 MAKKR
+1 MAINWKQVRTAAKR
-6 TGLDAL
+6 QDQQQI
-12 REYEARSGRQT
+12 RGRTAAGVSAPQAQT
-23 QSGNQQ
+23 QISAQGRIDWDAVK
-29 TGNAGSSG
+29 GNAQL
-37 GTWRSGLD
+37 LD
-45 ALREYEASGG
+45 QQQAQSRQRENA
-55 GQNVKNGP
+55 
-63 YNPDYRTNTKK
+63 
-74 ATPQSYEEAYQQYK
+74 YEEAYQQYK
-88 QYVAEYQKQTE
+88 QIADSVNHDQLSGYLRTMQERQNQIIGSINHDQMSGY
-99 FPRRVSVGTAA
+99 RRTLQEKER
-110 QQAGGSQ
+110 QQ
-117 KRDYSRMLGLN
+117 R
-128 QLDGDMQPRV
+128 
-138 QAAQDVQKYLQFQRK
+138 RK

-166 AGQDYSRLLGLNQF
+166 AGQDYSRLIGLNQF
-180 DGELERRAAEQ
+180 DGELERRAEEWQRKRQAAQEAAALDQERGRRRTSEEYGKRIDALEAASDYARAQNAEGG
-191 EKRYRETVLPDQLR
+191 ELPEFKDAYDKVNAGRETPMTLD
-205 GMKRTSAEMQ
+205 EMQ
-215 KQLDQL
+215 KELAYTRYKKAVLDKSVSGRGGEYAGDLATQFISGGADMAL
-221 YEQKS
+221 GGLGMVLGYLEQGANGAAAWAL
-226 DEHFRDYQFDENGTA
+226 RDLAKAVPDGSIKDKMLSLADDFSSYYTGESMTA
-241 WYTDENGTRR
+241 GE
-251 QARGVRDIQSEID
+251 E
-264 TLEARK
+264 
-270 AALDSARALGQAE
+270 SARYYRDEL
-283 NTIGALDEETRELLR
+283 NRIGDEI
-298 EYNKTGYLAD
+298 
-308 NEGAEWKLRQ
+308 EGKY
-318 KGYSYDQIK
+318 KGVPLWILQ
-327 RLAEYEKYLEDFEDY
+327 
-342 QKRSQSARKFGQ
+342 QMPSAGNMLFG
-354 DAPVTSTVA
+354 A
-363 SSLLAP
+363 
-369 FKALGNIESLRGI
+369 
-382 LPKWL
+382 
-387 GGYQNEDMP
+387 
-396 TNIYSPLYFATHESS
+396 
-411 GIRSGVMEDMGP
+411 
-423 VGQFLYQAGTS
+423 
-434 ALDSA
+434 
-439 VNMAASTAIVGTT
+439 
-452 GLSGEAASSAVAET
+452 GLSGIAGVNNLVTLGLTSGGNSALEAKDKGAGDAQALAYGVVAGGLEVFSEKLFGGNPIYDTDAGLVNKAV
-466 MNWVMGSQVAA
+466 
-477 DSVYAGIQSGK
+477 GK
-488 SNQEALIDGI
+488 LTGNKTIMKILNSKA
-498 VEGAIEGFTEKYSVG
+498 F
-513 DIIETMLSGKQVWK
+513 DI
-527 KAMRA
+527 
-532 FASEGA
+532 ASEGLEEVVTEVLDPVA
-538 EEIASNW
+538 EWAIYNGDNTEFADAASIGNAF
-545 LNRIYDVVAKHDRGE
+545 LGGVFLSAIGNVAD
-560 VMGAYAEYLSKGN
+560 AP
-573 TKEKAL
+573 
-579 ALTLGDML
+579 
-587 AEDGLS
+587 
-593 FLAGGISGIA
+593 
-603 MSGAY
+603 
-608 AGTNKAVEARSRGK
+608 K
-622 QLNVIGQVMDAVE
+622 QLQQARY
-635 SMAKE
+635 E
-640 RGDQATAEAAQ
+640 RVLRTAGSELADIAQSVDSADVQEAAQ
-651 AVMDKVKAGQMP
+651 VIRDKIAYGVTPDAADIGAVLDAMDQAG
-663 ETAEVQAVVNS
+663 ETVDVEQVREAVDAEENEA
-674 AVKADQAAQAEA
+674 KAAQAEA

-691 NQYADERDAKARD
+691 NQYADERD

-764 TFTQESRD
+764 TFTQESRE

-798 YDGAQ
+798 YDGEQ

-809 EAVNAAYEYGR
+809 EDVNAAYEYGR

-852 RAPMSAFE
+852 RAPMSDVE
-860 RYNQYADER
+860 RYN
-869 DARQAAREAPQQAS
+869 
-883 VQTVQAVQEAVRPQ
+883 
-897 QVPTQTAAQEA
+897 
-908 REAAPKA
+908 
-915 QETVRETAQEQ
+915 
-926 TRPAQERAETKPA
+926 
-939 KQEAQESKPQ
+939 
-949 ALAAN
+949 
-954 QYDARKLAEAEIKK
+954 
-968 SNVTVPDAVR
+968 
-978 DYGKRL
+978 
-984 DEAVAES
+984 
-991 YRLKEADGKGAGAKV
+991 
-1006 PVSSMITNF
+1006 
-1015 QYGIRSIGFV
+1015 
-1025 SQETNNAD
+1025 
-1033 FLADAQA
+1033 
-1040 WLIGNA
+1040 
-1046 VAKGSYARL
+1046 
-1055 DAAKAFDGMGI
+1055 
-1066 EERTLRY
+1066 
-1073 AGEVYYFGDSLTQRM
+1073 
-1088 IREYNAQK
+1088 
-1096 GKNKDVSAAE
+1096 
-1106 YAQHVRDVFDRG
+1106 RG
-1118 ALGESLAGTKDRL
+1118 A
-1131 LGDGMTKAAWNA
+1131 LGDGMTRAAWSA

-1154 STAADDGGK
+1154 STAADESGK
-1163 RDAGMDSG
+1163 RNTGMDSG

-1213 GKDIGLE
+1213 GKDIGLG

-1251 FKEVHFTVGAISVEN
+1251 FKDVHFTVGAISIEN
-1266 QRAKVTRYA
+1266 QKAKVTRYA

-1370 EAKTQIIQKAAKTA
+1370 EEKARIV
-1384 QDAQQAAEE
+1384 QQAAQRRLEAQSAE
-1393 NGGTRGPPEKYSVNK
+1393 KSGETRGPPEKYSMVGYGSNGLKTYKSDFSSDMTATEKQEYLYSLIKSVWSKKPLQLTILQNGK
-1408 EFSEDVAEW
+1408 ERSISARFD
-1417 YRDGMTEGESFTLG
+1417 GESNGQEFAGKMAFGNRRGTRTERLISLNLADDIWEIASESTYDASKG
-1431 YTGETLQGLGAI
+1431 GIKETLAHDGSERWHYFVNAI
-1443 ESDIYMNGDKIS
+1443 NYVDEQQPSRNGVYDFN
-1455 TILKEHPEM
+1455 LDVME
-1464 TIREIQKIPELLD
+1464 RED
-1477 DPILILKSK
+1477 
-1486 GSGNGGNS
+1486 GN
-1494 RLVLFGSIN
+1494 
-1503 TQGGQ
+1503 
-1508 PVLAVLDLRPRE
+1508 
-1520 NGFVLDDMQ
+1520 FV
-1529 KVNSAYA
+1529 YT
-1536 KANPASFVSQSDV
+1536 
-1549 LFADKKRTV
+1549 FALKKRRDSAPRTFAAGV
-1558 PLLRRFGL
+1558 NGNNAADANSSDTSIRRAEQK
-1566 TVTSRELLRDGSIG
+1566 SQ
-1580 SISYR
+1580 
-1585 GNSVN
+1585 
-1590 ISGEKFSSIVQMGD
+1590 EKFSAAEDTEDRRKAAQFEVIQNSNPADDGYHTWIR
-1604 QPMDAKFSADDTTA
+1604 SADEIRTFAETL
-1618 TPQENDKTALAYFG
+1618 NDPE
-1632 RTYKWSETGYVLLN
+1632 WS
-1646 GERLDFSGRHEGGS
+1646 
-1660 GGYRSVDHRDIID
+1660 
-1673 ALGEDYGG
+1673 DYAEFDP
-1681 GDYTGG
+1681 DYTREMADKALKSGIIRVYSSYKISDG
-1687 MVRFMQEG
+1687 VFVSPSRMEAESYSGDGNVFSKTVRVDDVAW
-1695 NIRISPESGGINLAV
+1695 ID
-1710 MPTKAQMDSLS
+1710 PTQGQYA
-1721 DFISK
+1721 
-1726 EHGEVILDIDDA
+1726 
-1738 SGNTISSTK
+1738 
-1747 YPRGTNANKVLQDIR
+1747 PIR
-1762 NYFNDGTLPEVSN
+1762 NRE
-1775 EPSVSQFRYSVAESE
+1775 RYSVAEDAQ
-1790 TEAEAAELQVEKLPQ
+1790 EAGG
-1805 TNRDQFMRFATKIT
+1805 T
-1819 DDLVTPLTAQMET
+1819 TA
-1832 LRKEMRPRVL
+1832 
-1842 ELVDEFL
+1842 F
-1849 ENDALKRSSVEA
+1849 
-1861 VFTEAYDRAL
+1861 
-1871 ELNQEFSEKYAALQY
+1871 
-1886 AIRKTPVTFTEEDT
+1886 
-1900 RQIEQYDYFDEAAL
+1900 
-1914 RKLTIKEKGGV
+1914 
-1925 SIGELYSD
+1925 
-1933 LSGMLPELFPSGIK
+1933 
-1947 NPAKQI
+1947 
-1953 MRIASVYKRISKAQA
+1953 
-1968 LAQQVE
+1968 
-1974 STNPEYFRQN
+1974 
-1984 AYNDFL
+1984 
-1990 EQLRKIVPK
+1990 
-1999 MRTERE
+1999 
-2005 LAQISIEEEAAME
+2005 
-2018 KDAAER
+2018 
-2024 ERRIAEEDA
+2024 
-2033 RLAAEEAAKEPPTV
+2033 
-2047 YESLTMDSIPK
+2047 TMDSIPK

-2106 ISQETVDRNFEESYR
+2106 ISQETVDRSFEESYK

-2143 LKVTLSETDRA
+2143 LKVTLSEADRA
-2154 DIADFDDFRRAAFG
+2154 DIADFNDFRRAAFG
-2168 RLRIANEGGLPVD
+2168 RLRIADEGGLPVH

-2196 ESITNPADKL
+2196 ASVTHPADQL
-2206 MRMFE
+2206 MKMFD
-2211 VSKRIEKVQMSLDEY
+2211 VSKRIEKVQRSLDEY

-2270 AVPTTMEEVKSLYAD
+2270 AVPTTMEEVKNLYAD

-2296 AAKNLLTAEDNSVL
+2296 SAKNLLTAEDNSVL

-2343 AAAAKIADWRRYRKG
+2343 AAAAKIADWRRYQKG

-2405 KTYFKPVR
+2405 KTYFEPVR

-2425 LRKQVKALDLRRKAR
+2425 LRGQVKALDLSRKAR
-2440 KGDAVSEAH
+2440 KGDAVSKAH

-2491 SPGLDKAKIENA
+2491 SPGLDRAKIENA

-2553 KALGVD
+2553 KALGID
-2559 VEVKALPTT
+2559 AEVTALPTT

-2588 RIGFNTEYDAV
+2588 RIGFDTAYDAV

-2652 EHQKELEIKEIMDN
+2652 EHQKELEIKEIMDK
-2666 GKFSLSNFAVELDEY
+2666 GQFSLSNFAVELDEY

-2690 KYDRNVEHLSGRWFY
+2690 KYDRSMEHLGGRKLY
-2705 NLMKAWQRRV
+2705 NFMRAWQNRV

-2772 RAGSDPLVRNWQ
+2772 RAGSDPLVRTWQ
-2784 QRTSAFLSTPMEWID
+2784 QSASAFLSTPMEWID

-2811 MENIERGM
+2811 MENVERGM

-2852 PITRMFTQFQLEV
+2852 PLMKMFTQFQLEV
-2865 NNTFSY
+2865 NNTYSY

-2897 GGFLYNELYEYLIGR
+2897 GGFLYNELYEYFIGR
-2912 RPMLDPLGIVND
+2912 RPTLDPLGIIND

-2931 YELNNLVDTATGG
+2931 YELNNLVDAATGG

-2950 EPESV
+2950 EPESAV
-2955 IRSAANLAINV
+2955 GTIQNLAENV
-2966 GQELPIIGSRI
+2966 GQEAPFIGNLM
-2977 GGGKYP
+2977 GGGKLP
-2983 FMNSFGDIGNAIDAL
+2983 FSSSMPNVKNILTAL
-2998 DAENKTGG
+2998 DSETATDK
-3006 EKAAQA
+3006 EKLAKVGK
-3012 ARELINPA
+3012 ELVNPA
-3020 AYWLLPYGGGQVKKV
+3020 AYWLMPFGGGQIKKMW
-3035 LQGISALKRQG
+3035 QGISALKRQG

-3051 GRLQYPIYTD
+3051 GRLQYPIYSD
-3061 RKGDMASAVAR
+3061 RKGDKAGALAR
-3072 TMLFGKSA
+3072 TLLFGKSA

-3086 WVEAGFGALSEKATQ
+3086 WVEAGFGTLSAKATQ

-3164 ERAQIDKLLEEGADM
+3164 ERAQIDNLLAEGADM
-3179 GEYLR
+3179 GEYIR

-3244 HDRLY
+3244 HDKLY

-3271 PKEIRAAITDMF
+3271 PKEIRAAITGMF
-3283 RDEYLA
+3283 RDEYLT
-3289 ADKAGKARLKGY
+3289 ADRAGKARLKGY

>member
-1 MAKKR
+1 MAINWKQVRTAAKR
-6 TGLDAL
+6 QDQQQI
-12 REYEARSGRQT
+12 RGRTAAGVSAPQAQT
-23 QSGNQQ
+23 QISAQGRIDWDAVK
-29 TGNAGSSG
+29 GNAQL
-37 GTWRSGLD
+37 LD
-45 ALREYEASGG
+45 QQQAQSRQRENA
-55 GQNVKNGP
+55 
-63 YNPDYRTNTKK
+63 
-74 ATPQSYEEAYQQYK
+74 YEEAYQQYK
-88 QYVAEYQKQTE
+88 QIADSVNHDQLSGYLRTMQERQNQIIGSINHDQMSGY
-99 FPRRVSVGTAA
+99 RRTLQEKKR
-110 QQAGGSQ
+110 QQ
-117 KRDYSRMLGLN
+117 
-128 QLDGDMQPRV
+128 
-138 QAAQDVQKYLQFQRK
+138 QRK

-166 AGQDYSRLLGLNQF
+166 AGQDYSRLIGLNQF
-180 DGELERRAAEQ
+180 DGELERRAEEWQRKRQAAQEAAALDQERGRRRTSEEYGKRIDALEAASDYARAQNAEGGGLP
-191 EKRYRETVLPDQLR
+191 EFKDAYDKVNAGRETPMTMD
-205 GMKRTSAEMQ
+205 EMQ
-215 KQLDQL
+215 KELAYTRYKKAVLDKSVSGRGGEYAGDLATQFISGGADMTL
-221 YEQKS
+221 GGLGMVLGYLEQGANGAAAWAL
-226 DEHFRDYQFDENGTA
+226 RDLAKAVPDGSIKDKMLSLADDFSSYYTGESMTA
-241 WYTDENGTRR
+241 GE
-251 QARGVRDIQSEID
+251 E
-264 TLEARK
+264 
-270 AALDSARALGQAE
+270 SARYYRDEL
-283 NTIGALDEETRELLR
+283 NRIGDEI
-298 EYNKTGYLAD
+298 
-308 NEGAEWKLRQ
+308 EGKY
-318 KGYSYDQIK
+318 KGVPLWIQ
-327 RLAEYEKYLEDFEDY
+327 
-342 QKRSQSARKFGQ
+342 QQMPSAGNMLFG
-354 DAPVTSTVA
+354 A
-363 SSLLAP
+363 
-369 FKALGNIESLRGI
+369 
-382 LPKWL
+382 
-387 GGYQNEDMP
+387 
-396 TNIYSPLYFATHESS
+396 
-411 GIRSGVMEDMGP
+411 
-423 VGQFLYQAGTS
+423 
-434 ALDSA
+434 
-439 VNMAASTAIVGTT
+439 
-452 GLSGEAASSAVAET
+452 GLSGIAGVNNLVTLGLTSGGNSALEAKDKGAGDAQALAYGVVAGGLEVFSEKLFGGNPIYDTDAGLVNKAV
-466 MNWVMGSQVAA
+466 
-477 DSVYAGIQSGK
+477 GK
-488 SNQEALIDGI
+488 LTGNKTIMKILNSKA
-498 VEGAIEGFTEKYSVG
+498 F
-513 DIIETMLSGKQVWK
+513 DI
-527 KAMRA
+527 
-532 FASEGA
+532 ASEGLEEVVTEVLDPVA
-538 EEIASNW
+538 EWAIYNGDNTEFADAASIGNAF
-545 LNRIYDVVAKHDRGE
+545 LGGVFLSAIGNVAD
-560 VMGAYAEYLSKGN
+560 AP
-573 TKEKAL
+573 
-579 ALTLGDML
+579 
-587 AEDGLS
+587 
-593 FLAGGISGIA
+593 
-603 MSGAY
+603 
-608 AGTNKAVEARSRGK
+608 K
-622 QLNVIGQVMDAVE
+622 QLQQARY
-635 SMAKE
+635 E
-640 RGDQATAEAAQ
+640 RVLRTAGSELADIAQSVDSADVQEAAQ
-651 AVMDKVKAGQMP
+651 VIRDKIAYGVTPDAADIGAVLDAMDQAG
-663 ETAEVQAVVNS
+663 ETVDVEQVREAVDAEENEA
-674 AVKADQAAQAEA
+674 KAAQAEA

-764 TFTQESRD
+764 TFTQESRE

-832 QGVNADVAQEAWN
+832 QDVNADVAQEAWN

-852 RAPMSAFE
+852 RAPMSDVE
-860 RYNQYADER
+860 RYN
-869 DARQAAREAPQQAS
+869 
-883 VQTVQAVQEAVRPQ
+883 
-897 QVPTQTAAQEA
+897 
-908 REAAPKA
+908 
-915 QETVRETAQEQ
+915 
-926 TRPAQERAETKPA
+926 
-939 KQEAQESKPQ
+939 
-949 ALAAN
+949 
-954 QYDARKLAEAEIKK
+954 
-968 SNVTVPDAVR
+968 
-978 DYGKRL
+978 
-984 DEAVAES
+984 
-991 YRLKEADGKGAGAKV
+991 
-1006 PVSSMITNF
+1006 
-1015 QYGIRSIGFV
+1015 
-1025 SQETNNAD
+1025 
-1033 FLADAQA
+1033 
-1040 WLIGNA
+1040 
-1046 VAKGSYARL
+1046 
-1055 DAAKAFDGMGI
+1055 
-1066 EERTLRY
+1066 
-1073 AGEVYYFGDSLTQRM
+1073 
-1088 IREYNAQK
+1088 
-1096 GKNKDVSAAE
+1096 
-1106 YAQHVRDVFDRG
+1106 RG
-1118 ALGESLAGTKDRL
+1118 A
-1131 LGDGMTKAAWNA
+1131 LGDGMTRAAWSA

-1154 STAADDGGK
+1154 STAADESGK
-1163 RDAGMDSG
+1163 RNAGMDSG

-1184 KTRSAKA
+1184 KTRPAKA

-1237 DSMKAAAAMLRREG
+1237 DSMKAAAGTLKSAG
-1251 FKEVHFTVGAISVEN
+1251 FADVHFTVGSISVEN

-1275 DGVVMGDAVW
+1275 DGVVTGNTVW
-1285 INATAKK
+1285 INATSKK
-1292 WSVEQLAKHE
+1292 WTVEQLANHE
-1302 AFHHQIKDWPYT
+1302 AFHHQIQDWPYA

-1370 EAKTQIIQKAAKTA
+1370 EEKARIV
-1384 QDAQQAAEE
+1384 QQAAQRRLEAQSAE
-1393 NGGTRGPPEKYSVNK
+1393 KSGETRGPPEKYSMVGYGSNGLKTYKSDFSSDMTATEKQEYLYSLIKSVWSKKPLQLTILQNGK
-1408 EFSEDVAEW
+1408 ERSISARFD
-1417 YRDGMTEGESFTLG
+1417 GESNGQEFAGKMAFGNRRGTRTERLISLNLADDIWEIASESTYDASKG
-1431 YTGETLQGLGAI
+1431 GIKETLAHDGSERWHYFVNAI
-1443 ESDIYMNGDKIS
+1443 NYVDEQQPSRNGVYDFN
-1455 TILKEHPEM
+1455 LDVME
-1464 TIREIQKIPELLD
+1464 RED
-1477 DPILILKSK
+1477 
-1486 GSGNGGNS
+1486 GN
-1494 RLVLFGSIN
+1494 
-1503 TQGGQ
+1503 
-1508 PVLAVLDLRPRE
+1508 
-1520 NGFVLDDMQ
+1520 FV
-1529 KVNSAYA
+1529 YT
-1536 KANPASFVSQSDV
+1536 
-1549 LFADKKRTV
+1549 FALKKRRDSAPRTFAAGV
-1558 PLLRRFGL
+1558 NGNNAADANSSDTSIRRAEQK
-1566 TVTSRELLRDGSIG
+1566 SQ
-1580 SISYR
+1580 
-1585 GNSVN
+1585 
-1590 ISGEKFSSIVQMGD
+1590 EKFSAAEDTEDRRKAAQFEVIQNSNPADDGYHTWIR
-1604 QPMDAKFSADDTTA
+1604 SADEIRTFAETL
-1618 TPQENDKTALAYFG
+1618 NDPE
-1632 RTYKWSETGYVLLN
+1632 WS
-1646 GERLDFSGRHEGGS
+1646 
-1660 GGYRSVDHRDIID
+1660 
-1673 ALGEDYGG
+1673 DYAEFDP
-1681 GDYTGG
+1681 DYTREMADKALKSGIIRVYSSYKISDG
-1687 MVRFMQEG
+1687 VFVSPSRMEAESYSGDGNVFSKTVRVDDVAW
-1695 NIRISPESGGINLAV
+1695 ID
-1710 MPTKAQMDSLS
+1710 PTQGQYA
-1721 DFISK
+1721 
-1726 EHGEVILDIDDA
+1726 
-1738 SGNTISSTK
+1738 
-1747 YPRGTNANKVLQDIR
+1747 PIR
-1762 NYFNDGTLPEVSN
+1762 NRE
-1775 EPSVSQFRYSVAESE
+1775 RYSVAEDAQ
-1790 TEAEAAELQVEKLPQ
+1790 EAGG
-1805 TNRDQFMRFATKIT
+1805 T
-1819 DDLVTPLTAQMET
+1819 TA
-1832 LRKEMRPRVL
+1832 
-1842 ELVDEFL
+1842 F
-1849 ENDALKRSSVEA
+1849 
-1861 VFTEAYDRAL
+1861 
-1871 ELNQEFSEKYAALQY
+1871 
-1886 AIRKTPVTFTEEDT
+1886 
-1900 RQIEQYDYFDEAAL
+1900 
-1914 RKLTIKEKGGV
+1914 
-1925 SIGELYSD
+1925 
-1933 LSGMLPELFPSGIK
+1933 
-1947 NPAKQI
+1947 
-1953 MRIASVYKRISKAQA
+1953 
-1968 LAQQVE
+1968 
-1974 STNPEYFRQN
+1974 
-1984 AYNDFL
+1984 
-1990 EQLRKIVPK
+1990 
-1999 MRTERE
+1999 
-2005 LAQISIEEEAAME
+2005 
-2018 KDAAER
+2018 
-2024 ERRIAEEDA
+2024 
-2033 RLAAEEAAKEPPTV
+2033 
-2047 YESLTMDSIPK
+2047 TMDSIPK

-2106 ISQETVDRNFEESYR
+2106 ISQETVDRNFEESYK

-2143 LKVTLSETDRA
+2143 LKVTLSEADRA
-2154 DIADFDDFRRAAFG
+2154 DIADFNDFRRAAFG
-2168 RLRIANEGGLPVD
+2168 RLRIADEGGLPVD

-2196 ESITNPADKL
+2196 ESITHPADQL

-2240 DYEASVENMLG
+2240 DYEDSVENMLG

-2425 LRKQVKALDLRRKAR
+2425 LREQVKALDLSRKAR

-2464 EQHPRAQD
+2464 EQHPRAKD

-2491 SPGLDKAKIENA
+2491 SPGLDRAKIENA
-2503 VETFRKIYDGLFEQ
+2503 VETFRKIYDGLFAQ

-2553 KALGVD
+2553 KALGID
-2559 VEVKALPTT
+2559 AEVTALPTT

-2588 RIGFNTEYDAV
+2588 RIGFDTAYDAV

-2618 IQNLRALAQQVRYRT
+2618 IQKLRALAQQVRYRT

-2652 EHQKELEIKEIMDN
+2652 EHQKELEIKEIMDK
-2666 GKFSLSNFAVELDEY
+2666 GQFSLSNFAVELDEY

-2690 KYDRNVEHLSGRWFY
+2690 KYDRSMEHLGGRKLY
-2705 NLMKAWQRRV
+2705 NFMRAWQNRV

-2772 RAGSDPLVRNWQ
+2772 RAGSDPLVRTWQ
-2784 QRTSAFLSTPMEWID
+2784 QSASAFLSTPMEWID

-2852 PITRMFTQFQLEV
+2852 PLMKMFTQFQLEV
-2865 NNTFSY
+2865 NNTYSY

-2931 YELNNLVDTATGG
+2931 YELNNLVDAATGG

-2950 EPESV
+2950 EPESAV
-2955 IRSAANLAINV
+2955 GTIQNLAENV
-2966 GQELPIIGSRI
+2966 GQEAPFIGNLM
-2977 GGGKYP
+2977 GGGKLP
-2983 FMNSFGDIGNAIDAL
+2983 FSSSIPNVKNILTAL
-2998 DAENKTGG
+2998 DSETATDE
-3006 EKAAQA
+3006 EKLAKVGK
-3012 ARELINPA
+3012 ELVNPA
-3020 AYWLLPYGGGQVKKV
+3020 AYWLLPFGGGQIKKMW
-3035 LQGISALKRQG
+3035 QGIQALKNQG

-3072 TMLFGKSA
+3072 TMLFGKSS

-3086 WVEAGFGALSEKATQ
+3086 WVEAGFGALSAKATQ

-3164 ERAQIDKLLEEGADM
+3164 ERAQIDKLLADGADM

-3200 KTISGSVKEETFALI
+3200 KTISGSVKDETLQLI

-3222 EQKTELAKEDYTP
+3222 EQKMELAKEDYTP

-3283 RDEYLA
+3283 RDEYLS

>member
-1 MAKKR
+1 MAINWKQVRTAAKR
-6 TGLDAL
+6 QDQQQIRGRTAAGVSAPQAQTQISAQGRIDWDAVKGNAQLLDQQQAQSQQ
-12 REYEARSGRQT
+12 RENAYEA
-23 QSGNQQ
+23 
-29 TGNAGSSG
+29 
-37 GTWRSGLD
+37 
-45 ALREYEASGG
+45 
-55 GQNVKNGP
+55 
-63 YNPDYRTNTKK
+63 
-74 ATPQSYEEAYQQYK
+74 AYQQYK
-88 QYVAEYQKQTE
+88 QIANSINHDQLSGYLRTMQERQNQIIDSINHDQMSGY
-99 FPRRVSVGTAA
+99 RRTLQEKER
-110 QQAGGSQ
+110 QQ
-117 KRDYSRMLGLN
+117 
-128 QLDGDMQPRV
+128 
-138 QAAQDVQKYLQFQRK
+138 QRK

-166 AGQDYSRLLGLNQF
+166 AVQDYSRLIGLNQF
-180 DGELERRAAEQ
+180 DGELERRAAEWQRKQQAAQ
-191 EKRYRETVLPDQLR
+191 EAAALDQERGRRRTSEEYGKRIDALEAASDYARAQNAEGGGLPEFKDAYDKVNAGRETPMTLD
-205 GMKRTSAEMQ
+205 EMQ
-215 KQLDQL
+215 KELAYTRYKKAVLD
-221 YEQKS
+221 KS
-226 DEHFRDYQFDENGTA
+226 VSGRGGEYAGDLATQFISGGADM
-241 WYTDENGTRR
+241 
-251 QARGVRDIQSEID
+251 
-264 TLEARK
+264 
-270 AALDSARALGQAE
+270 ALGGLGMVLGYLEQ
-283 NTIGALDEETRELLR
+283 GANGAAAWVLRDLAKAVPDGSIKDKMLSLADDFSSYYTGESMTAGEETARYYRDELNR
-298 EYNKTGYLAD
+298 IGDEI
-308 NEGAEWKLRQ
+308 EGKY
-318 KGYSYDQIK
+318 KGVPLWIQ
-327 RLAEYEKYLEDFEDY
+327 
-342 QKRSQSARKFGQ
+342 QQMPSAGNMLFG
-354 DAPVTSTVA
+354 A
-363 SSLLAP
+363 
-369 FKALGNIESLRGI
+369 
-382 LPKWL
+382 
-387 GGYQNEDMP
+387 
-396 TNIYSPLYFATHESS
+396 
-411 GIRSGVMEDMGP
+411 
-423 VGQFLYQAGTS
+423 
-434 ALDSA
+434 
-439 VNMAASTAIVGTT
+439 
-452 GLSGEAASSAVAET
+452 GLSGIAGVNNLVTLGLTSGGNSALEAKDKGASDAQALAYGVVAGGLEVFSERLFGGNPIYDADAGLVNQAV
-466 MNWVMGSQVAA
+466 
-477 DSVYAGIQSGK
+477 GK
-488 SNQEALIDGI
+488 LTSNKTIMKILNSKA
-498 VEGAIEGFTEKYSVG
+498 F
-513 DIIETMLSGKQVWK
+513 DI
-527 KAMRA
+527 
-532 FASEGA
+532 ASEGLEEVVTEVLDPVA
-538 EEIASNW
+538 EWAIYNGDNTEFADAASIGNAF
-545 LNRIYDVVAKHDRGE
+545 LGGVFLSAIGNVAD
-560 VMGAYAEYLSKGN
+560 AP
-573 TKEKAL
+573 
-579 ALTLGDML
+579 
-587 AEDGLS
+587 
-593 FLAGGISGIA
+593 
-603 MSGAY
+603 
-608 AGTNKAVEARSRGK
+608 K
-622 QLNVIGQVMDAVE
+622 QLQQARY
-635 SMAKE
+635 E
-640 RGDQATAEAAQ
+640 RVLRTAGSELADIAQSVDSADVQEAAQ
-651 AVMDKVKAGQMP
+651 VIRDKIAYGVTPDAADIGAVLDAMDQAG
-663 ETAEVQAVVNS
+663 ETVDVEQVREAVDAEENEA
-674 AVKADQAAQAEA
+674 KAAQAEA

-852 RAPMSAFE
+852 RAPMSDFE
-860 RYNQYADER
+860 RYN
-869 DARQAAREAPQQAS
+869 
-883 VQTVQAVQEAVRPQ
+883 
-897 QVPTQTAAQEA
+897 
-908 REAAPKA
+908 
-915 QETVRETAQEQ
+915 
-926 TRPAQERAETKPA
+926 
-939 KQEAQESKPQ
+939 
-949 ALAAN
+949 
-954 QYDARKLAEAEIKK
+954 
-968 SNVTVPDAVR
+968 
-978 DYGKRL
+978 
-984 DEAVAES
+984 
-991 YRLKEADGKGAGAKV
+991 
-1006 PVSSMITNF
+1006 
-1015 QYGIRSIGFV
+1015 
-1025 SQETNNAD
+1025 
-1033 FLADAQA
+1033 
-1040 WLIGNA
+1040 
-1046 VAKGSYARL
+1046 
-1055 DAAKAFDGMGI
+1055 
-1066 EERTLRY
+1066 
-1073 AGEVYYFGDSLTQRM
+1073 
-1088 IREYNAQK
+1088 
-1096 GKNKDVSAAE
+1096 
-1106 YAQHVRDVFDRG
+1106 RG
-1118 ALGESLAGTKDRL
+1118 T
-1131 LGDGMTKAAWNA
+1131 LGDGMTRTAWNA

-1163 RDAGMDSG
+1163 RNAGMDSG

-1230 APESTWT
+1230 APQSTWT
-1237 DSMKAAAAMLRREG
+1237 DGMKAAAGTLKSAG
-1251 FKEVHFTVGAISVEN
+1251 FADVHFTVGSISVEN

-1275 DGVVMGDAVW
+1275 DGVAVGDTVW
-1285 INATAKK
+1285 VNATAKK
-1292 WSVEQLAKHE
+1292 WSVQQLAGHE
-1302 AFHHQIKDWPYT
+1302 AFHRQVQDTPGLL
-1314 MDAVRQALADELGE
+1314 DSVRAVLADELGE

-1348 AELDAYIE
+1348 AELDSYIE

-1370 EAKTQIIQKAAKTA
+1370 EAKTQIIQKAAQRA
-1384 QDAQQAAEE
+1384 QGAQQAAEE
-1393 NGGTRGPPEKYSVNK
+1393 NGGTRGPPERYSAGEDEGAVKLYQGIDLSKDGRVYTYDFLTALPDMNVTVLPEVNEVRGK
-1408 EFSEDVAEW
+1408 DGRVDTAEVVREGMKNARAVGTE
-1417 YRDGMTEGESFTLG
+1417 RDGKAFVQNA
-1431 YTGETLQGLGAI
+1431 YTGRELRIDTASIRHGLNGSLNRLLTNARLGAAI
-1443 ESDIYMNGDKIS
+1443 GDVVKNAVPINALQNKADGVSGTYAMAAYATDNRGREFVSIVTVEQRSGDIASLEAYDVTHSVSGRQNKRSERVDTKSQGVNPSTNASNIKIS
-1455 TILKEHPEM
+1455 DFLNVVKNTH
-1464 TIREIQKIPELLD
+1464 Q
-1477 DPILILKSK
+1477 S
-1486 GSGNGGNS
+1486 
-1494 RLVLFGSIN
+1494 VLSQN
-1503 TQGGQ
+1503 
-1508 PVLAVLDLRPRE
+1508 VLDEIGEER
-1520 NGFVLDDMQ
+1520 
-1529 KVNSAYA
+1529 
-1536 KANPASFVSQSDV
+1536 NPAGYYTG
-1549 LFADKKRTV
+1549 K
-1558 PLLRRFGL
+1558 
-1566 TVTSRELLRDGSIG
+1566 
-1580 SISYR
+1580 
-1585 GNSVN
+1585 
-1590 ISGEKFSSIVQMGD
+1590 
-1604 QPMDAKFSADDTTA
+1604 AKFSADDTTA

-1646 GERLDFSGRHEGGS
+1646 GARLDFSGRHEGGS

-1726 EHGEVILDIDDA
+1726 ERGEVILDIDDA
-1738 SGNTISSTK
+1738 SGNTISSTE
-1747 YPRGTNANKVLQDIR
+1747 YPRGTHANKVLQDIR

-1775 EPSVSQFRYSVAESE
+1775 APSVSQFRYSVAE
-1790 TEAEAAELQVEKLPQ
+1790 EAAESDAEAEG
-1805 TNRDQFMRFATKIT
+1805 T
-1819 DDLVTPLTAQMET
+1819 TAFT
-1832 LRKEMRPRVL
+1832 L
-1842 ELVDEFL
+1842 
-1849 ENDALKRSSVEA
+1849 
-1861 VFTEAYDRAL
+1861 
-1871 ELNQEFSEKYAALQY
+1871 
-1886 AIRKTPVTFTEEDT
+1886 
-1900 RQIEQYDYFDEAAL
+1900 
-1914 RKLTIKEKGGV
+1914 
-1925 SIGELYSD
+1925 
-1933 LSGMLPELFPSGIK
+1933 
-1947 NPAKQI
+1947 
-1953 MRIASVYKRISKAQA
+1953 
-1968 LAQQVE
+1968 
-1974 STNPEYFRQN
+1974 
-1984 AYNDFL
+1984 
-1990 EQLRKIVPK
+1990 
-1999 MRTERE
+1999 
-2005 LAQISIEEEAAME
+2005 
-2018 KDAAER
+2018 
-2024 ERRIAEEDA
+2024 
-2033 RLAAEEAAKEPPTV
+2033 
-2047 YESLTMDSIPK
+2047 DSIPK

-2154 DIADFDDFRRAAFG
+2154 DIADFDDFRKAASG
-2168 RLRIANEGGLPVD
+2168 RLRIANVGGLPVD

-2196 ESITNPADKL
+2196 ESITHPADQL

-2211 VSKRIEKVQMSLDEY
+2211 VSKRIEKVQTSLDEY

-2343 AAAAKIADWRRYRKG
+2343 AAAAKIADWRRYQKG

-2366 LLKNAEKAKD
+2366 LLKNAEKVKD

-2405 KTYFKPVR
+2405 KTYFEPVR

-2425 LRKQVKALDLRRKAR
+2425 LREQVKALDLSRKAR

-2464 EQHPRAQD
+2464 EQHPKAQD

-2491 SPGLDKAKIENA
+2491 SPGLDRAKIENA
-2503 VETFRKIYDGLFEQ
+2503 VETFRKIYDGLFAQ

-2553 KALGVD
+2553 KALGID
-2559 VEVKALPTT
+2559 AEVTALPTT

-2588 RIGFNTEYDAV
+2588 RIGFDTAYDAV

-2652 EHQKELEIKEIMDN
+2652 EHQKELEIKEIMDK
-2666 GKFSLSNFAVELDEY
+2666 GQFSLSNFAVELDEY

-2690 KYDRNVEHLSGRWFY
+2690 KYDRSMEHLGGRKLY
-2705 NLMKAWQRRV
+2705 NFMRAWQNRV

-2772 RAGSDPLVRNWQ
+2772 RAGSDPLVRTWQ
-2784 QRTSAFLSTPMEWID
+2784 QSASAFLSTPMEWID

-2852 PITRMFTQFQLEV
+2852 PLMKMFTQFQLEV
-2865 NNTFSY
+2865 NNTYSY

-2950 EPESV
+2950 EPESAV
-2955 IRSAANLAINV
+2955 GTIQNLAENV
-2966 GQELPIIGSRI
+2966 GQEAPFIGNLM
-2977 GGGKYP
+2977 GGGKLP
-2983 FMNSFGDIGNAIDAL
+2983 FSSSMPNVKNILTAL
-2998 DAENKTGG
+2998 DSETATDE
-3006 EKAAQA
+3006 EKLAKIGK
-3012 ARELINPA
+3012 EMVNPA
-3020 AYWLLPYGGGQVKKV
+3020 AYWLLPFGGGQIKKMW
-3035 LQGISALKRQG
+3035 QGISALKRQG

-3164 ERAQIDKLLEEGADM
+3164 ERAQIDKLLEEGADV

-3184 YLQEKSGVTG
+3184 YIQAAAGVTG

-3200 KTISGSVKEETFALI
+3200 KTISGSVKAETFALI

-3244 HDRLY
+3244 HDKLY

>member
-1 MAKKR
+1 MAINWKQVRTAAKR
-6 TGLDAL
+6 QDQQQI
-12 REYEARSGRQT
+12 RGRTAAGVSAPQAQT
-23 QSGNQQ
+23 QISAQGRIDWDAVK
-29 TGNAGSSG
+29 GNAQL
-37 GTWRSGLD
+37 LD
-45 ALREYEASGG
+45 QQQAQSRQRENA
-55 GQNVKNGP
+55 
-63 YNPDYRTNTKK
+63 
-74 ATPQSYEEAYQQYK
+74 YEEAYQQYK
-88 QYVAEYQKQTE
+88 QIADSVNHDQLSGYLRTMQERQNQIIGSINHDQMSGY
-99 FPRRVSVGTAA
+99 RRTLQEKER
-110 QQAGGSQ
+110 QQ
-117 KRDYSRMLGLN
+117 R
-128 QLDGDMQPRV
+128 
-138 QAAQDVQKYLQFQRK
+138 RK

-166 AGQDYSRLLGLNQF
+166 AGQDYSRLIGLNQF
-180 DGELERRAAEQ
+180 DGELERRAEEWQRKRQAAQEAAALDQERGRRRTSEEYGKRIDALEAASDYARAQNAEGG
-191 EKRYRETVLPDQLR
+191 ELPEFKDAYDKVNAGRETPMTLD
-205 GMKRTSAEMQ
+205 EMQ
-215 KQLDQL
+215 KELAYTRYKKAVLDKSVSGRGGEYAGDLATQFISGGADMAL
-221 YEQKS
+221 GGLGMVLGYLEQGANGAAAWAL
-226 DEHFRDYQFDENGTA
+226 RDLAKAVPDGSIKDKMLSLADDFSSYYTGESMTA
-241 WYTDENGTRR
+241 GE
-251 QARGVRDIQSEID
+251 E
-264 TLEARK
+264 
-270 AALDSARALGQAE
+270 SARYYRDEL
-283 NTIGALDEETRELLR
+283 NRIGDEI
-298 EYNKTGYLAD
+298 
-308 NEGAEWKLRQ
+308 EGKY
-318 KGYSYDQIK
+318 KGVPLWILQ
-327 RLAEYEKYLEDFEDY
+327 
-342 QKRSQSARKFGQ
+342 QMPSAGNMLFG
-354 DAPVTSTVA
+354 A
-363 SSLLAP
+363 
-369 FKALGNIESLRGI
+369 
-382 LPKWL
+382 
-387 GGYQNEDMP
+387 
-396 TNIYSPLYFATHESS
+396 
-411 GIRSGVMEDMGP
+411 
-423 VGQFLYQAGTS
+423 
-434 ALDSA
+434 
-439 VNMAASTAIVGTT
+439 
-452 GLSGEAASSAVAET
+452 GLSGIAGVNNLVTLGLTSGGNSALEAKDKGAGDAQALAYGVVAGGLEVFSEKLFGGNPIYDTDAGLVNKAV
-466 MNWVMGSQVAA
+466 
-477 DSVYAGIQSGK
+477 GK
-488 SNQEALIDGI
+488 LTGNKTIMKILNSKA
-498 VEGAIEGFTEKYSVG
+498 F
-513 DIIETMLSGKQVWK
+513 DI
-527 KAMRA
+527 
-532 FASEGA
+532 ASEGLEEVVTEVLDPVA
-538 EEIASNW
+538 EWAIYNGDNTEFADAASIGNAF
-545 LNRIYDVVAKHDRGE
+545 LGGVFLSAIGNVAD
-560 VMGAYAEYLSKGN
+560 AP
-573 TKEKAL
+573 
-579 ALTLGDML
+579 
-587 AEDGLS
+587 
-593 FLAGGISGIA
+593 
-603 MSGAY
+603 
-608 AGTNKAVEARSRGK
+608 K
-622 QLNVIGQVMDAVE
+622 QLQQARY
-635 SMAKE
+635 E
-640 RGDQATAEAAQ
+640 RVLRTAGSELADIAQSVDSADVQEAAQ
-651 AVMDKVKAGQMP
+651 VIRDKIAYGVTPDAADIGAVLDAMDQAG
-663 ETAEVQAVVNS
+663 ETVDVEQVREAVDAEENEA
-674 AVKADQAAQAEA
+674 KAAQAEA

-691 NQYADERDAKARD
+691 NQYADERD

-764 TFTQESRD
+764 TFTQESRE

-798 YDGAQ
+798 YDGEQ

-809 EAVNAAYEYGR
+809 EDVNAAYEYGR

-852 RAPMSAFE
+852 RAPMSDVE
-860 RYNQYADER
+860 RYN
-869 DARQAAREAPQQAS
+869 
-883 VQTVQAVQEAVRPQ
+883 
-897 QVPTQTAAQEA
+897 
-908 REAAPKA
+908 
-915 QETVRETAQEQ
+915 
-926 TRPAQERAETKPA
+926 
-939 KQEAQESKPQ
+939 
-949 ALAAN
+949 
-954 QYDARKLAEAEIKK
+954 
-968 SNVTVPDAVR
+968 
-978 DYGKRL
+978 
-984 DEAVAES
+984 
-991 YRLKEADGKGAGAKV
+991 
-1006 PVSSMITNF
+1006 
-1015 QYGIRSIGFV
+1015 
-1025 SQETNNAD
+1025 
-1033 FLADAQA
+1033 
-1040 WLIGNA
+1040 
-1046 VAKGSYARL
+1046 
-1055 DAAKAFDGMGI
+1055 
-1066 EERTLRY
+1066 
-1073 AGEVYYFGDSLTQRM
+1073 
-1088 IREYNAQK
+1088 
-1096 GKNKDVSAAE
+1096 
-1106 YAQHVRDVFDRG
+1106 RG
-1118 ALGESLAGTKDRL
+1118 A
-1131 LGDGMTKAAWNA
+1131 LGDGMTRAAWSA

-1154 STAADDGGK
+1154 STAADESGK
-1163 RDAGMDSG
+1163 RNTGMDSG

-1213 GKDIGLE
+1213 GKDIGLG

-1251 FKEVHFTVGAISVEN
+1251 FKDVHFTVGAISIEN
-1266 QRAKVTRYA
+1266 QKAKVTRYA

-1370 EAKTQIIQKAAKTA
+1370 EAKARII
-1384 QDAQQAAEE
+1384 QQAAERAQAE
-1393 NGGTRGPPEKYSVNK
+1393 KAAQEAALRAQDAAKRAQAAQGAAQRMQTELEEAQEAAQRASTNDEAERWKQEAAQRARVAQSAAQRAQKAQEAAQQAQEAARQAQETLEALQRGKGSRQETEKTGEAQGSPEKYSINNTRRLTWKAQVNGY
-1408 EFSEDVAEW
+1408 FSN
-1417 YRDGMTEGESFTLG
+1417 DGSVRSSDSLYLGESDVDGVLNAPLYIPTSIINKAVRQPKGSRSAHALTKSDIMKLESGVRNAPAVIVNPARNAVVFVTENADASGSYIIASFDLNNNLF
-1431 YTGETLQGLGAI
+1431 GETAHKSTSIHGQVNLPALFENLGA
-1443 ESDIYMNGDKIS
+1443 DA
-1455 TILKEHPEM
+1455 TIFVKNENKLNQMLPGN
-1464 TIREIQKIPELLD
+1464 Q
-1477 DPILILKSK
+1477 ILKSLELLAK
-1486 GSGNGGNS
+1486 VELDDGSVAENSGN
-1494 RLVLFGSIN
+1494 
-1503 TQGGQ
+1503 
-1508 PVLAVLDLRPRE
+1508 
-1520 NGFVLDDMQ
+1520 
-1529 KVNSAYA
+1529 VN
-1536 KANPASFVSQSDV
+1536 
-1549 LFADKKRTV
+1549 
-1558 PLLRRFGL
+1558 
-1566 TVTSRELLRDGSIG
+1566 
-1580 SISYR
+1580 
-1585 GNSVN
+1585 
-1590 ISGEKFSSIVQMGD
+1590 EKFS
-1604 QPMDAKFSADDTTA
+1604 
-1618 TPQENDKTALAYFG
+1618 
-1632 RTYKWSETGYVLLN
+1632 
-1646 GERLDFSGRHEGGS
+1646 
-1660 GGYRSVDHRDIID
+1660 
-1673 ALGEDYGG
+1673 
-1681 GDYTGG
+1681 
-1687 MVRFMQEG
+1687 
-1695 NIRISPESGGINLAV
+1695 
-1710 MPTKAQMDSLS
+1710 
-1721 DFISK
+1721 
-1726 EHGEVILDIDDA
+1726 
-1738 SGNTISSTK
+1738 
-1747 YPRGTNANKVLQDIR
+1747 
-1762 NYFNDGTLPEVSN
+1762 
-1775 EPSVSQFRYSVAESE
+1775 
-1790 TEAEAAELQVEKLPQ
+1790 AAE
-1805 TNRDQFMRFATKIT
+1805 D
-1819 DDLVTPLTAQMET
+1819 
-1832 LRKEMRPRVL
+1832 
-1842 ELVDEFL
+1842 
-1849 ENDALKRSSVEA
+1849 
-1861 VFTEAYDRAL
+1861 
-1871 ELNQEFSEKYAALQY
+1871 
-1886 AIRKTPVTFTEEDT
+1886 TEE
-1900 RQIEQYDYFDEAAL
+1900 A
-1914 RKLTIKEKGGV
+1914 
-1925 SIGELYSD
+1925 
-1933 LSGMLPELFPSGIK
+1933 
-1947 NPAKQI
+1947 
-1953 MRIASVYKRISKAQA
+1953 
-1968 LAQQVE
+1968 
-1974 STNPEYFRQN
+1974 
-1984 AYNDFL
+1984 
-1990 EQLRKIVPK
+1990 
-1999 MRTERE
+1999 
-2005 LAQISIEEEAAME
+2005 
-2018 KDAAER
+2018 
-2024 ERRIAEEDA
+2024 DA

-2047 YESLTMDSIPK
+2047 YENLTMDSIPK

-2106 ISQETVDRNFEESYR
+2106 ISQETVDRSFEESYK

-2143 LKVTLSETDRA
+2143 LKVTLSEADRA
-2154 DIADFDDFRRAAFG
+2154 DIADFNDFRRAAFG
-2168 RLRIANEGGLPVD
+2168 RLRIADEGGLPVH

-2196 ESITNPADKL
+2196 ASVTHPADQL
-2206 MRMFE
+2206 MKMFD
-2211 VSKRIEKVQMSLDEY
+2211 VSKRIEKVQRSLDEY

-2270 AVPTTMEEVKSLYAD
+2270 AVPTTMEEVKNLYAD

-2296 AAKNLLTAEDNSVL
+2296 SAKNLLTAEDNSVL

-2343 AAAAKIADWRRYRKG
+2343 AAAAKIADWRRYQKG

-2405 KTYFKPVR
+2405 KTYFEPVR

-2425 LRKQVKALDLRRKAR
+2425 LRGQVKALDLSRKAR
-2440 KGDAVSEAH
+2440 KGDAVSKAH

-2491 SPGLDKAKIENA
+2491 SPGLDRAKIENA

-2553 KALGVD
+2553 KALGID
-2559 VEVKALPTT
+2559 AEVTALPTT

-2588 RIGFNTEYDAV
+2588 RIGFDTAYDAV

-2652 EHQKELEIKEIMDN
+2652 EHQKELEIKEIMDK
-2666 GKFSLSNFAVELDEY
+2666 GQFSLSNFAVELDEY

-2690 KYDRNVEHLSGRWFY
+2690 KYDRSMEHLGGRKLY
-2705 NLMKAWQRRV
+2705 NFMRAWQNRV

-2772 RAGSDPLVRNWQ
+2772 RAGSDPLVRTWQ
-2784 QRTSAFLSTPMEWID
+2784 QGASAFLSTPMEWID

-2811 MENIERGM
+2811 MENVERGM

-2852 PITRMFTQFQLEV
+2852 PLMKMFTQFQLEV
-2865 NNTFSY
+2865 NNTYSY

-2897 GGFLYNELYEYLIGR
+2897 GGFLYNELYEYFIGR
-2912 RPMLDPLGIVND
+2912 RPTLDPLGIIND

-2931 YELNNLVDTATGG
+2931 YELNNLVDAATGG

-2950 EPESV
+2950 EPESAV
-2955 IRSAANLAINV
+2955 GTIQNLAENV
-2966 GQELPIIGSRI
+2966 GQEAPFIGNLM
-2977 GGGKYP
+2977 GGGKLP
-2983 FMNSFGDIGNAIDAL
+2983 FSSSMPNVKNILTAL
-2998 DAENKTGG
+2998 DSETATDK
-3006 EKAAQA
+3006 EKLAKVGK
-3012 ARELINPA
+3012 ELVNPA
-3020 AYWLLPYGGGQVKKV
+3020 AYWLMPFGGGQIKKMW
-3035 LQGISALKRQG
+3035 QGISALKRQG

-3051 GRLQYPIYTD
+3051 GRLQYPIYSD
-3061 RKGDMASAVAR
+3061 RKGDKAGALAR
-3072 TMLFGKSA
+3072 TLLFGKSA

-3086 WVEAGFGALSEKATQ
+3086 WVEAGFGTLSAKATQ

-3164 ERAQIDKLLEEGADM
+3164 ERAQIDNLLAEGADM
-3179 GEYLR
+3179 GEYIR

-3244 HDRLY
+3244 HDKLY

-3271 PKEIRAAITDMF
+3271 PKEIRAAITGMF
-3283 RDEYLA
+3283 RDEYLT
-3289 ADKAGKARLKGY
+3289 ADRAGKARLKGY

>member
-74 ATPQSYEEAYQQYK
+74 ATPQSYEAAYQQYK
-88 QYVAEYQKQTE
+88 QIANSINHDQMSGYLRTMQERQNQIIDSINHDQMSGY
-99 FPRRVSVGTAA
+99 RRTLQEKDR
-110 QQAGGSQ
+110 QQ
-117 KRDYSRMLGLN
+117 
-128 QLDGDMQPRV
+128 
-138 QAAQDVQKYLQFQRK
+138 QRK
-153 VQTGTAAQQAATN
+153 VQTGTAAKQAATN
-166 AGQDYSRLLGLNQF
+166 AGQDYSRLIGLNQF
-180 DGELERRAAEQ
+180 DGELERRDAEQ
-191 EKRYRETVLPDQLR
+191 EKRYRETVLPDKLR
-205 GMKRTSAEMQ
+205 GMKRTSEELQ
-215 KQLDQL
+215 KQIDQL

-226 DEHFRDYQFDENGTA
+226 DEHFRDYQFGEDGTA

-251 QARGVRDIQSEID
+251 QARGVTDIQSEIEA
-264 TLEARK
+264 LETRK
-270 AALDSARALGQAE
+270 AALDSGRALGQAE
-283 NTIGALDEETRELLR
+283 NTVGTMDTATRNLLKDI
-298 EYNKTGYLAD
+298 NGTNLLKKTDAKHQLQ
-308 NEGAEWKLRQ
+308 Q
-318 KGYSYDQIK
+318 KGYSEDQIG

-342 QKRSQSARKFGQ
+342 QTRMAGAQQFGR
-354 DAPVTSTVA
+354 DAPVFSTVT
-363 SSLLAP
+363 SSLMAP
-369 FKALGNIESLRGI
+369 FKALGNIESFRGI
-382 LPKWL
+382 LPKGL
-387 GGYQNEDMP
+387 GGYQNPDMP
-396 TNIYSPLYFATHESS
+396 TNIYSPMYAATHVSS
-411 GIRSGVMEDMGP
+411 GIRSGVMDGMGS

-439 VNMAASTAIVGTT
+439 VNMAVSTAIVGTT
-452 GLSGEAASSAVAET
+452 GLSGEEASSAVAET

-498 VEGAIEGFTEKYSVG
+498 VDGAIEGFTEKYSVG

-579 ALTLGDML
+579 ALTLADML

-593 FLAGGISGIA
+593 FLAGGISGLA

-608 AGTNKAVEARSRGK
+608 AGTNKAVEARSRGQ

-663 ETAEVQAVVNS
+663 ETAEVQAVVDS

-691 NQYADERDAKARD
+691 NQYADERD

-764 TFTQESRD
+764 TFAQESRD

-779 DAARRYGF
+779 EAARRYGF

-798 YDGAQ
+798 YDGEQ

-809 EAVNAAYEYGR
+809 ENVNAAYEYGR

-860 RYNQYADER
+860 RYNQYAEER

-883 VQTVQAVQEAVRPQ
+883 VQTVQAVQEAARPQ
-897 QVPTQTAAQEA
+897 QAPTQTAVQEA
-908 REAAPKA
+908 REAAQTAQETEPKA
-915 QETVRETAQEQ
+915 QERVRETAQEQ
-926 TRPAQERAETKPA
+926 AKPAQERAETKPA
-939 KQEAQESKPQ
+939 KQKAQESKPQ

-954 QYDARKLAEAEIKK
+954 QYAARKLAESEIKK
-968 SNVTVPDAVR
+968 SDVTVPDAVR

-984 DEAVAES
+984 DEAVDEI
-991 YRLKEADGKGAGAKV
+991 YRLKEADGKGEGAKV
-1006 PVSSMITNF
+1006 PVSSMITSF

-1040 WLIGNA
+1040 WMIGNA
-1046 VAKGSYARL
+1046 VATGSYARL

-1073 AGEVYYFGDSLTQRM
+1073 AGEVYHFGDSLTQRM

-1096 GKNKDVSAAE
+1096 GKNKGVSAEE
-1106 YAQHVRDVFDRG
+1106 YAKHVLNVFDRG
-1118 ALGESLAGTKDRL
+1118 AMGESLAGTKDRL
-1131 LGDGMTKAAWNA
+1131 LGDGMTRAAWNA

-1199 LENRVRAAGQPYLS
+1199 LENRVRAAGQTYLS

-1220 KGSAQRSFRE
+1220 KGSEQRSFRE

-1237 DSMKAAAAMLRREG
+1237 DSMKAAAAMLQREG
-1251 FKEVHFTVGAISVEN
+1251 FKEVHFTVGAISIEN
-1266 QRAKVTRYA
+1266 QKAKVTRYA
-1275 DGVVMGDAVW
+1275 DGVVMGDVVW
-1285 INATAKK
+1285 INATSKK
-1292 WSVEQLAKHE
+1292 WTVEQLANHE
-1302 AFHHQIKDWPYT
+1302 AFHHQIQDWPYT

-1370 EAKTQIIQKAAKTA
+1370 EAKTQIIQKAAQRAK
-1384 QDAQQAAEE
+1384 DAQQATEE
-1393 NGGTRGPPEKYSVNK
+1393 NGGTRAPPEKYSVN
-1408 EFSEDVAEW
+1408 EGFSKDVAEW
-1417 YRDGMTEGESFTLG
+1417 YRDGMPEGEAFVLG
-1431 YTGETLQGLGAI
+1431 STGETLQGLGAI
-1443 ESDIYMNGDKIS
+1443 ESDIYMNGDKIN
-1455 TILKEHPEM
+1455 TILREHPEM

-1486 GSGNGGNS
+1486 GSGKGGNS

-1503 TQGGQ
+1503 TQDGQ

-1536 KANPASFVSQSDV
+1536 KANPASFISQSDV

-1566 TVTSRELLRDGSIG
+1566 TITSRELLRDGSIG

-1604 QPMDAKFSADDTTA
+1604 RPMDAKFSADDTTA

-1646 GERLDFSGRHEGGS
+1646 GARLDFSGRHEGGS

-1710 MPTKAQMDSLS
+1710 MPTKAQMDALS

-1726 EHGEVILDIDDA
+1726 ERGEVILDIDDA
-1738 SGNTISSTK
+1738 SGNTISSTE
-1747 YPRGTNANKVLQDIR
+1747 YPRGTHANKVLQDIR
-1762 NYFNDGTLPEVSN
+1762 NYFNDGTLPEVSAS
-1775 EPSVSQFRYSVAESE
+1775 PSVSQFRYSVAEDAQE
-1790 TEAEAAELQVEKLPQ
+1790 GGGT
-1805 TNRDQFMRFATKIT
+1805 
-1819 DDLVTPLTAQMET
+1819 TAFT
-1832 LRKEMRPRVL
+1832 L
-1842 ELVDEFL
+1842 
-1849 ENDALKRSSVEA
+1849 
-1861 VFTEAYDRAL
+1861 
-1871 ELNQEFSEKYAALQY
+1871 
-1886 AIRKTPVTFTEEDT
+1886 
-1900 RQIEQYDYFDEAAL
+1900 
-1914 RKLTIKEKGGV
+1914 
-1925 SIGELYSD
+1925 
-1933 LSGMLPELFPSGIK
+1933 
-1947 NPAKQI
+1947 
-1953 MRIASVYKRISKAQA
+1953 
-1968 LAQQVE
+1968 
-1974 STNPEYFRQN
+1974 
-1984 AYNDFL
+1984 
-1990 EQLRKIVPK
+1990 
-1999 MRTERE
+1999 
-2005 LAQISIEEEAAME
+2005 
-2018 KDAAER
+2018 
-2024 ERRIAEEDA
+2024 
-2033 RLAAEEAAKEPPTV
+2033 
-2047 YESLTMDSIPK
+2047 DSIPK

-2068 GQTAAAIQQTLSMPF
+2068 GQTAAAIHQTLSMPF

-2106 ISQETVDRNFEESYR
+2106 ISQETVDRSFEESYR

-2143 LKVTLSETDRA
+2143 LKVTLSEADRA
-2154 DIADFDDFRRAAFG
+2154 DIADFNDFRRAASG
-2168 RLRIANEGGLPVD
+2168 RLRIANEGGLTVD

-2196 ESITNPADKL
+2196 ESITHPADQL

-2211 VSKRIEKVQMSLDEY
+2211 VSKRIEKVQRSLDEY
-2226 HGEDAEEFKRWAKN
+2226 YGEDAEEFKRWAKN

-2343 AAAAKIADWRRYRKG
+2343 AAAAKIADWRRYQKG

-2376 KKAGIEYSRET
+2376 KTAGIEYSRET

-2405 KTYFKPVR
+2405 KTYFEPVR
-2413 TASANANKLKNQ
+2413 TASANANKLKNK
-2425 LRKQVKALDLRRKAR
+2425 LREQVKALDLSRKAR

-2464 EQHPRAQD
+2464 EQHPRAKD

-2491 SPGLDKAKIENA
+2491 SPGLDRAKIENA

-2553 KALGVD
+2553 KALGID
-2559 VEVKALPTT
+2559 AEVTALPTT

-2588 RIGFNTEYDAV
+2588 RIGFDTAYDAV

-2618 IQNLRALAQQVRYRT
+2618 IQKLRALAQQVRYRT

-2652 EHQKELEIKEIMDN
+2652 EHQKELEIKEIMDK
-2666 GKFSLSNFAVELDEY
+2666 GQFSLSNFAVELDEY

-2690 KYDRNVEHLSGRWFY
+2690 KYDRSMEHLGGRKLY
-2705 NLMKAWQRRV
+2705 NFMRAWQNRV

-2757 KTNDGLVEASDFLTN
+2757 KTSDGLVEASDFLTN
-2772 RAGSDPLVRNWQ
+2772 RAGSDPLVRTWQ
-2784 QRTSAFLSTPMEWID
+2784 QSASAFLSTPMEWID

-2852 PITRMFTQFQLEV
+2852 PLMKMFTQFQLEV
-2865 NNTFSY
+2865 NNTYSY

-2931 YELNNLVDTATGG
+2931 YELNNLVDAATGG

-2950 EPESV
+2950 EPESAV
-2955 IRSAANLAINV
+2955 GTIQNLAENV
-2966 GQELPIIGSRI
+2966 GQEAPFIGNLM
-2977 GGGKYP
+2977 GGGKLP
-2983 FMNSFGDIGNAIDAL
+2983 FSSSMPNVKNILTAL
-2998 DAENKTGG
+2998 DSETATDE
-3006 EKAAQA
+3006 EKLAKIGK
-3012 ARELINPA
+3012 EMVNPA
-3020 AYWLLPYGGGQVKKV
+3020 AYWLLPFGGGQIKKMW
-3035 LQGISALKRQG
+3035 QGISALKRQG

-3061 RKGDMASAVAR
+3061 REGDKANAAWR
-3072 TMLFGKSA
+3072 TLLFGKSA

-3164 ERAQIDKLLEEGADM
+3164 ERAQIDKLLAEGADM

-3222 EQKTELAKEDYTP
+3222 EQKTELAKEDYTT
-3235 TGFEPWTEN
+3235 TGFEPWSGYREALKAGGDTWDAFYQNAVSAKVADGKTQEDAEKAVKSDLKSQLKEDYLGGSMPESEVSDYLQKYCGAEDE
-3244 HDRLY
+3244 HDVYWTLEEWKGGEGWKKYGQFLDAVDKGVLADTRKVAKEYMKHGVDKGDLSSQLTKHFKEAWLAATGDEATRLKNAYISAY
-3249 KAVSTGKD
+3249 KAIGGD
-3257 LRSTLKGLEKDGYE
+3257 
-3271 PKEIRAAITDMF
+3271 
-3283 RDEYLA
+3283 
-3289 ADKAGKARLKGY
+3289 ADKARDNIIKWRREANKRKGD
-3301 LRNAFMVSGLSQKE
+3301 
-3315 AENKIKKWEEAQK
+3315 KK